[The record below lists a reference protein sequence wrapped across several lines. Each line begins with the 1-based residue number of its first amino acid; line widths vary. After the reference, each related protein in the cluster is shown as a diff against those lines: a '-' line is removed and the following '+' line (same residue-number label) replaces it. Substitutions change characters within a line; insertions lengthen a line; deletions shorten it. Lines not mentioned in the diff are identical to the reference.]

1 MRQNKLF
8 LFLLSVLFSVGAMAQ
23 TATSLPYSTG
33 FEDATDNASWQFAN
47 ATTNQWVIGAAAPK
61 TGAKSLYISDDNGT
75 SNSYNINQ
83 STSSFAYRTFHFDAV
98 DYVVSFDWIGRC
110 ESTWD
115 AMQILVVPASVSLT
129 GKDANSVTIGTLSAV
144 GRGTA
149 DAAIISAGYYRLHC
163 STPHTSS
170 NPWLFSEKTA
180 WQSETQTLSIA
191 EAGDYNV
198 VLLFQND
205 GSGGNAP
212 SITVDNLSI
221 QKKACVDLSGVSV
234 SNIECDAATIAWT
247 AADAATGY
255 EYVVIP
261 STDALDE
268 TQATST
274 TAATATITNLSFYT
288 DYTAYARAVCAD
300 GNGAWAKTTF
310 RTQKACADLSGL
322 TTSAISSDAVTLLWN
337 VTDNAISYDYVV
349 LLATA
354 ALDENTQTQN
364 TTSLTETISGLLPNT
379 DYTAYVRAVCAK
391 GAGEWTTVNFHTD
404 CAPLAIPFSE
414 NFDGTMPSGSN
425 VVPYCWN
432 KITTSPSYIRVED
445 DGYSAHSGDYD
456 LYFWG
461 GSSYSEQI
469 AVLPVLTADVNLLQI
484 SLYYRNY
491 YANNQNSKYPYFIV
505 GAMSDPA
512 DKTTFVASDTLP
524 QKTSWAQA
532 KVYLSDMPDTH
543 KYIAI
548 KYAGGTLNTYGYIDD
563 ITVNYLPA
571 CVPAKNIHIGETTT
585 TSAEIAWKAGKDE
598 TDWIVKYVA
607 VGETDTVTSNVS
619 GTPSLTISGLKHS
632 TSYSYFVTVQSN
644 CGSEKAEVTK
654 ATLSFATEC
663 AVFTAVRDSILLDFE
678 TYRNDQSFL
687 DIPCWNTFVG
697 KGSTTTTWKVQSG
710 TAYKGAMAAYL
721 NNLYDNSRSSVLVTP
736 QLEIPEGSEVSMW
749 VKSGYASASSADD
762 SLIVYI
768 NANPT
773 LEGATRLGKITEL
786 TSGYQFFRFS
796 LETFRG
802 NYYVLIE
809 SYSHGSVLVDNIL
822 ISPEPAC
829 LPPTKLLLG
838 DVAARQATFSWT
850 PGKNETQ
857 WQIVVANNS
866 QSVYREETV
875 DEPSYALDDLEP
887 ATTDTFNI
895 TINSVCDNVPSVEAL
910 KGTLIFTTIC
920 EPADYTAAAPGDTL
934 LFTSFEADD
943 ENEAFSPDESAY
955 WDADKHICWTNERV
969 GGSSGYIWQVQQSSY
984 RAHSGNQYLTIPN
997 SSNDR
1002 PKVLFALPAMT
1013 FSAGQEIGLNFWLK
1027 GDSSDSL
1034 IVYVNSTASL
1044 EGATRVGCTGKL
1056 KSDYVHYEFDPIQ
1069 TLEGV
1074 NYILLYIEHQISGD
1088 TYLDDIVVRMLPN
1101 CRKVKS
1107 AEITGIATTSA
1118 KLAWKKAYEENTWNV
1133 VVKNG
1138 KDTLLNTQ
1146 ATTPSVLLENLTPAT
1161 KYTLD
1166 VTIAAV
1172 CDGAEAAEK
1181 YDGQLSFTTECEVIT
1196 AFPWRE
1202 GFENMPTGSSTSDG
1216 PLCWNILDANQGG
1229 NASVFVAYSYTP
1241 SSYGYN
1247 PPKAY
1252 HTGSQGMVMALT
1264 SGRDAAAYA
1273 LLPDMENAAGKQLVF
1288 WYKLYE
1294 TSKKLEVGYLTD
1306 PADKST
1312 WKTIDSYTP
1321 QKNDTW
1327 EEIKV
1332 TLDVPEDVVNP
1343 HFGFRFAASYSNTA
1357 AYIDDIKVR
1366 EVPVCDMATDLHV
1379 IDSLSTATTATVA
1392 WAGLADAG
1400 YTVIFRGNDTI
1411 TKQVTDTFCVLD
1423 GLTASRI
1430 YNYEV
1435 SVVARCAAGEAVD
1448 TLTANLQWLTDCA
1461 GAVTTFPYNVG
1472 FEEEEG
1478 YKASTSADEIV
1489 MPNCVVSEKLGEN
1502 NYTLVPYNSAISNVR
1517 TGKQCLFINGYNDSG
1532 YTPKR
1537 ISSFA
1542 FPEMIFP
1549 EGEQYEFVIWSR
1561 AQASSYATN
1570 VNKDSVEVFYNTEK
1584 QSLDGAVKIGSF
1596 KPAYNY
1602 TQHCIT
1608 IPQTGKQYIII
1619 KVWAR
1624 NMWFFDDASFRK
1636 IPTCFPVENVRV
1648 SATGLDTA
1656 RIVWDTRNDGA
1667 SYRVT
1672 IKQGENVLYNGLV
1685 NDTVL
1690 VLRNLNPSSMY
1701 NNLQTTIV
1709 TVCTDGEESAD
1720 VYTGTL
1726 SFTTEC
1732 GTITNF
1738 PWIEDFEGYE
1748 SNGTRNGVPFVHP
1761 CWINEHASGSG
1772 TELFGISTMKSNATK
1787 NLVAPDNTA
1796 TTYTRLTLPTMDIPT
1811 AEGYDFSMDIYRENS
1826 GKATEGVYVIAGTDT
1841 LGFVARNYSVA
1852 GLNVPAESSAYVWYT
1867 YSFTLPKAGVQN
1879 IVILGR
1885 SEHGYSIFMDNFAV
1899 KANGKVPTA
1908 LPATGAATDL
1918 AIKFISNGQVYILR
1932 NGIIYNA
1939 LGQRV
1944 EVLK

>member
-47 ATTNQWVIGAAAPK
+47 ATVNQWCIGAAANH
-61 TGAKSLYISDDNGT
+61 GGSNALYISNDGGT
-75 SNSYNINQ
+75 TYTYSATYPNAYQ
-83 STSSFAYRTFHFDAV
+83 TSFAYRAFHFEKG
-98 DYVVSFDWIGRC
+98 DYTISFDWQC
-110 ESTWD
+110 EGEPGYLSSSAPYDFMQVVLTPASITIEGASAESGKLGSIASFGKNTKNTEIEKAGYIRATCANPYSASYPYCFLKQSTWSSGE
-115 AMQILVVPASVSLT
+115 IF
-129 GKDANSVTIGTLSAV
+129 N
-144 GRGTA
+144 
-149 DAAIISAGYYRLHC
+149 ISID
-163 STPHTSS
+163 
-170 NPWLFSEKTA
+170 N
-180 WQSETQTLSIA
+180 
-191 EAGDYNV
+191 AGDYYLV
-198 VLLFQND
+198 FSWHND
-205 GSGGNAP
+205 AGVHIPPAA
-212 SITVDNLSI
+212 VDNISI
-221 QKKACVDLSGVSV
+221 SKKACGDIKAISTAAITSNSATLSW
-234 SNIECDAATIAWT
+234 NAIEGAVGYDYFVGATLNETMAQRITAATIT
-247 AADAATGY
+247 LTG
-255 EYVVIP
+255 
-261 STDALDE
+261 
-268 TQATST
+268 
-274 TAATATITNLSFYT
+274 LS
-288 DYTAYARAVCAD
+288 A
-300 GNGAWAKTTF
+300 N
-310 RTQKACADLSGL
+310 S
-322 TTSAISSDAVTLLWN
+322 
-337 VTDNAISYDYVV
+337 
-349 LLATA
+349 
-354 ALDENTQTQN
+354 
-364 TTSLTETISGLLPNT
+364 
-379 DYTAYVRAVCAK
+379 DYTAYVRSVCAEGNGVWK
-391 GAGEWTTVNFHTD
+391 NVAFHTD
-404 CAPLAIPFSE
+404 CAEQSIPYAEDFE
-414 NFDGTMPSGSN
+414 GTMPAGN
-425 VVPYCWN
+425 DVMPYCWN
-432 KITTSPSYIRVED
+432 SIQYGGYPYVKTD
-445 DGYSAHSGDYD
+445 DGGWSTSAH
-456 LYFWG
+456 G
-461 GSSYSEQI
+461 GKGYLNFFGSNSEQI
-469 AVLPVLTADVNLLQI
+469 AILPTLAVNANQLQV
-484 SLYYRNY
+484 SFYYRNGSKDY
-491 YANNQNSKYPYFIV
+491 TNYGTTYKYPKFVV
-505 GAMSDPA
+505 GVMSDPA
-512 DKTTFVASDTLP
+512 DAKTFVTVDTLP
-524 QKTSWAQA
+524 QETSYTLA
-532 KVYLSDMPDTH
+532 KIYLNNVPATH
-543 KYIAI
+543 NYIAI
-548 KYAGGTLNTYGYIDD
+548 KFVGTTYSSSNGYVDD
-563 ITVNYLPA
+563 ISVDYLPT
-571 CVPAKNIHIGETTT
+571 CLPAKDIHVEAATQ
-585 TSAEIAWKAGKDE
+585 TSATIAWTTGGDE
-598 TDWIVKYVA
+598 TQWSVKYVQS
-607 VGETDTVTSNVS
+607 GETDTVTTQVN
-619 GTPSLTISGLKHS
+619 GTPSLTINGLKHS
-632 TSYSYFVTVQSN
+632 TSYSYKVSVQSD
-644 CGSEKAEVTK
+644 CGNGDKAEVATT
-654 ATLSFATEC
+654 TLSFATEC
-663 AVFTAVRDSILLDFE
+663 ALLTAVRDSILLDFE
-678 TYRNDQSFL
+678 QYSDKQNFADV
-687 DIPCWNTFVG
+687 PCWNTFAG
-697 KGSTTTTWKVQSG
+697 KNSPDNTWAVQSG
-710 TAYKGAMAAYL
+710 SAYKGAMAAYL
-721 NNLYDNSRSSVLVTP
+721 NNLSDNAKSAVLVTP
-736 QLEIPEGSEVSMW
+736 ELEIPEKSELSLY
-749 VKSGYASASSADD
+749 VKSGYSSSSTADD

-786 TSGYQFFRFS
+786 TSDYQFFRFS

-857 WQIVVANNS
+857 WQIVAENKS
-866 QSVYREETV
+866 QTVYVEETV
-875 DEPSYALDDLEP
+875 DDTPSFTLDELEP

-920 EPADYTAAAPGDTL
+920 EPADHTAAAPGDTL

-943 ENEAFSPDESAY
+943 ENEAFSPDEEAY

-969 GGSSGYIWQVQQSSY
+969 GGSSGNIWQVQQSSY

-1056 KSDYVHYEFDPIQ
+1056 RSDYVHYEFDPIQ

-1107 AEITGIATTSA
+1107 AEITDIATTSA
-1118 KLAWKKAYEENTWNV
+1118 KLAWKKAHEENTWNV

-1172 CDGAEAAEK
+1172 CDGVEAAEK
-1181 YDGQLSFTTECEVIT
+1181 YDGQLSFTTECEVIS
-1196 AFPWRE
+1196 ALPWRE
-1202 GFENMPTGSSTSDG
+1202 GFESMPTGSSTSDG

-1229 NASVFVAYSYTP
+1229 YASVFVACSYSPNSWYTK
-1241 SSYGYN
+1241 
-1247 PPKAY
+1247 KAY
-1252 HTGSQGMVMALT
+1252 HTGSQGMVLALT
-1264 SGRDAAAYA
+1264 SGSDAAAYA

-1312 WKTIDSYTP
+1312 WKTIASYTP
-1321 QKNDTW
+1321 ATSDTW

-1357 AYIDDIKVR
+1357 AYIDDITIR

-1379 IDSLSTATTATVA
+1379 IDSLSTATSATVA

-1478 YKASTSADEIV
+1478 YWYESSTV
-1489 MPNCVVSEKLGEN
+1489 YTMPKCVVSELCQGASN
-1502 NYTLVPYNSAISNVR
+1502 TRMIPSNANS
-1517 TGKQCLFINGYNDSG
+1517 TGVHSG
-1532 YTPKR
+1532 SQYLYMYGAR
-1537 ISSFA
+1537 SSSYYYRSLFA
-1542 FPEMIFP
+1542 FPEMVIP
-1549 EGEQYEFVIWSR
+1549 EAEAYELAIWSR
-1561 AQASSYATN
+1561 INT
-1570 VNKDSVEVFYNTEK
+1570 VNNIWYPDSVEVFYNTEK
-1584 QSLDGAVKIGSF
+1584 QSLDGAVKIGAF
-1596 KPAYNY
+1596 LPTTTY
-1602 TQHCIT
+1602 TQYKFT
-1608 IPQTGKQYIII
+1608 LPAAGSQYVIL
-1619 KVWAR
+1619 KAWA
-1624 NMWFFDDASFRK
+1624 NQGQIFFDDASFRK

-1648 SATGLDTA
+1648 SAVGLDTA
-1656 RIVWDTRNDGA
+1656 RIAWDTNNDGA

-1672 IKQGENVLYNGLV
+1672 VLQGTNTLYNGMV

-1690 VLRNLNPSSMY
+1690 VLRNLNASSMY
-1701 NNLQTTIV
+1701 NDLKVTIV

-1720 VYTGTL
+1720 IYMGTL
-1726 SFTTEC
+1726 SFATEC

-1738 PWIEDFEGYE
+1738 PWVEDFEGFE
-1748 SNGTRNGVPFVHP
+1748 KGTFSHP
-1761 CWINEHASGSG
+1761 CWINAHVSGSG
-1772 TELFGISTMKSNATK
+1772 NKLFAIDSNRDGNQTK
-1787 NLVAPDNTA
+1787 CVQLQDQSA
-1796 TTYTRLTLPTMDIPT
+1796 TTYTRLVLPAMDIPE
-1811 AEGYDFSMDIYRENS
+1811 AGAYDFYLDVDRHS
-1826 GKATEGVYVIAGTDT
+1826 GSNKPTEGVYIIAGTDT
-1841 LGFVARNYSVA
+1841 LGFVPRQIGVN
-1852 GLNVPAESSAYVWYT
+1852 GINVPKETEQGWYT
-1867 YSFTLPKAGVQN
+1867 YKFTIPNVGVQN
-1879 IVILGR
+1879 ITILGR
-1885 SEHGYSIFMDNFAV
+1885 SEFGSATNMDNFTV

-1908 LPATGAATDL
+1908 LPATGADTDL

>member
-47 ATTNQWVIGAAAPK
+47 ATTNQWVIGSAANHGGSNA
-61 TGAKSLYISDDNGT
+61 LYISNDGGT
-75 SNSYNINQ
+75 TYTYSATYPNAYQ
-83 STSSFAYRTFHFDAV
+83 TSFAYRAFHFEKG
-98 DYVVSFDWIGRC
+98 DYTISFDWQC
-110 ESTWD
+110 EGEPGYSSSSAPYDFMQVVLTPASITIEGASAESGKLGSIASFGKNTKNTEIEKAGYIRATCANPYSASYPYCFLKQSTWSSGE
-115 AMQILVVPASVSLT
+115 IF
-129 GKDANSVTIGTLSAV
+129 N
-144 GRGTA
+144 
-149 DAAIISAGYYRLHC
+149 ISID
-163 STPHTSS
+163 
-170 NPWLFSEKTA
+170 N
-180 WQSETQTLSIA
+180 
-191 EAGDYNV
+191 AGDYYLV
-198 VLLFQND
+198 FSWHND
-205 GSGGNAP
+205 GGVHIPPAA
-212 SITVDNLSI
+212 VDNISI
-221 QKKACVDLSGVSV
+221 SKKACGDIKAISTAAITSNSATLSWNAIEGAVGYDYFVGATLNETMAQRITAATITLTGLSANSDYTAYVRSVCAEGNGVWKNVAFHTDCAEQSIPYAEDFEGTMPAGNNVMPYCWNSVQYGGYPYVKTDDGGWSTSAHGGKGYLNFYGSNNEQIAILPTLAVNANQLQVSFYYRNGSKDYTNYGTTYKYPKFVVGVMSDPADAKTFVTVDTLPQETSYTLAKIYLNNVPATHNYIAIKFVGTTYSSSNGYVDDISV
-234 SNIECDAATIAWT
+234 DYLPTCLPAKDIHVEATTQTSATIAWT
-247 AADAATGY
+247 AGG
-255 EYVVIP
+255 
-261 STDALDE
+261 DE
-268 TQATST
+268 TQWS
-274 TAATATITNLSFYT
+274 
-288 DYTAYARAVCAD
+288 
-300 GNGAWAKTTF
+300 
-310 RTQKACADLSGL
+310 
-322 TTSAISSDAVTLLWN
+322 
-337 VTDNAISYDYVV
+337 
-349 LLATA
+349 
-354 ALDENTQTQN
+354 
-364 TTSLTETISGLLPNT
+364 
-379 DYTAYVRAVCAK
+379 
-391 GAGEWTTVNFHTD
+391 
-404 CAPLAIPFSE
+404 
-414 NFDGTMPSGSN
+414 
-425 VVPYCWN
+425 
-432 KITTSPSYIRVED
+432 
-445 DGYSAHSGDYD
+445 
-456 LYFWG
+456 
-461 GSSYSEQI
+461 
-469 AVLPVLTADVNLLQI
+469 
-484 SLYYRNY
+484 
-491 YANNQNSKYPYFIV
+491 
-505 GAMSDPA
+505 
-512 DKTTFVASDTLP
+512 
-524 QKTSWAQA
+524 
-532 KVYLSDMPDTH
+532 
-543 KYIAI
+543 
-548 KYAGGTLNTYGYIDD
+548 
-563 ITVNYLPA
+563 
-571 CVPAKNIHIGETTT
+571 
-585 TSAEIAWKAGKDE
+585 
-598 TDWIVKYVA
+598 VKYVQP
-607 VGETDTVTSNVS
+607 GETDTVTTQVN
-619 GTPSLTISGLKHS
+619 GTPSLTINGLKHS
-632 TSYSYFVTVQSN
+632 TSYSYKVSVQSN

-678 TYRNDQSFL
+678 QYSDKQNFADV
-687 DIPCWNTFVG
+687 PCWNTFAG
-697 KGSTTTTWKVQSG
+697 KNSPANTWAVQSG
-710 TAYKGAMAAYL
+710 DAYKGAMAAYL
-721 NNLYDNSRSSVLVTP
+721 NNLSDNAKSAVLVTP
-736 QLEIPEGSEVSMW
+736 ELEIPEKSELSLY
-749 VKSGYASASSADD
+749 VKSGYSSSDTADD

-773 LEGATRLGKITEL
+773 LEGATRLGKITDL

-920 EPADYTAAAPGDTL
+920 EPADHTAAAPGDTL

-943 ENEAFSPDESAY
+943 ENEAFEDGPWND
-955 WDADKHICWTNERV
+955 DAHICWTNIRQ
-969 GGSSGYIWQVQQSSY
+969 GGGNGNDYLRWSIGNSSRYNT
-984 RAHSGNQYLTIPN
+984 HSGDQYLSLSAP
-997 SSNDR
+997 SNNTR
-1002 PKVLFALPAMT
+1002 PGILFALPAMT
-1013 FSAGQEIGLNFWLK
+1013 FNAGQEVGLSFWAKCGSSL
-1027 GDSSDSL
+1027 DS
-1034 IVYVNSTASL
+1034 IVVYLNSTPSV
-1044 EGATRVGCTGKL
+1044 EGATHIGNTGLL
-1056 KSDYVHYEFDPIQ
+1056 KSDMTYYEFDPIL
-1069 TLEGV
+1069 TTAGV
-1074 NYILLYIEHQISGD
+1074 NYVIIYTERSASSD
-1088 TYLDDIVVRMLPN
+1088 MYLDDLTLRMLPN

-1107 AEITGIATTSA
+1107 AEITDIATTSA
-1118 KLAWKKAYEENTWNV
+1118 KLAWKKAHEENTWNV

-1202 GFENMPTGSSTSDG
+1202 GFESMPTGSSTSDG
-1216 PLCWNILDANQGG
+1216 PLCWNILDANQGKG
-1229 NASVFVAYSYTP
+1229 VVYVTT
-1241 SSYGYN
+1241 SS
-1247 PPKAY
+1247 AY
-1252 HTGSQGMVMALT
+1252 HTGSKGLAMSFV
-1264 SGRDAAAYA
+1264 SGSYATDVYA
-1273 LLPDMENAAGKQLVF
+1273 LLPEMENAAGKQLVF
-1288 WYKLYE
+1288 WYKLENNYNA
-1294 TSKKLEVGYLTD
+1294 TMEVGYLTD
-1306 PADKST
+1306 PNDKTT
-1312 WKTIDSYTP
+1312 WTAIASYTP
-1321 QKNDTW
+1321 ASSRSW
-1327 EEIKV
+1327 EEVKAV
-1332 TLDVPEDVVNP
+1332 LEVPEDVTDP
-1343 HFGFRFAASYSNTA
+1343 HFGFHYHLKSGSYTSYS
-1357 AYIDDIKVR
+1357 AYIDDIQVR

-1423 GLTASRI
+1423 GLAASRI

-1478 YKASTSADEIV
+1478 YKYISQYNGT
-1489 MPNCVVSEKLGEN
+1489 MPKCVVSEKFGTTN
-1502 NYTLVPYNSAISNVR
+1502 QRLVPFNTDKTMAH
-1517 TGKQCLFINGYNDSG
+1517 TGAQYLSLFGY
-1532 YTPKR
+1532 YKY
-1537 ISSFA
+1537 SSYSSQDNPGKSWFA
-1542 FPEMIFP
+1542 FPEMIIP
-1549 EGEQYEFVIWSR
+1549 ESNAYEFAIWSR
-1561 AQASSYATN
+1561 IKEVNYSSR
-1570 VNKDSVEVFYNTEK
+1570 VDSVEVYYNTEK
-1584 QSLDGAVKIGSF
+1584 QSLDGAVKIGVF
-1596 KPAYNY
+1596 RPTTTY
-1602 TQHCIT
+1602 TQYKFSL
-1608 IPQTGKQYIII
+1608 PAAGSQYIII
-1619 KVWAR
+1619 KAWALQTQLH
-1624 NMWFFDDASFRK
+1624 FDDASFRK

-1656 RIVWDTRNDGA
+1656 RIAWDTNNDGA

-1672 IKQGENVLYNGLV
+1672 LKQGSNTIYNDVV

-1690 VLRNLNPSSMY
+1690 VLRNLAASSTY
-1701 NNLQTTIV
+1701 NLSATIV
-1709 TVCTDGEESAD
+1709 TICTDGEESAD

-1726 SFTTEC
+1726 SFATKC

-1748 SNGTRNGVPFVHP
+1748 SNNTKNGVPFVHP
-1761 CWINEHASGSG
+1761 CWINEHASGPD

-1787 NLVAPDNTA
+1787 NLVAPDNRA

-1811 AEGYDFSMDIYRENS
+1811 AEGYDFSMDIYRDNS
-1826 GKATEGVYVIAGTDT
+1826 GETTEGVYVIAGTDT

-1885 SEHGYSIFMDNFAV
+1885 AENGYAIYMDNFTV

-1908 LPATGAATDL
+1908 LPTTGADTDL

>member
-33 FEDATDNASWQFAN
+33 FEDATDNTSWQFAN
-47 ATTNQWVIGAAAPK
+47 ATVNQWCIGAAANH
-61 TGAKSLYISDDNGT
+61 GGSNALYISNDGGT
-75 SNSYNINQ
+75 TYAYSADYPNAKQ
-83 STSSFAYRTFHFDAV
+83 TSFAYRAFHFAKG
-98 DYVVSFDWIGRC
+98 DYVISFDWQC
-110 ESTWD
+110 EGE
-115 AMQILVVPASVSLT
+115 PASYSAPYDFMQVVLTPASIAIEGASSET
-129 GKDANSVTIGTLSAV
+129 GKLGSISSF
-144 GRGTA
+144 GRDTKDTEIAG
-149 DAAIISAGYYRLHC
+149 AGYIRANCANPYREKYPYCFHKQP
-163 STPHTSS
+163 T
-170 NPWLFSEKTA
+170 WLSGESFEV
-180 WQSETQTLSIA
+180 SIDT
-191 EAGDYNV
+191 EGDYYLV
-198 VLLFQND
+198 FSWHND
-205 GSGGNAP
+205 GGVHNPPAA
-212 SITVDNLSI
+212 VDNLSI
-221 QKKACVDLSGVSV
+221 SKKACGDVKNIAVSSITSNSAILSWDVV
-234 SNIECDAATIAWT
+234 EEAI
-247 AADAATGY
+247 GY
-255 EYVVIP
+255 DYYVGN
-261 STDALDE
+261 TLDE
-268 TQATST
+268 TKAQRVA
-274 TAATATITNLSFYT
+274 AATATITGLS
-288 DYTAYARAVCAD
+288 
-300 GNGAWAKTTF
+300 
-310 RTQKACADLSGL
+310 S
-322 TTSAISSDAVTLLWN
+322 
-337 VTDNAISYDYVV
+337 
-349 LLATA
+349 
-354 ALDENTQTQN
+354 
-364 TTSLTETISGLLPNT
+364 NT
-379 DYTAYVRAVCAK
+379 DYVAYVRAVCSE
-391 GAGEWTTVNFHTD
+391 GAGSWAQAKFRTD
-404 CAPLAIPFSE
+404 CAAMSVPYTE
-414 NFDGTMPSGSN
+414 KFDGTMPEGDY

-432 KITTSPSYIRVED
+432 KINYGNYPYVYEYTSNA
-445 DGYSAHSGDYD
+445 YSGAYSMI
-456 LYFWG
+456 FSG
-461 GSSYSEQI
+461 GSSSSENY
-469 AVLPVLTADVNLLQI
+469 AVLPSFNVAANQLMV
-484 SLYYRNY
+484 SFYYK
-491 YANNQNSKYPYFIV
+491 NSYVEAGYGHLIV
-505 GAMSDPA
+505 GVMSDPA
-512 DKTTFVASDTLP
+512 DKTTFVAIDTLE
-524 QKTSWAQA
+524 QKSAYTLA
-532 KVYLSDMPDTH
+532 KVYLNDAPATH
-543 KYIAI
+543 NYIAV
-548 KYAGGTLNTYGYIDD
+548 KYGFSSKTYGNAYIDD
-563 ITVNYLPA
+563 ITVDYLPA
-571 CVPAKNIHIGETTT
+571 CVPAKNIHVASATQ
-585 TSAEIAWKAGKDE
+585 TSVTIAWTAGGDE
-598 TDWIVKYVA
+598 TQWSVKYVQS
-607 VGETDTVTSNVS
+607 GETDTVTTQVN
-619 GTPSLTISGLKHS
+619 GTPSLTINGLKHS
-632 TSYSYFVTVQSN
+632 TSYSYKVSVQSD
-644 CGSEKAEVTK
+644 CGNGDKAEVATT
-654 ATLSFATEC
+654 TLSFATEC
-663 AVFTAVRDSILLDFE
+663 ALLTAVRDSILLDFE
-678 TYRNDQSFL
+678 QYSDKQNFADV
-687 DIPCWNTFVG
+687 PCWNTFAG
-697 KGSTTTTWKVQSG
+697 KNNPANTWAVQSG
-710 TAYKGAMAAYL
+710 DAYEGAMAAYL
-721 NNLYDNSRSSVLVTP
+721 NNLSDNAKSAVLVTP
-736 QLEIPEGSEVSMW
+736 ELEIPEKSELSLYVR
-749 VKSGYASASSADD
+749 SGYSSSQTADD

-773 LEGATRLGKITEL
+773 LEGATRLGKITDL

-809 SYSHGSVLVDNIL
+809 SYSYGSVLVDNIL

-829 LPPTKLLLG
+829 LPPTKLVLG

-857 WQIVVANNS
+857 WQIVAVNNS
-866 QSVYREETV
+866 QTVYREETV
-875 DEPSYALDDLEP
+875 DDTPSFTLDDLEP

-895 TINSVCDNVPSVEAL
+895 TIKSVCDNVPSVEAL

-920 EPADYTAAAPGDTL
+920 EPTNHTAAAPGDTL

-943 ENEAFSPDESAY
+943 ENEAFSPDKAAY

-969 GGSSGYIWQVQQSSY
+969 GGSSGNIWQVQQSSY
-984 RAHSGNQYLTIPN
+984 RAHSGDQYLTIPN

-1013 FSAGQEIGLNFWLK
+1013 FSAGQEIGLDFWLK

-1107 AEITGIATTSA
+1107 AEITDIATTSA

-1202 GFENMPTGSSTSDG
+1202 GFESMPTGSSTSDG

-1229 NASVFVAYSYTP
+1229 NASVFVAYSYSP
-1241 SSYGYN
+1241 SSWYTK
-1247 PPKAY
+1247 KAY

-1312 WKTIDSYTP
+1312 WETIASYTP
-1321 QKNDTW
+1321 ATSDTW

-1366 EVPVCDMATDLHV
+1366 EVPVCDIATDLHV

-1392 WAGLADAG
+1392 WSGLADAG

-1478 YKASTSADEIV
+1478 YWYESSTIYT
-1489 MPNCVVSEKLGEN
+1489 MPKCVVSEVCQGASN
-1502 NYTLVPYNSAISNVR
+1502 TRMIPSNANS
-1517 TGKQCLFINGYNDSG
+1517 TGVHSG
-1532 YTPKR
+1532 SQYLYMYGAR
-1537 ISSFA
+1537 SSSYYYRSSFA
-1542 FPEMIFP
+1542 FPEMIIP
-1549 EGEQYEFVIWSR
+1549 EAEAYELAIWSR
-1561 AQASSYATN
+1561 INTVSNQWYP
-1570 VNKDSVEVFYNTEK
+1570 DSVEVFYNTEK
-1584 QSLDGAVKIGSF
+1584 QSLDGAVKIGAF
-1596 KPAYNY
+1596 LPTTTY
-1602 TQHCIT
+1602 TQYKFT
-1608 IPQTGKQYIII
+1608 LPAAGSQYVIL
-1619 KVWAR
+1619 KAWA
-1624 NMWFFDDASFRK
+1624 NQGQIFFDDASFRK

-1648 SATGLDTA
+1648 SAVGLDTA
-1656 RIVWDTRNDGA
+1656 RIAWDTNNDGA

-1672 IKQGENVLYNGLV
+1672 VLQGTNTLYNGMV

-1690 VLRNLNPSSMY
+1690 VLRNLNASSMY
-1701 NNLQTTIV
+1701 NDLKVTIV

-1720 VYTGTL
+1720 IYTGTL
-1726 SFTTEC
+1726 SFATEC

-1738 PWIEDFEGYE
+1738 PWIEDFEGFE
-1748 SNGTRNGVPFVHP
+1748 KGIFSHP
-1761 CWINEHASGSG
+1761 CWINEHVSGSG
-1772 TELFGISTMKSNATK
+1772 NKLFAIDSNKDGNQTK
-1787 NLVAPDNTA
+1787 CVQLQDQSA
-1796 TTYTRLTLPTMDIPT
+1796 TTYTRLVLPAMDIPE
-1811 AEGYDFSMDIYRENS
+1811 AGAYDFYLDVNRHS
-1826 GKATEGVYVIAGTDT
+1826 GSSKPTEGVYIIAGTDT
-1841 LGFVARNYSVA
+1841 LGFVPRQIEGN
-1852 GLNVPAESSAYVWYT
+1852 GINVPKETEQGWYT
-1867 YSFTLPKAGVQN
+1867 YKFTIPNVGVQN
-1879 IVILGR
+1879 ITILGR
-1885 SEHGYSIFMDNFAV
+1885 SEFGSATNMDNFAV

>member
-33 FEDATDNASWQFAN
+33 FEDAADNTSWQFAN
-47 ATTNQWVIGAAAPK
+47 ATVNQWCIGAAANH
-61 TGAKSLYISDDNGT
+61 GGSNALYISNDGGT
-75 SNSYNINQ
+75 TYTYSATYSNAYQ
-83 STSSFAYRTFHFDAV
+83 TSFAYRAFHFEKG
-98 DYVVSFDWIGRC
+98 DYTISFDWQC
-110 ESTWD
+110 EGEPGYSSSSAPYDFMQVVLTPASITIEGASAESGKLGSIASFGKNTKNTEIEKAGYIRATCANPYSASYPYCFLKQSTWSSGE
-115 AMQILVVPASVSLT
+115 IF
-129 GKDANSVTIGTLSAV
+129 N
-144 GRGTA
+144 
-149 DAAIISAGYYRLHC
+149 ISID
-163 STPHTSS
+163 
-170 NPWLFSEKTA
+170 N
-180 WQSETQTLSIA
+180 
-191 EAGDYNV
+191 AGDYYLV
-198 VLLFQND
+198 FSWHND
-205 GSGGNAP
+205 GGVHIPPAA
-212 SITVDNLSI
+212 VDNISI
-221 QKKACVDLSGVSV
+221 SKKACGDIKAISTAAITSNSATLSWNAIEGAVGYDYFVGATLNETMAQRITAATITLTGLSANSDYTAYVRSVCAEGNGVWKNVAFHTDCAEQSIPYAEDFEGTMPAGNDVMPYCWNSVQYGGYPYVKTDDGGWSTSAHGGKGYLNFFGSNSEQIAILPTLAVNANQLQVSFYYRNGSKDYTNYGTTYKYPKFVVGVMSDPADAKTFVTVDTLPQETSYTLAKIYLNNVPATHNYIAIKFVGTTYSSSNGYVDDISV
-234 SNIECDAATIAWT
+234 DYLPTCLPAKDIHVEATTQTSATIAWT
-247 AADAATGY
+247 AGG
-255 EYVVIP
+255 
-261 STDALDE
+261 DE
-268 TQATST
+268 TQWS
-274 TAATATITNLSFYT
+274 
-288 DYTAYARAVCAD
+288 
-300 GNGAWAKTTF
+300 
-310 RTQKACADLSGL
+310 
-322 TTSAISSDAVTLLWN
+322 
-337 VTDNAISYDYVV
+337 
-349 LLATA
+349 
-354 ALDENTQTQN
+354 
-364 TTSLTETISGLLPNT
+364 
-379 DYTAYVRAVCAK
+379 
-391 GAGEWTTVNFHTD
+391 
-404 CAPLAIPFSE
+404 
-414 NFDGTMPSGSN
+414 
-425 VVPYCWN
+425 
-432 KITTSPSYIRVED
+432 
-445 DGYSAHSGDYD
+445 
-456 LYFWG
+456 
-461 GSSYSEQI
+461 
-469 AVLPVLTADVNLLQI
+469 
-484 SLYYRNY
+484 
-491 YANNQNSKYPYFIV
+491 
-505 GAMSDPA
+505 
-512 DKTTFVASDTLP
+512 
-524 QKTSWAQA
+524 
-532 KVYLSDMPDTH
+532 
-543 KYIAI
+543 
-548 KYAGGTLNTYGYIDD
+548 
-563 ITVNYLPA
+563 
-571 CVPAKNIHIGETTT
+571 
-585 TSAEIAWKAGKDE
+585 
-598 TDWIVKYVA
+598 VKYVQS
-607 VGETDTVTSNVS
+607 GETDTVTTQVN
-619 GTPSLTISGLKHS
+619 GTPSLTINGLKHS
-632 TSYSYFVTVQSN
+632 TSYSYKVSVQSD
-644 CGSEKAEVTK
+644 CGNGDKAEVAAT
-654 ATLSFATEC
+654 TLSFATEC
-663 AVFTAVRDSILLDFE
+663 ALLIAVSDSILLDFE
-678 TYRNDQSFL
+678 QYSDKQNFADV
-687 DIPCWNTFVG
+687 PCWNTFAG
-697 KGSTTTTWKVQSG
+697 KNNPANTWAVQSG
-710 TAYKGAMAAYL
+710 DAYEGAMAAYL
-721 NNLYDNSRSSVLVTP
+721 NNLSDNAKSAVLVTP
-736 QLEIPEGSEVSMW
+736 ELEIPEKSELSLYVR
-749 VKSGYASASSADD
+749 SGYSSSQTADD

-773 LEGATRLGKITEL
+773 LEGATRLGKITDL
-786 TSGYQFFRFS
+786 TSDYQFFRFS

-802 NYYVLIE
+802 NHYVLIE
-809 SYSHGSVLVDNIL
+809 SYSYGSVLVDNIL

-857 WQIVVANNS
+857 WQIVAVNNS
-866 QSVYREETV
+866 QTVYREETV
-875 DEPSYALDDLEP
+875 DDTPSFTLDDLEP
-887 ATTDTFNI
+887 STTDTFNI
-895 TINSVCDNVPSVEAL
+895 TIKSVCDNVPSVEAL

-920 EPADYTAAAPGDTL
+920 EPADHTAAAPGDTL

-943 ENEAFSPDESAY
+943 ENEAFSPDEAAY

-969 GGSSGYIWQVQQSSY
+969 GGSSGNIWQVQQSSY
-984 RAHSGNQYLTIPN
+984 RAHSGDQYLTIPN

-1107 AEITGIATTSA
+1107 AEITDIATTSA
-1118 KLAWKKAYEENTWNV
+1118 KLAWKRAHEENTWNV

-1146 ATTPSVLLENLTPAT
+1146 ATTPSVLIENLTPAT

-1172 CDGAEAAEK
+1172 CDGVEAAEK
-1181 YDGQLSFTTECEVIT
+1181 YDGQLSFTTECEVIST
-1196 AFPWRE
+1196 FPWRE
-1202 GFENMPTGSSTSDG
+1202 GFESMPTGSSTSDG

-1229 NASVFVAYSYTP
+1229 NASVFVAYSYSP
-1241 SSYGYN
+1241 SQYITR
-1247 PPKAY
+1247 KAY
-1252 HTGSQGMVMALT
+1252 HTGSKGLVMALA
-1264 SGRDAAAYA
+1264 SGSNAAAYA
-1273 LLPDMENAAGKQLVF
+1273 LLPEMENAAGKQLVF

-1294 TSKKLEVGYLTD
+1294 TKTLEIGYLTD

-1312 WKTIDSYTP
+1312 WETIASYTP
-1321 QKNDTW
+1321 ATTDTW

-1332 TLDVPEDVVNP
+1332 TLDVPEDVMNP

-1392 WAGLADAG
+1392 WSGLADAG

-1435 SVVARCAAGEAVD
+1435 SVVARCVAGEAVD

-1472 FEEEEG
+1472 FEEEDG

-1489 MPNCVVSEKLGEN
+1489 MPNCVVSEKLGES

-1549 EGEQYEFVIWSR
+1549 EGEQYEFVVWSR

-1570 VNKDSVEVFYNTEK
+1570 VNNDSVEVFYNTEK

-1656 RIVWDTRNDGA
+1656 RIAWDTNNDGA

-1720 VYTGTL
+1720 IYTGTI
-1726 SFTTEC
+1726 SFATEC
-1732 GTITNF
+1732 GVVTEF
-1738 PWIEDFEGYE
+1738 PWVEDFEGYE
-1748 SNGTRNGVPFVHP
+1748 SNNTKDGLEFVHP
-1761 CWINEHASGSG
+1761 CWLNEHIEGPG
-1772 TELFGISTMKSNATK
+1772 NKLFAISHKLGATH
-1787 NLVAPDNTA
+1787 NLVAPDNNA
-1796 TTYTRLTLPTMDIPT
+1796 TTYTRLTLPTMDIPE
-1811 AEGYDFSMDIYRENS
+1811 AGGYDFSMDIYRESS
-1826 GKATEGVYVIAGTDT
+1826 GKETEGVFVIVGTDT
-1841 LGFVARNYSVA
+1841 LGFVARKYSVA
-1852 GLNVPAESSAYVWYT
+1852 GLNIPAEDSYNKWFHYT
-1867 YSFTLPKAGVQN
+1867 FTLPKAGVQN

-1885 SEHGYSIFMDNFAV
+1885 AEYGYAIYMDNFTV
-1899 KANGKVPTA
+1899 KANGKTPTA
-1908 LPATGAATDL
+1908 LPTTGADTDL

>member
-33 FEDATDNASWQFAN
+33 FEDATDNVSWQFAN
-47 ATTNQWVIGAAAPK
+47 ATVNQWCIGAAANH
-61 TGAKSLYISDDNGT
+61 GGSNALYISNDGGTTNKYTDNKKT
-75 SNSYNINQ
+75 
-83 STSSFAYRTFHFDAV
+83 TSFAYRTFHFEAY
-98 DYVVSFDWIGRC
+98 DYNLSFDWLGQG
-110 ESTWD
+110 ED
-115 AMQILVVPASVSLT
+115 KYDGMQVLILPSNVSLEGVDNT
-129 GKDANSVTIGTLSAV
+129 TLKLGNISGFTITTTKAQIA
-144 GRGTA
+144 T
-149 DAAIISAGYYRLHC
+149 AGYIRFHAAAPYNTGYPWIYC
-163 STPHTSS
+163 KTSS
-170 NPWLFSEKTA
+170 WIT
-180 WQSETQTLSIA
+180 ETVGFTISQ
-191 EAGDYNV
+191 EGDYNLV
-198 VLLFQND
+198 FIWEND
-205 GSGGNAP
+205 GSGGVATP
-212 SITVDNLSI
+212 AAAVDNIFVS
-221 QKKACVDLSGVSV
+221 KKACVDMAAPVVAKITNNSAKVTWTAATGVLGYDYIVIPASGSLDESKAQRTALTEISATALSANTDYVAYVRAVCEDGAGAWARATFHTDCAEQSVPYTETFEGTMPAGNYVMPYCWNRIAYGDNPHVGVDDGGWSTSAHKGNGYLNFNGSNNEQIAILPALAANANQLQVSFYYRNGSKDYTNYGTTYKYPKFVVGVMSDPADAKTFVTVDTLPQETSYTLAKIYLNNVPATHNYIAIKFVGTTYSSSSGYVDDISV
-234 SNIECDAATIAWT
+234 DYLPTCLPAKDIHVEATTQTSATIAWT
-247 AADAATGY
+247 AGG
-255 EYVVIP
+255 
-261 STDALDE
+261 DE
-268 TQATST
+268 TQWS
-274 TAATATITNLSFYT
+274 
-288 DYTAYARAVCAD
+288 
-300 GNGAWAKTTF
+300 
-310 RTQKACADLSGL
+310 
-322 TTSAISSDAVTLLWN
+322 
-337 VTDNAISYDYVV
+337 
-349 LLATA
+349 
-354 ALDENTQTQN
+354 
-364 TTSLTETISGLLPNT
+364 
-379 DYTAYVRAVCAK
+379 
-391 GAGEWTTVNFHTD
+391 
-404 CAPLAIPFSE
+404 
-414 NFDGTMPSGSN
+414 
-425 VVPYCWN
+425 
-432 KITTSPSYIRVED
+432 
-445 DGYSAHSGDYD
+445 
-456 LYFWG
+456 
-461 GSSYSEQI
+461 
-469 AVLPVLTADVNLLQI
+469 
-484 SLYYRNY
+484 
-491 YANNQNSKYPYFIV
+491 
-505 GAMSDPA
+505 
-512 DKTTFVASDTLP
+512 
-524 QKTSWAQA
+524 
-532 KVYLSDMPDTH
+532 
-543 KYIAI
+543 
-548 KYAGGTLNTYGYIDD
+548 
-563 ITVNYLPA
+563 
-571 CVPAKNIHIGETTT
+571 
-585 TSAEIAWKAGKDE
+585 
-598 TDWIVKYVA
+598 VKYVQS
-607 VGETDTVTSNVS
+607 GETDTVTTQVN
-619 GTPSLTISGLKHS
+619 GTPSLTINGLKHS
-632 TSYSYFVTVQSN
+632 TSYSYKVSVQSD
-644 CGSEKAEVTK
+644 CGNGDKAEVATT
-654 ATLSFATEC
+654 TLSFATEC
-663 AVFTAVRDSILLDFE
+663 ALLTAVRDSILLDFE
-678 TYRNDQSFL
+678 QYSDKQNFADV
-687 DIPCWNTFVG
+687 PCWNTFAG
-697 KGSTTTTWKVQSG
+697 KNSPDNTWAVQSG
-710 TAYKGAMAAYL
+710 SAYKGAMAAYL
-721 NNLYDNSRSSVLVTP
+721 NNLSDNAKSAVLVTP
-736 QLEIPEGSEVSMW
+736 ELEIPEKSELSLYVR
-749 VKSGYASASSADD
+749 SGYSSSSTADD

-773 LEGATRLGKITEL
+773 LEGATRLGKITDL
-786 TSGYQFFRFS
+786 TLGYQFFRFS

-809 SYSHGSVLVDNIL
+809 SYSYGSVLVDNIL

-829 LPPTKLLLG
+829 LPPTKLVLG

-857 WQIVVANNS
+857 WQIVAVNNS
-866 QSVYREETV
+866 QTAYFVETV
-875 DEPSYALDDLEP
+875 DDTPSFTLDELEP

-895 TINSVCDNVPSVEAL
+895 TINSVCDDVPSVEAL

-920 EPADYTAAAPGDTL
+920 EPADHTAAALGDTL

-943 ENEAFSPDESAY
+943 ENEAFSPDEEAY

-969 GGSSGYIWQVQQSSY
+969 GGSSGNIWQVQQSSY
-984 RAHSGNQYLTIPN
+984 SAHSGNQYLTIPN

-1107 AEITGIATTSA
+1107 AEITDIATTSA
-1118 KLAWKKAYEENTWNV
+1118 KLAWKKAHEENTWNV

-1146 ATTPSVLLENLTPAT
+1146 ATTPSVLIENLTPAT

-1172 CDGAEAAEK
+1172 CDGVEAAEK

-1202 GFENMPTGSSTSDG
+1202 GFESMSTGSSTSDG

-1229 NASVFVAYSYTP
+1229 NASVFVAYSYSP
-1241 SSYGYN
+1241 SQYITR
-1247 PPKAY
+1247 KAY
-1252 HTGSQGMVMALT
+1252 HTGSKGLVMALA
-1264 SGRDAAAYA
+1264 SGSNAAAYA

-1312 WKTIDSYTP
+1312 WKTIASYTS

-1332 TLDVPEDVVNP
+1332 TLDVPEEVTAP

-1357 AYIDDIKVR
+1357 AYIDDIQVR

-1423 GLTASRI
+1423 GLTASCI

-1489 MPNCVVSEKLGEN
+1489 MPNCVVSEKLGEYN
-1502 NYTLVPYNSAISNVR
+1502 NTLVPYNSAISNVR

-1549 EGEQYEFVIWSR
+1549 EGEQYEFVVWSR

-1570 VNKDSVEVFYNTEK
+1570 VNNDSVEVFYNTEK

-1596 KPAYNY
+1596 KPTYNY

-1656 RIVWDTRNDGA
+1656 RIAWDTNNDGA

-1672 IKQGENVLYNGLV
+1672 LKQGSNTIYNDVV

-1690 VLRNLNPSSMY
+1690 VLRNLAASSTY
-1701 NNLQTTIV
+1701 NLSATIV
-1709 TVCTDGEESAD
+1709 TICTDGEESAD
-1720 VYTGTL
+1720 VYMGTL
-1726 SFTTEC
+1726 SFATKC

-1748 SNGTRNGVPFVHP
+1748 SNNKKNGVPFVHP

-1841 LGFVARNYSVA
+1841 LGFVARNYAVA

-1885 SEHGYSIFMDNFAV
+1885 AEYGNAIYMDNFTV

-1918 AIKFISNGQVYILR
+1918 AIKFIRNGQVYILR

>member
-33 FEDATDNASWQFAN
+33 FEDATDNTSWQFAN
-47 ATTNQWVIGAAAPK
+47 ATVNQWCIGAATNHGGSNA
-61 TGAKSLYISDDNGT
+61 LYISNDGGT
-75 SNSYNINQ
+75 TYAYNV
-83 STSSFAYRTFHFDAV
+83 SERTTSLAYRTFHFDAW
-98 DYVVSFDWIGRC
+98 DYNIAFDWSGEC

-115 AMQILVVPASVSLT
+115 GMQILLVPSSVSLGSLGADNNNIT
-129 GKDANSVTIGTLSAV
+129 FGSISGFTIKTIDADIAK
-144 GRGTA
+144 
-149 DAAIISAGYYRLHC
+149 AGYVRLNC
-163 STPHTSS
+163 S
-170 NPWLFSEKTA
+170 NPFSTA
-180 WQSETQTLSIA
+180 YKWIFTGSSSWKSESQEISIPS
-191 EAGDYNV
+191 AGDYNLV
-198 VLLFQND
+198 FIFQCDN
-205 GSGGNAP
+205 GGGKSAP
-212 SITVDNLSI
+212 AIDNIFVS
-221 QKKACVDLSGVSV
+221 KKACVDM
-234 SNIECDAATIAWT
+234 AAPVVTEITNNSAKVTWT
-247 AADAATGY
+247 AATGVLGY
-255 EYVVIP
+255 DYIVIP
-261 STDALDE
+261 ASGSLDE
-268 TQATST
+268 SKAQR
-274 TAATATITNLSFYT
+274 TALTEISA
-288 DYTAYARAVCAD
+288 
-300 GNGAWAKTTF
+300 
-310 RTQKACADLSGL
+310 SGL
-322 TTSAISSDAVTLLWN
+322 SA
-337 VTDNAISYDYVV
+337 
-349 LLATA
+349 
-354 ALDENTQTQN
+354 
-364 TTSLTETISGLLPNT
+364 NT
-379 DYTAYVRAVCAK
+379 DYVAYVRAVCED
-391 GAGEWTTVNFHTD
+391 GAGAWARATFHTD

-414 NFDGTMPSGSN
+414 NFDGTMPEGDY

-432 KITTSPSYIRVED
+432 KINYGNYPYVYEYTSNA
-445 DGYSAHSGDYD
+445 YSGAYSMI
-456 LYFWG
+456 FSG
-461 GSSYSEQI
+461 GSSSSENY
-469 AVLPVLTADVNLLQI
+469 AVLPSFNVAANQLMV
-484 SLYYRNY
+484 SFYYK
-491 YANNQNSKYPYFIV
+491 NSYVEAGYGHLIV
-505 GAMSDPA
+505 GVMSDPA
-512 DKTTFVASDTLP
+512 DKTTFVAIDTLE
-524 QKTSWAQA
+524 QKSAYTLA
-532 KVYLSDMPDTH
+532 KVYLNDAPATH
-543 KYIAI
+543 NYIAV
-548 KYAGGTLNTYGYIDD
+548 KYGFSSKTYGNAYIDD
-563 ITVNYLPA
+563 ITVDYLPA
-571 CVPAKNIHIGETTT
+571 CVPAKNIHVASATQ
-585 TSAEIAWKAGKDE
+585 TSATIAWKAGKDE
-598 TDWIVKYVA
+598 TQWSVKYVQS
-607 VGETDTVTSNVS
+607 GETDTVTTQVN
-619 GTPSLTISGLKHS
+619 GTPSLTINGLKHS
-632 TSYSYFVTVQSN
+632 TSYLYKVSVQSD
-644 CGSEKAEVTK
+644 CGNGDKAEVATT
-654 ATLSFATEC
+654 TLSFATEC
-663 AVFTAVRDSILLDFE
+663 ALLTAVSDSILLDFE
-678 TYRNDQSFL
+678 QYSDKQNFADV
-687 DIPCWNTFVG
+687 PCWNTFAG
-697 KGSTTTTWKVQSG
+697 KNSPANTWAVQSG
-710 TAYKGAMAAYL
+710 SAYKGAMAAYL
-721 NNLYDNSRSSVLVTP
+721 NNLSDNAKSAVLVTP
-736 QLEIPEGSEVSMW
+736 ELEIPEKSELSLYVR
-749 VKSGYASASSADD
+749 SGYSSSSTADD

-786 TSGYQFFRFS
+786 TLDYQFFRFS

-809 SYSHGSVLVDNIL
+809 SYSYGSVLVDNIL

-857 WQIVVANNS
+857 WQIVAVNNS
-866 QSVYREETV
+866 QTVYFEETV
-875 DEPSYALDDLEP
+875 DDTPSFTLEGLEP

-920 EPADYTAAAPGDTL
+920 EPADHTAAAPGDTL

-943 ENEAFSPDESAY
+943 ENEAFEDGPWND
-955 WDADKHICWTNERV
+955 DAHICWTNIRQ
-969 GGSSGYIWQVQQSSY
+969 GGGNGNDYLRWSIGNSSRYNT
-984 RAHSGNQYLTIPN
+984 HSGDQYLSLSAP
-997 SSNDR
+997 SNNTR
-1002 PKVLFALPAMT
+1002 PGVLFALPAMT
-1013 FSAGQEIGLNFWLK
+1013 FNAGQEVGLSFWAKCGSSL
-1027 GDSSDSL
+1027 DS
-1034 IVYVNSTASL
+1034 IVVYLNSTPSV
-1044 EGATRVGCTGKL
+1044 EGATHIGNTGLL
-1056 KSDYVHYEFDPIQ
+1056 KSDMTYYEFDPIL
-1069 TLEGV
+1069 TTAGV
-1074 NYILLYIEHQISGD
+1074 NYVIIYTERSASSD
-1088 TYLDDIVVRMLPN
+1088 MCLDDLTLRMLPN

-1107 AEITGIATTSA
+1107 AEITDIATTSA

-1202 GFENMPTGSSTSDG
+1202 GFESMPTGSSTSDG

-1229 NASVFVAYSYTP
+1229 NASVFVAYSYSP
-1241 SSYGYN
+1241 SSWYTK
-1247 PPKAY
+1247 KAY

-1264 SGRDAAAYA
+1264 SGSDAAAYA

-1312 WKTIDSYTP
+1312 WKTIASYTP
-1321 QKNDTW
+1321 ATSDTW

-1357 AYIDDIKVR
+1357 AYIDDITIR

-1435 SVVARCAAGEAVD
+1435 SVVARCVAGEAVD

-1461 GAVTTFPYNVG
+1461 GAVTTFPYNIG

-1478 YKASTSADEIV
+1478 YWYESSTV
-1489 MPNCVVSEKLGEN
+1489 YTMPKCVVSEVCQGASN
-1502 NYTLVPYNSAISNVR
+1502 TRMIPSNANSIGVH
-1517 TGKQCLFINGYNDSG
+1517 SG
-1532 YTPKR
+1532 SQYLYMYGAR
-1537 ISSFA
+1537 SSSYYYRSSFA
-1542 FPEMIFP
+1542 FPEMIIP
-1549 EGEQYEFVIWSR
+1549 EAEAYELAIWSR
-1561 AQASSYATN
+1561 INTVS
-1570 VNKDSVEVFYNTEK
+1570 NKWYPDSVEVFYNTEK
-1584 QSLDGAVKIGSF
+1584 QSLDGAVKIGAF
-1596 KPAYNY
+1596 LPTTTY
-1602 TQHCIT
+1602 TQYKFT
-1608 IPQTGKQYIII
+1608 LPAAGSQYVIL
-1619 KVWAR
+1619 KAWA
-1624 NMWFFDDASFRK
+1624 NQGQIFFDDASFRK

-1648 SATGLDTA
+1648 SAVGLDTA
-1656 RIVWDTRNDGA
+1656 RIAWDTNNDGA

-1672 IKQGENVLYNGLV
+1672 VLQGTNTLYNGMV

-1690 VLRNLNPSSMY
+1690 VLRNLNASSMY
-1701 NNLQTTIV
+1701 NDLKVTIV

-1720 VYTGTL
+1720 IYTGTI
-1726 SFTTEC
+1726 SFATEC

-1738 PWIEDFEGYE
+1738 SWVEDFEGFE
-1748 SNGTRNGVPFVHP
+1748 KGTFSHP
-1761 CWINEHASGSG
+1761 CWINEHVLGSG
-1772 TELFGISTMKSNATK
+1772 NKLFAIDSNKDGNQTK
-1787 NLVAPDNTA
+1787 CVQLQDQSA
-1796 TTYTRLTLPTMDIPT
+1796 TTYTRLVLPAMDIPE
-1811 AEGYDFSMDIYRENS
+1811 AGAYDFYLDVDRQS
-1826 GKATEGVYVIAGTDT
+1826 GSSKPTEGVYIIAGTDT
-1841 LGFVARNYSVA
+1841 LGFVPRQIGVN
-1852 GLNVPAESSAYVWYT
+1852 GINVPKETEQGWYT
-1867 YSFTLPKAGVQN
+1867 YKFTIPNVGVQN
-1879 IVILGR
+1879 ITILGR
-1885 SEHGYSIFMDNFAV
+1885 SEFGSATNMDNFAV

>member
-33 FEDATDNASWQFAN
+33 FEDATDNASWRFAN
-47 ATTNQWVIGAAAPK
+47 ATVNQWCVGAAANH
-61 TGAKSLYISDDNGT
+61 GGSNALYISNDGGTTNKYTDNKQT
-75 SNSYNINQ
+75 
-83 STSSFAYRTFHFDAV
+83 TSFAYRTFHFEAY
-98 DYVVSFDWIGRC
+98 DYNLSFDWLGQG
-110 ESTWD
+110 ED
-115 AMQILVVPASVSLT
+115 KYDGMQVLILPSNVSLEGADNT
-129 GKDANSVTIGTLSAV
+129 TVNLGNIRGFTIKTTKSQIE
-144 GRGTA
+144 T
-149 DAAIISAGYYRLHC
+149 AGYIRFHAAAPYNTGYPWIYC
-163 STPHTSS
+163 KTSS
-170 NPWLFSEKTA
+170 WIT
-180 WQSETQTLSIA
+180 ETVGFTISQ
-191 EAGDYNV
+191 EGDYNLV
-198 VLLFQND
+198 FIWEND
-205 GSGGNAP
+205 GSGGVATP
-212 SITVDNLSI
+212 SASVDNIFVS
-221 QKKACVDLSGVSV
+221 KKACVDMAAPVVTEITNNSAKVTWTAATGVLGYDYLVLPASASIDESQAQRTALTEISATALSANTDYVAYVRAVCSDGAGAWARATFHTDCAEQSVPYTETFEGTMPAGNYVMPYCWNRIAYGDNPHVGVDDGGWSTSAHKGNGYLNFYGSNSEQIAILPTLAVNANQLQVSFYYRNGSKDYTNYGTTYKYPKFVVGVMSDPADAKTFVTVDTLPQETSYTLAKVYLNGVPATHNYIAIKFVGTTYSSSSNGYVDDISV
-234 SNIECDAATIAWT
+234 DYLPTCLPAKDIHVEATTQTSATIAWT
-247 AADAATGY
+247 AGG
-255 EYVVIP
+255 
-261 STDALDE
+261 DE
-268 TQATST
+268 TQWS
-274 TAATATITNLSFYT
+274 
-288 DYTAYARAVCAD
+288 
-300 GNGAWAKTTF
+300 
-310 RTQKACADLSGL
+310 
-322 TTSAISSDAVTLLWN
+322 
-337 VTDNAISYDYVV
+337 
-349 LLATA
+349 
-354 ALDENTQTQN
+354 
-364 TTSLTETISGLLPNT
+364 
-379 DYTAYVRAVCAK
+379 
-391 GAGEWTTVNFHTD
+391 
-404 CAPLAIPFSE
+404 
-414 NFDGTMPSGSN
+414 
-425 VVPYCWN
+425 
-432 KITTSPSYIRVED
+432 
-445 DGYSAHSGDYD
+445 
-456 LYFWG
+456 
-461 GSSYSEQI
+461 
-469 AVLPVLTADVNLLQI
+469 
-484 SLYYRNY
+484 
-491 YANNQNSKYPYFIV
+491 
-505 GAMSDPA
+505 
-512 DKTTFVASDTLP
+512 
-524 QKTSWAQA
+524 
-532 KVYLSDMPDTH
+532 
-543 KYIAI
+543 
-548 KYAGGTLNTYGYIDD
+548 
-563 ITVNYLPA
+563 
-571 CVPAKNIHIGETTT
+571 
-585 TSAEIAWKAGKDE
+585 
-598 TDWIVKYVA
+598 VKYVQS
-607 VGETDTVTSNVS
+607 GETDTVTTQVN
-619 GTPSLTISGLKHS
+619 GTPSLTINGLKHS
-632 TSYSYFVTVQSN
+632 TSYSYKVSVQSD
-644 CGSEKAEVTK
+644 CGNGDKAEVAAT
-654 ATLSFATEC
+654 TLSFATEC
-663 AVFTAVRDSILLDFE
+663 ALLIAVRDSILLDFE
-678 TYRNDQSFL
+678 QYSDKQNFADV
-687 DIPCWNTFVG
+687 PCWNTFAG
-697 KGSTTTTWKVQSG
+697 KNNPANTWAVQSG
-710 TAYKGAMAAYL
+710 DAYEGAMAAYL
-721 NNLYDNSRSSVLVTP
+721 NNLSDNAKSAVLVTP
-736 QLEIPEGSEVSMW
+736 ELEIPEKSELSLYVR
-749 VKSGYASASSADD
+749 SGYSSSQTADD

-773 LEGATRLGKITEL
+773 LEGATRVGKITEL

-809 SYSHGSVLVDNIL
+809 SYSYGSVLVDNIL

-857 WQIVVANNS
+857 WQIVAVNNS
-866 QSVYREETV
+866 QTHYFEETV
-875 DEPSYALDDLEP
+875 DDTPSFTLDNLEP

-895 TINSVCDNVPSVEAL
+895 TINSVCDDVPSVETL

-920 EPADYTAAAPGDTL
+920 EPADHTAAAPGDTL

-943 ENEAFSPDESAY
+943 ENEAFSPDEAAY

-969 GGSSGYIWQVQQSSY
+969 GGSSGNIWQVQQSSY
-984 RAHSGNQYLTIPN
+984 RAHSGDQYLTIPN

-1107 AEITGIATTSA
+1107 AEITDIATTSA
-1118 KLAWKKAYEENTWNV
+1118 KLAWKRAHEENTWNV

-1146 ATTPSVLLENLTPAT
+1146 ATTPSVLIENLTPAT

-1172 CDGAEAAEK
+1172 CDGVEAAEK
-1181 YDGQLSFTTECEVIT
+1181 YDGQLSFTTECEVIST
-1196 AFPWRE
+1196 FPWRE
-1202 GFENMPTGSSTSDG
+1202 GFESMPTGSSTSDG

-1392 WAGLADAG
+1392 WSGLADAG

-1435 SVVARCAAGEAVD
+1435 SVVARCVAGEAVD

-1478 YKASTSADEIV
+1478 YWYESSTV
-1489 MPNCVVSEKLGEN
+1489 YTMPKCVVSEVCQGASD
-1502 NYTLVPYNSAISNVR
+1502 TRMIPSNANL
-1517 TGKQCLFINGYNDSG
+1517 TGVHSG
-1532 YTPKR
+1532 SQYLYMYGAYSSSYYYR
-1537 ISSFA
+1537 SSFA
-1542 FPEMIFP
+1542 FPEMIIP
-1549 EGEQYEFVIWSR
+1549 EAEAYELAIWSR
-1561 AQASSYATN
+1561 INRNNKPSYP
-1570 VNKDSVEVFYNTEK
+1570 DSVEVFYNAEK
-1584 QSLDGAVKIGSF
+1584 QSLDGAMKIGAF
-1596 KPAYNY
+1596 KPTTTY
-1602 TQHCIT
+1602 TQYKFT
-1608 IPQTGKQYIII
+1608 LPAAGSQYVIL
-1619 KVWAR
+1619 KAWA
-1624 NMWFFDDASFRK
+1624 NQGQIFFDDASFRK

-1648 SATGLDTA
+1648 SAVGLDTA
-1656 RIVWDTRNDGA
+1656 RIAWDTNNDGA

-1672 IKQGENVLYNGLV
+1672 VLQGTNTLYNGMV

-1690 VLRNLNPSSMY
+1690 VLRNLNASSMY

-1720 VYTGTL
+1720 IYTGTI
-1726 SFTTEC
+1726 SFATEC
-1732 GTITNF
+1732 GVVTEF
-1738 PWIEDFEGYE
+1738 PWVEDFEGYE
-1748 SNGTRNGVPFVHP
+1748 SNNTKDGLEFVHP
-1761 CWINEHASGSG
+1761 CWLNEHIEGPG
-1772 TELFGISTMKSNATK
+1772 NKLFAISHKLGATH
-1787 NLVAPDNTA
+1787 NLVAPDNNA
-1796 TTYTRLTLPTMDIPT
+1796 TTYTRLTLPTMDIPE
-1811 AEGYDFSMDIYRENS
+1811 AGGYDFSMDIYRESS
-1826 GKATEGVYVIAGTDT
+1826 GKETEGVFVIVGTDT
-1841 LGFVARNYSVA
+1841 LGFVARKYSVA
-1852 GLNVPAESSAYVWYT
+1852 GLNIPAEDSYNKWFHYT
-1867 YSFTLPKAGVQN
+1867 FTLPKAGVQN

-1885 SEHGYSIFMDNFAV
+1885 AEYGYAIYMDNFTV
-1899 KANGKVPTA
+1899 KANGKTPTA
-1908 LPATGAATDL
+1908 LPTTGADTDL
-1918 AIKFISNGQVYILR
+1918 AIKFIRNGQVYILR

>member
-47 ATTNQWVIGAAAPK
+47 ATVNKWCVGAAANH
-61 TGAKSLYISDDNGT
+61 GGSNALYISNDGGTTNKYTDNKKT
-75 SNSYNINQ
+75 
-83 STSSFAYRTFHFDAV
+83 TSFAYRTFHFEAY
-98 DYVVSFDWIGRC
+98 DYNLSFDWLGQG
-110 ESTWD
+110 ED
-115 AMQILVVPASVSLT
+115 KYDGMQVLILPSNVSLEGVDNT
-129 GKDANSVTIGTLSAV
+129 TVKLGNISGFTIT
-144 GRGTA
+144 TTKPQ
-149 DAAIISAGYYRLHC
+149 IETAGYIRFHAAAPYNTSYPWIYC
-163 STPHTSS
+163 KTSS
-170 NPWLFSEKTA
+170 WIT
-180 WQSETQTLSIA
+180 ETVGFTISQ
-191 EAGDYNV
+191 EGDYNLV
-198 VLLFQND
+198 FIWEND
-205 GSGGNAP
+205 GSGGVATP
-212 SITVDNLSI
+212 SASVDNIFVS
-221 QKKACVDLSGVSV
+221 KKACVDMAAPVVTEITNNSAKVTWTAATGVLGYDYIVIPASGSLDESKAQRTALTEISATALSANTDYVAYVRAVCSDGAGAWARATFHTDCAEQSVPYTETFEGAMPAGNYVMPYCWNRIAYGDNPHVGVDDGGWSTSAHKGNGYLNFYGSNNEQIAILPTLAVNANQLQVSFYYRNGSKDYTNYGTTYKYPKFVVGVMSDPADAKTFVTVDTLPQETSYTLAKIYLNNVPATHNYIAIKFVGTTYSSSNGYVDDISV
-234 SNIECDAATIAWT
+234 DYLPTCLPVKDIHVEATTQTSATIAWT
-247 AADAATGY
+247 AGG
-255 EYVVIP
+255 
-261 STDALDE
+261 DE
-268 TQATST
+268 TQWS
-274 TAATATITNLSFYT
+274 
-288 DYTAYARAVCAD
+288 
-300 GNGAWAKTTF
+300 
-310 RTQKACADLSGL
+310 
-322 TTSAISSDAVTLLWN
+322 
-337 VTDNAISYDYVV
+337 
-349 LLATA
+349 
-354 ALDENTQTQN
+354 
-364 TTSLTETISGLLPNT
+364 
-379 DYTAYVRAVCAK
+379 
-391 GAGEWTTVNFHTD
+391 
-404 CAPLAIPFSE
+404 
-414 NFDGTMPSGSN
+414 
-425 VVPYCWN
+425 
-432 KITTSPSYIRVED
+432 
-445 DGYSAHSGDYD
+445 
-456 LYFWG
+456 
-461 GSSYSEQI
+461 
-469 AVLPVLTADVNLLQI
+469 
-484 SLYYRNY
+484 
-491 YANNQNSKYPYFIV
+491 
-505 GAMSDPA
+505 
-512 DKTTFVASDTLP
+512 
-524 QKTSWAQA
+524 
-532 KVYLSDMPDTH
+532 
-543 KYIAI
+543 
-548 KYAGGTLNTYGYIDD
+548 
-563 ITVNYLPA
+563 
-571 CVPAKNIHIGETTT
+571 
-585 TSAEIAWKAGKDE
+585 
-598 TDWIVKYVA
+598 VKYVQS
-607 VGETDTVTSNVS
+607 GETDTVTTQVN
-619 GTPSLTISGLKHS
+619 GTPSLTINGLKHS
-632 TSYSYFVTVQSN
+632 TSYSYKVSVQSD
-644 CGSEKAEVTK
+644 CGNGDKAEVATT
-654 ATLSFATEC
+654 TLSFATEC
-663 AVFTAVRDSILLDFE
+663 ALLTAVSDSILLDFE
-678 TYRNDQSFL
+678 QYSDKQNFADV
-687 DIPCWNTFVG
+687 PCWNTFAG
-697 KGSTTTTWKVQSG
+697 KNNPANTWAVQSG
-710 TAYKGAMAAYL
+710 DAYEGAMAAYL
-721 NNLYDNSRSSVLVTP
+721 NNLSDNAKSAVLVTP
-736 QLEIPEGSEVSMW
+736 ELEIPEKSELSLYVR
-749 VKSGYASASSADD
+749 SGYSSSQTADD

-773 LEGATRLGKITEL
+773 LEGATRVGKITEL

-809 SYSHGSVLVDNIL
+809 SYSYGSVLVDNIL

-829 LPPTKLLLG
+829 LPPTKLVLG
-838 DVAARQATFSWT
+838 DVVARQATFSWT

-857 WQIVVANNS
+857 WQIVAVNNS
-866 QSVYREETV
+866 QTVYREETV
-875 DEPSYALDDLEP
+875 DDTPSFTLDDLEP

-895 TINSVCDNVPSVEAL
+895 TIKSVCDNVPSVEAL

-920 EPADYTAAAPGDTL
+920 EPADHTAAAPGDTL

-943 ENEAFSPDESAY
+943 ENEAFSPDEAAY

-969 GGSSGYIWQVQQSSY
+969 GGSSGNIWQVQQSSY
-984 RAHSGNQYLTIPN
+984 RAHSGDQYLTIPN

-1107 AEITGIATTSA
+1107 AEITDIATTSA
-1118 KLAWKKAYEENTWNV
+1118 KLAWKRAHEENTWNV

-1146 ATTPSVLLENLTPAT
+1146 ATTPSVLIENLTPAT

-1172 CDGAEAAEK
+1172 CDGVEAAEK
-1181 YDGQLSFTTECEVIT
+1181 YDGQLSFTTECEVIS

-1202 GFENMPTGSSTSDG
+1202 GFESMPTGSSTSDG

-1312 WKTIDSYTP
+1312 WETIASYTP
-1321 QKNDTW
+1321 ATSDTW

-1332 TLDVPEDVVNP
+1332 TLDVPEDVMNP

-1392 WAGLADAG
+1392 WSGLADAG

-1411 TKQVTDTFCVLD
+1411 TKQATDTFCVLD

-1472 FEEEEG
+1472 FEEEDG

-1489 MPNCVVSEKLGEN
+1489 MPNCVVSEKLGES

-1537 ISSFA
+1537 ISLFA

-1549 EGEQYEFVIWSR
+1549 EGEQYEFVVWSR

-1570 VNKDSVEVFYNTEK
+1570 VNNDSVEVFYNTEK

-1720 VYTGTL
+1720 IYTGTI
-1726 SFTTEC
+1726 SFATEC
-1732 GTITNF
+1732 GVVTEF
-1738 PWIEDFEGYE
+1738 PWVEDFEGYE
-1748 SNGTRNGVPFVHP
+1748 SNNTKDGLEFVHP
-1761 CWINEHASGSG
+1761 CWLNEHIEGPG
-1772 TELFGISTMKSNATK
+1772 NKLFAISHKLGATH
-1787 NLVAPDNTA
+1787 NLVAPDNKA
-1796 TTYTRLTLPTMDIPT
+1796 TTYTRLTLPTMDIPE
-1811 AEGYDFSMDIYRENS
+1811 AGGYDFSMDIYRESS
-1826 GKATEGVYVIAGTDT
+1826 GAETEGVFVIVGTDT
-1841 LGFVARNYSVA
+1841 LGFVARKYSVA
-1852 GLNVPAESSAYVWYT
+1852 GLNIPAEDSYNKWFHYT
-1867 YSFTLPKAGVQN
+1867 FTLPHAGVQN

-1885 SEHGYSIFMDNFAV
+1885 AEYGYAIYMDNFTV
-1899 KANGKVPTA
+1899 KANGKTPTA
-1908 LPATGAATDL
+1908 LPTTGADADL
-1918 AIKFISNGQVYILR
+1918 VIKFISNGQVYILR

>member
-33 FEDATDNASWQFAN
+33 FEDATDNDSWQFAN
-47 ATTNQWVIGAAAPK
+47 ATVNKWCVGAAANH
-61 TGAKSLYISDDNGT
+61 GGSNALYISNDGGTTNKYTDNKKT
-75 SNSYNINQ
+75 
-83 STSSFAYRTFHFDAV
+83 TSFAYRTFHFEAY
-98 DYVVSFDWIGRC
+98 DYNLSFDWLGQG
-110 ESTWD
+110 ED
-115 AMQILVVPASVSLT
+115 KYDGMQVLILPSNVSLEGADNT
-129 GKDANSVTIGTLSAV
+129 TVNLGNIKGFTIKTTKSQIE
-144 GRGTA
+144 T
-149 DAAIISAGYYRLHC
+149 AGYIRFHAADPYNTSYPWIYC
-163 STPHTSS
+163 KTSS
-170 NPWLFSEKTA
+170 WIT
-180 WQSETQTLSIA
+180 ETVGFTISQ
-191 EAGDYNV
+191 EGDYNLV
-198 VLLFQND
+198 FIWEND
-205 GSGGNAP
+205 GSGGVATP
-212 SITVDNLSI
+212 SASVDNIFVS
-221 QKKACVDLSGVSV
+221 KKACVDMAAPVVAEITNNSAKVTWTAATGVLGYDYIVIPASGSLDESKAQRTALTEISASGLSANTDYVAYVRAVCEDGAGAWARATFHTDCAEQSVPYTETFEGAMPAGNYVMPYCWNRIAYGDNPHVGVDDGGWSTSAHKGNGYLNFYGSNNEQIAILPTLAVNANQLQVSFYYRNGSKDYTNYGTTYKYPKFVVGVMSDPADAKTFVTVDTLPQETSYTLAKIYLNNVPATHNYIAIKFVGTTYSSSNGYVDDISV
-234 SNIECDAATIAWT
+234 DYLPTCLPVKDIHVEATTQTSATIAWT
-247 AADAATGY
+247 AGG
-255 EYVVIP
+255 
-261 STDALDE
+261 DE
-268 TQATST
+268 TQWS
-274 TAATATITNLSFYT
+274 
-288 DYTAYARAVCAD
+288 
-300 GNGAWAKTTF
+300 
-310 RTQKACADLSGL
+310 
-322 TTSAISSDAVTLLWN
+322 
-337 VTDNAISYDYVV
+337 
-349 LLATA
+349 
-354 ALDENTQTQN
+354 
-364 TTSLTETISGLLPNT
+364 
-379 DYTAYVRAVCAK
+379 
-391 GAGEWTTVNFHTD
+391 
-404 CAPLAIPFSE
+404 
-414 NFDGTMPSGSN
+414 
-425 VVPYCWN
+425 
-432 KITTSPSYIRVED
+432 
-445 DGYSAHSGDYD
+445 
-456 LYFWG
+456 
-461 GSSYSEQI
+461 
-469 AVLPVLTADVNLLQI
+469 
-484 SLYYRNY
+484 
-491 YANNQNSKYPYFIV
+491 
-505 GAMSDPA
+505 
-512 DKTTFVASDTLP
+512 
-524 QKTSWAQA
+524 
-532 KVYLSDMPDTH
+532 
-543 KYIAI
+543 
-548 KYAGGTLNTYGYIDD
+548 
-563 ITVNYLPA
+563 
-571 CVPAKNIHIGETTT
+571 
-585 TSAEIAWKAGKDE
+585 
-598 TDWIVKYVA
+598 VKYVQS
-607 VGETDTVTSNVS
+607 GETDTVTTQVN
-619 GTPSLTISGLKHS
+619 GTPSLTINGLKHS
-632 TSYSYFVTVQSN
+632 TSYSYKVSVQSD
-644 CGSEKAEVTK
+644 CGNGDKAEVATT
-654 ATLSFATEC
+654 TLSFATEC
-663 AVFTAVRDSILLDFE
+663 ALLTAVSDSILLDFE
-678 TYRNDQSFL
+678 QYSDKQNFADV
-687 DIPCWNTFVG
+687 PCWNTFAG
-697 KGSTTTTWKVQSG
+697 KNNPANTWAVQSG
-710 TAYKGAMAAYL
+710 DAYEGAMAAYL
-721 NNLYDNSRSSVLVTP
+721 NNLSDNAKSAVLVTP
-736 QLEIPEGSEVSMW
+736 ELEIPEKSELSLYVR
-749 VKSGYASASSADD
+749 SGYSSSQTADD

-773 LEGATRLGKITEL
+773 LEGATRVGKITEL

-809 SYSHGSVLVDNIL
+809 SYSYGSVLVDNIL

-829 LPPTKLLLG
+829 LPPTKLVLG
-838 DVAARQATFSWT
+838 DVVARQATFSWT

-857 WQIVVANNS
+857 WQIVAVNNS
-866 QSVYREETV
+866 QTVYREETV
-875 DEPSYALDDLEP
+875 DDTPSFTLDDLEP

-895 TINSVCDNVPSVEAL
+895 TIKSVCDNVPSVEAL

-920 EPADYTAAAPGDTL
+920 EPTNHTAAAPGDTL

-943 ENEAFSPDESAY
+943 ENEAFSPDEAAY

-969 GGSSGYIWQVQQSSY
+969 GGSSGNIWQVQQSSY
-984 RAHSGNQYLTIPN
+984 RAHSGDQYLTIPN

-1107 AEITGIATTSA
+1107 AEITDIATTSA
-1118 KLAWKKAYEENTWNV
+1118 KLAWKRAHEENTWNV

-1146 ATTPSVLLENLTPAT
+1146 ATTPSVLIENLTPAT

-1172 CDGAEAAEK
+1172 CDGVEAAEK
-1181 YDGQLSFTTECEVIT
+1181 YDGQLSFTTECEVIST
-1196 AFPWRE
+1196 FPWRE
-1202 GFENMPTGSSTSDG
+1202 GFESMPTGSSTSDG

-1229 NASVFVAYSYTP
+1229 NASVFVAYSYSP
-1241 SSYGYN
+1241 SQYITR
-1247 PPKAY
+1247 KAY
-1252 HTGSQGMVMALT
+1252 HTGSKGLVMALA
-1264 SGRDAAAYA
+1264 SGSNAAAYA
-1273 LLPDMENAAGKQLVF
+1273 LLPEMENAAGKQLVF

-1294 TSKKLEVGYLTD
+1294 TKTLEIGYLTD

-1312 WKTIDSYTP
+1312 WETIASYTP
-1321 QKNDTW
+1321 ATTDTW

-1332 TLDVPEDVVNP
+1332 TLDVPEDVMNP

-1392 WAGLADAG
+1392 WSGLADAG

-1435 SVVARCAAGEAVD
+1435 SVVARCVAGEAVD

-1549 EGEQYEFVIWSR
+1549 EGEQYEFVVWSR

-1656 RIVWDTRNDGA
+1656 RIAWDTNNDGA

-1672 IKQGENVLYNGLV
+1672 LKQGSNTIYNDVV

-1690 VLRNLNPSSMY
+1690 VLRNLNASSMY
-1701 NNLQTTIV
+1701 NLSATIV
-1709 TVCTDGEESAD
+1709 TICTDGEESAD

-1726 SFTTEC
+1726 SFATKC

-1748 SNGTRNGVPFVHP
+1748 SNNKKNGVPFVHP

-1787 NLVAPDNTA
+1787 NLVAPDNSA
-1796 TTYTRLTLPTMDIPT
+1796 TTYTRLTLPMMDIPT
-1811 AEGYDFSMDIYRENS
+1811 AEGYDFSMDIYRDNS
-1826 GKATEGVYVIAGTDT
+1826 GKTTEGVYVIAGTDT

-1885 SEHGYSIFMDNFAV
+1885 AENGFAIYMDNFAV

-1908 LPATGAATDL
+1908 LPATGADTDL
-1918 AIKFISNGQVYILR
+1918 AIKFIRNGQVYILR

>member
-47 ATTNQWVIGAAAPK
+47 ATVNQWCVGAAANH
-61 TGAKSLYISDDNGT
+61 GGSNALYISNDGGNTYAYNVSEYTT
-75 SNSYNINQ
+75 SL
-83 STSSFAYRTFHFDAV
+83 AYRTFHFDAW
-98 DYVVSFDWIGRC
+98 DYNIAFDWSGEC
-110 ESTWD
+110 ENTWD
-115 AMQILVVPASVSLT
+115 GMQILLVPSSVSLGSLGADNNNIT
-129 GKDANSVTIGTLSAV
+129 FGSINGFTIKATDADIAK
-144 GRGTA
+144 
-149 DAAIISAGYYRLHC
+149 AGYVRLNC
-163 STPHTSS
+163 SDPFSTAYKWIFTGSS
-170 NPWLFSEKTA
+170 SWKSES
-180 WQSETQTLSIA
+180 QEISIPS
-191 EAGDYNV
+191 AGDYNLV
-198 VLLFQND
+198 FIFQCDN
-205 GSGGNAP
+205 GGGKSAP
-212 SITVDNLSI
+212 AIDNIFIS
-221 QKKACVDLSGVSV
+221 KKACVDMAAPVVAKITNNSAKVTWTAATGVLGYDYIVIPASGSLDESKAQRTALTEISASGLSANTDYVAYVRAVCEDGAGAWARATFHTDCAEQSVPYTETFEGAMPAGNYVMPYCWNRIAYGDNPHVGVDDGGWSTSAHKGNGYLNFYGSNNEQIAILPTLAVNANQLQVSFYYRNGSKDNTSYGTTNKYPKFVVGVMSDPADAKTFVTVDTLAQETSYTLAKVYLNGVPATHNYIAIKFVGTTYSPSNGYVDDISV
-234 SNIECDAATIAWT
+234 DYLPTCLPAKDVHVEATTQTSATIAWT
-247 AADAATGY
+247 AGG
-255 EYVVIP
+255 
-261 STDALDE
+261 DE
-268 TQATST
+268 TQWS
-274 TAATATITNLSFYT
+274 
-288 DYTAYARAVCAD
+288 
-300 GNGAWAKTTF
+300 
-310 RTQKACADLSGL
+310 
-322 TTSAISSDAVTLLWN
+322 
-337 VTDNAISYDYVV
+337 
-349 LLATA
+349 
-354 ALDENTQTQN
+354 
-364 TTSLTETISGLLPNT
+364 
-379 DYTAYVRAVCAK
+379 
-391 GAGEWTTVNFHTD
+391 
-404 CAPLAIPFSE
+404 
-414 NFDGTMPSGSN
+414 
-425 VVPYCWN
+425 
-432 KITTSPSYIRVED
+432 
-445 DGYSAHSGDYD
+445 
-456 LYFWG
+456 
-461 GSSYSEQI
+461 
-469 AVLPVLTADVNLLQI
+469 
-484 SLYYRNY
+484 
-491 YANNQNSKYPYFIV
+491 
-505 GAMSDPA
+505 
-512 DKTTFVASDTLP
+512 
-524 QKTSWAQA
+524 
-532 KVYLSDMPDTH
+532 
-543 KYIAI
+543 
-548 KYAGGTLNTYGYIDD
+548 
-563 ITVNYLPA
+563 
-571 CVPAKNIHIGETTT
+571 
-585 TSAEIAWKAGKDE
+585 
-598 TDWIVKYVA
+598 VKYVQS
-607 VGETDTVTSNVS
+607 GETDTVTTQVN
-619 GTPSLTISGLKHS
+619 GTPSLTINGLKHS
-632 TSYSYFVTVQSN
+632 TSYSYKVSVQSD
-644 CGSEKAEVTK
+644 CGNGDKAEVATT
-654 ATLSFATEC
+654 TLSFATEC
-663 AVFTAVRDSILLDFE
+663 ALLTAVRDSILLDFE
-678 TYRNDQSFL
+678 QYSDKQNFADV
-687 DIPCWNTFVG
+687 PCWNTFVG
-697 KGSTTTTWKVQSG
+697 KGSPANTWAVQSG
-710 TAYKGAMAAYL
+710 DAYEGAMAAYL
-721 NNLYDNSRSSVLVTP
+721 NNLSDNAKSAVLVTP
-736 QLEIPEGSEVSMW
+736 ELEIPETSELSLY
-749 VKSGYASASSADD
+749 VKSGYSSSSSTND

-768 NANPT
+768 NANPS
-773 LEGATRLGKITEL
+773 LEGATRVGKITEL
-786 TSGYQFFRFS
+786 TSDYQFFRFS

-809 SYSHGSVLVDNIL
+809 SYNYNSVLVDNIL
-822 ISPEPAC
+822 ISSEPAC
-829 LPPTKLLLG
+829 LPPTKLVLG
-838 DVAARQATFSWT
+838 DVTARQATFSWT

-857 WQIVVANNS
+857 WQIVAVNNS
-866 QSVYREETV
+866 QTHYFDPTV
-875 DEPSYALDDLEP
+875 DDTPSFTLDGLEP

-895 TINSVCDNVPSVEAL
+895 TINSVCDDVPSVEAL

-920 EPADYTAAAPGDTL
+920 EPADHTAAAPGDTL

-943 ENEAFSPDESAY
+943 ENEAFEDGPWND
-955 WDADKHICWTNERV
+955 DAHICWTNIRQ
-969 GGSSGYIWQVQQSSY
+969 GGGNGNDYLRWSIGNSSRYNT
-984 RAHSGNQYLTIPN
+984 HSGDQYLSLSAP
-997 SSNDR
+997 SNNTR
-1002 PKVLFALPAMT
+1002 PGVLFALPAMT
-1013 FSAGQEIGLNFWLK
+1013 FNAGQEVGLSFWAKCGSSL
-1027 GDSSDSL
+1027 DS
-1034 IVYVNSTASL
+1034 IVVYLNSTPSV
-1044 EGATRVGCTGKL
+1044 EGATHIGNTGLL
-1056 KSDYVHYEFDPIQ
+1056 KSDMTYYEFDPIL
-1069 TLEGV
+1069 TTAGV
-1074 NYILLYIEHQISGD
+1074 NYVIIYTERSASSD
-1088 TYLDDIVVRMLPN
+1088 MCLDDLTLRMLPN

-1107 AEITGIATTSA
+1107 AEITDIATTSA

-1196 AFPWRE
+1196 AFPWCE
-1202 GFENMPTGSSTSDG
+1202 GFESMPTGSSTSDG

-1379 IDSLSTATTATVA
+1379 VDSLSTATTATVA

-1672 IKQGENVLYNGLV
+1672 LKQGSNTIYNDVV

-1690 VLRNLNPSSMY
+1690 VLRNLNASSMY
-1701 NNLQTTIV
+1701 NLSATIV
-1709 TVCTDGEESAD
+1709 TICTDGEESAD

-1726 SFTTEC
+1726 SFATKC

-1748 SNGTRNGVPFVHP
+1748 SNNKRNGVPFVHP

-1787 NLVAPDNTA
+1787 NLVAPDNSA
-1796 TTYTRLTLPTMDIPT
+1796 TTYTRLTLPMMDIPT
-1811 AEGYDFSMDIYRENS
+1811 AEGYDFSMDIYRDNS
-1826 GKATEGVYVIAGTDT
+1826 GKTTEGVYVIAGTDT

-1885 SEHGYSIFMDNFAV
+1885 AENGFAIYMDNFTV

>member
-23 TATSLPYSTG
+23 TATSLPYFTG
-33 FEDATDNASWQFAN
+33 FEDATDNTSWQFAN
-47 ATTNQWVIGAAAPK
+47 ATVNKWCIGAAANH
-61 TGAKSLYISDDNGT
+61 GGSNALYISNDGGNTYAYNVSERTT
-75 SNSYNINQ
+75 SL
-83 STSSFAYRTFHFDAV
+83 AYRTFHFDAW
-98 DYVVSFDWIGRC
+98 DYNIAFDWSGEC

-115 AMQILVVPASVSLT
+115 GMQILLVPSSVSLGSLGADNNNITFGSIT
-129 GKDANSVTIGTLSAV
+129 GFTIKAEDKDVT
-144 GRGTA
+144 
-149 DAAIISAGYYRLHC
+149 DAGYIRLNC
-163 STPHTSS
+163 TDAFETRYKWIFTGNSGWKSESTMV
-170 NPWLFSEKTA
+170 
-180 WQSETQTLSIA
+180 SIPT
-191 EAGDYNV
+191 AGDYNLV
-198 VLLFQND
+198 FIFQCDN
-205 GSGGNAP
+205 GGGKSAP
-212 SITVDNLSI
+212 AIDNIFVS
-221 QKKACVDLSGVSV
+221 KKACVDM
-234 SNIECDAATIAWT
+234 AAPVVAEITNNSAKVTWT
-247 AADAATGY
+247 AATGVLGY
-255 EYVVIP
+255 DYIVIP
-261 STDALDE
+261 ASGSLDE
-268 TQATST
+268 SKVQR
-274 TAATATITNLSFYT
+274 TALTEISATALS
-288 DYTAYARAVCAD
+288 A
-300 GNGAWAKTTF
+300 
-310 RTQKACADLSGL
+310 
-322 TTSAISSDAVTLLWN
+322 
-337 VTDNAISYDYVV
+337 
-349 LLATA
+349 
-354 ALDENTQTQN
+354 
-364 TTSLTETISGLLPNT
+364 NT
-379 DYTAYVRAVCAK
+379 DYVAYVRAVCED
-391 GAGEWTTVNFHTD
+391 GAGAWARATFHTD
-404 CAPLAIPFSE
+404 CAAMSVPYTE
-414 NFDGTMPSGSN
+414 KFDGTMPEGDY

-432 KITTSPSYIRVED
+432 KINYGNYPYVYKYTSNA
-445 DGYSAHSGDYD
+445 YSGAYSMI
-456 LYFWG
+456 FSG
-461 GSSYSEQI
+461 GSSSSENY
-469 AVLPVLTADVNLLQI
+469 AVLPSFNVAANQLMV
-484 SLYYRNY
+484 SFYYK
-491 YANNQNSKYPYFIV
+491 NSYVEAGYGHLIV
-505 GAMSDPA
+505 GVMSDPA
-512 DKTTFVASDTLP
+512 DKTTFVAIDTLE
-524 QKTSWAQA
+524 QKSAYTLA
-532 KVYLSDMPDTH
+532 KVYLNDAPATH
-543 KYIAI
+543 NYIAV
-548 KYAGGTLNTYGYIDD
+548 KYGFSSKAYGNAYIDD
-563 ITVNYLPA
+563 ITVDYLPA
-571 CVPAKNIHIGETTT
+571 CVPAKNIHVASATQ
-585 TSAEIAWKAGKDE
+585 TSATIAWKAGKDE
-598 TDWIVKYVA
+598 TQWSVKYVQS
-607 VGETDTVTSNVS
+607 GETDTVTTQVN
-619 GTPSLTISGLKHS
+619 GTPSLTINGLKHS
-632 TSYSYFVTVQSN
+632 TSYSYKVSVQSD
-644 CGSEKAEVTK
+644 CGNGDKAEVATT
-654 ATLSFATEC
+654 TLSFATEC
-663 AVFTAVRDSILLDFE
+663 ALLTAVRDSILLDFE
-678 TYRNDQSFL
+678 QYSDKQNFADV
-687 DIPCWNTFVG
+687 PCWNTFAS
-697 KGSTTTTWKVQSG
+697 KNNPANTWAVQSG
-710 TAYKGAMAAYL
+710 DAYEGAMAAYL
-721 NNLYDNSRSSVLVTP
+721 NNLSDNAKSAVLVTP
-736 QLEIPEGSEVSMW
+736 ELEIPEKSELSLYVR
-749 VKSGYASASSADD
+749 SGYSSSQTADD

-773 LEGATRLGKITEL
+773 LEGATRVGKITEL

-809 SYSHGSVLVDNIL
+809 SYSYGSVLVDNIL
-822 ISPEPAC
+822 ISQEPAC
-829 LPPTKLLLG
+829 LPPTKLVLG

-857 WQIVVANNS
+857 WQIVAVNNS
-866 QSVYREETV
+866 QTHYFEETV
-875 DEPSYALDDLEP
+875 DDTPSFTLDNLEP

-920 EPADYTAAAPGDTL
+920 EPADHTAAAPGDTL

-943 ENEAFSPDESAY
+943 ENEAFSPDEAAY

-969 GGSSGYIWQVQQSSY
+969 GGSSGNIWQVQQSSY
-984 RAHSGNQYLTIPN
+984 RAHSGDQYLTIPN

-1013 FSAGQEIGLNFWLK
+1013 FSAGQEIGLDFWLK

-1107 AEITGIATTSA
+1107 AEITDIATTSA

-1181 YDGQLSFTTECEVIT
+1181 YDGQLSFTTECEVIS

-1202 GFENMPTGSSTSDG
+1202 GFESMPTGSSTSDG

-1229 NASVFVAYSYTP
+1229 NASVFVAYSYSP
-1241 SSYGYN
+1241 SSWYTK
-1247 PPKAY
+1247 KAY

-1312 WKTIDSYTP
+1312 WETIASYTP
-1321 QKNDTW
+1321 ATSDTW

-1332 TLDVPEDVVNP
+1332 TLDVPEDVMNP

-1392 WAGLADAG
+1392 WSGLADAG

-1411 TKQVTDTFCVLD
+1411 TKQATDTFCVLD

-1472 FEEEEG
+1472 FEEEDG

-1489 MPNCVVSEKLGEN
+1489 MPNCVVSEKLGES

-1537 ISSFA
+1537 ISLFA

-1549 EGEQYEFVIWSR
+1549 EGEQYEFVVWSR

-1570 VNKDSVEVFYNTEK
+1570 VNNDSVEVFYNTEK

-1656 RIVWDTRNDGA
+1656 RIAWDTNNDGA

-1672 IKQGENVLYNGLV
+1672 LKQGSNTIYNDVV

-1690 VLRNLNPSSMY
+1690 VLRNLNASSMY
-1701 NNLQTTIV
+1701 NLSATIV
-1709 TVCTDGEESAD
+1709 TICTDGEESAD

-1726 SFTTEC
+1726 SFATKC

-1748 SNGTRNGVPFVHP
+1748 SNNKKNGVPFVHP

-1787 NLVAPDNTA
+1787 NLVAPDNSA
-1796 TTYTRLTLPTMDIPT
+1796 TTYTRLTLPMMDIPT
-1811 AEGYDFSMDIYRENS
+1811 AEGYDFSMDIYRDNS
-1826 GKATEGVYVIAGTDT
+1826 GKTTEGVYVIAGTDT

-1885 SEHGYSIFMDNFAV
+1885 AENGFAIYMDNFTV

-1908 LPATGAATDL
+1908 LPATSAATDL
-1918 AIKFISNGQVYILR
+1918 AIKFVRNGQVYILR

>member
-47 ATTNQWVIGAAAPK
+47 ATVNKWCIGAAANH
-61 TGAKSLYISDDNGT
+61 GGSNALYISNDGGT
-75 SNSYNINQ
+75 TYAYSAKSPNAYQ
-83 STSSFAYRTFHFDAV
+83 TSFAYRAFHFAKG
-98 DYVVSFDWIGRC
+98 DYVISFDWQC
-110 ESTWD
+110 EGETASSYAPYD
-115 AMQILVVPASVSLT
+115 FMQVVLTPASITIEGASSET
-129 GKDANSVTIGTLSAV
+129 GKLGS
-144 GRGTA
+144 
-149 DAAIISAGYYRLHC
+149 ISSFGKNTKDTEIAGAGYIRANCANPYRAKYPYCFHKQP
-163 STPHTSS
+163 T
-170 NPWLFSEKTA
+170 WLSGESFEV
-180 WQSETQTLSIA
+180 SIDT
-191 EAGDYNV
+191 EGDYYLV
-198 VLLFQND
+198 FSWHND
-205 GSGGNAP
+205 GGVHNPPAA
-212 SITVDNLSI
+212 VDNLSI
-221 QKKACVDLSGVSV
+221 SKKACGDVKNIAVSSITSNSAILSWNVV
-234 SNIECDAATIAWT
+234 EEAI
-247 AADAATGY
+247 GY
-255 EYVVIP
+255 DYYVGN
-261 STDALDE
+261 TLDE
-268 TQATST
+268 TKAQRV
-274 TAATATITNLSFYT
+274 TAATATITGLS
-288 DYTAYARAVCAD
+288 
-300 GNGAWAKTTF
+300 
-310 RTQKACADLSGL
+310 S
-322 TTSAISSDAVTLLWN
+322 
-337 VTDNAISYDYVV
+337 
-349 LLATA
+349 
-354 ALDENTQTQN
+354 
-364 TTSLTETISGLLPNT
+364 NT
-379 DYTAYVRAVCAK
+379 DYVAYVRAVCSE
-391 GAGEWTTVNFHTD
+391 GAGSWARATFRTD
-404 CAPLAIPFSE
+404 CAAMSVPYTE
-414 NFDGTMPSGSN
+414 KFDGTMPEGDYA
-425 VVPYCWN
+425 VPYCWN
-432 KITTSPSYIRVED
+432 QIKNGYYPYVYESYSDV
-445 DGYSAHSGDYD
+445 YSGKKS
-456 LYFWG
+456 LIFSG
-461 GSSYSEQI
+461 GSSSSENYAI
-469 AVLPVLTADVNLLQI
+469 LPSFNVAANQLMV
-484 SLYYRNY
+484 SFYYK
-491 YANNQNSKYPYFIV
+491 NSYVEAGYGHLIV
-505 GAMSDPA
+505 GVMSDPA
-512 DKTTFVASDTLP
+512 DKTTFVAIDTLE
-524 QKTSWAQA
+524 QKSAYTLA
-532 KVYLSDMPDTH
+532 KVYLNDAPATH
-543 KYIAI
+543 NYIAV
-548 KYAGGTLNTYGYIDD
+548 KYGFSSKTYGNAYIDD
-563 ITVNYLPA
+563 ITVDYLPA
-571 CVPAKNIHIGETTT
+571 CVPAKNIHVASATQ
-585 TSAEIAWKAGKDE
+585 TSATIAWKAGKDE
-598 TDWIVKYVA
+598 TDWAVKYVL
-607 VGETDTVTSNVS
+607 VGETDTVTTQVN
-619 GTPSLTISGLKHS
+619 GTPSLTINGLKHS
-632 TSYSYFVTVQSN
+632 TSYSYKVSVQSD
-644 CGSEKAEVTK
+644 CGNGDKAEVATT
-654 ATLSFATEC
+654 TLSFATEC
-663 AVFTAVRDSILLDFE
+663 ALLTAVSDSILLDFE
-678 TYRNDQSFL
+678 QYSDKQNFADV
-687 DIPCWNTFVG
+687 PCWNTFAG
-697 KGSTTTTWKVQSG
+697 KNSPANTWAVQSG
-710 TAYKGAMAAYL
+710 SAYKGAMAAYL
-721 NNLYDNSRSSVLVTP
+721 NNLSDNAKSAVLVTP
-736 QLEIPEGSEVSMW
+736 ELEIPEKSELSLYVR
-749 VKSGYASASSADD
+749 SGYSSSSTADD

-773 LEGATRLGKITEL
+773 LEGATRLGKITDL
-786 TSGYQFFRFS
+786 TLGYQFFRFS

-809 SYSHGSVLVDNIL
+809 SYSYGSVLVDNIL

-829 LPPTKLLLG
+829 LPPTKLVLG

-857 WQIVVANNS
+857 WQIVAVNNS
-866 QSVYREETV
+866 QTVYFVEIV
-875 DEPSYALDDLEP
+875 DDTPSFTLDELEP

-895 TINSVCDNVPSVEAL
+895 TINSVCDDVPSVEAL

-920 EPADYTAAAPGDTL
+920 EPADHTAAAPGDTL

-943 ENEAFSPDESAY
+943 ENEAFSPDEEAY

-969 GGSSGYIWQVQQSSY
+969 GGSSGNIWQVQQSSY
-984 RAHSGNQYLTIPN
+984 SAHSGNQYLTIPN

-1107 AEITGIATTSA
+1107 AEITDIATTSA
-1118 KLAWKKAYEENTWNV
+1118 KLVWKKAHEENTWNV

-1181 YDGQLSFTTECEVIT
+1181 YDGQLSFTTECEVIS

-1202 GFENMPTGSSTSDG
+1202 GFESMPTGSSTSDG

-1229 NASVFVAYSYTP
+1229 NASVFVAYSYSP
-1241 SSYGYN
+1241 SSWYTK
-1247 PPKAY
+1247 KAY

-1264 SGRDAAAYA
+1264 SGSDAAAYA

-1312 WKTIDSYTP
+1312 WKTIASYTP
-1321 QKNDTW
+1321 ATSDTW

-1357 AYIDDIKVR
+1357 AYIDDITIR

-1435 SVVARCAAGEAVD
+1435 SVVARCVAGEAVD

-1461 GAVTTFPYNVG
+1461 GAVTTFPYNIG

-1478 YKASTSADEIV
+1478 YWYESSTVYA
-1489 MPNCVVSEKLGEN
+1489 MPKCVVSEVCQGASN
-1502 NYTLVPYNSAISNVR
+1502 TRMIPSNANS
-1517 TGKQCLFINGYNDSG
+1517 TGVHSG
-1532 YTPKR
+1532 SQYLYMYGAR
-1537 ISSFA
+1537 SSSYYYRSSFA
-1542 FPEMIFP
+1542 FPEMVIP
-1549 EGEQYEFVIWSR
+1549 EAEAYELAIWSR
-1561 AQASSYATN
+1561 INTVS
-1570 VNKDSVEVFYNTEK
+1570 NKWYPDSVEVFYNTEK
-1584 QSLDGAVKIGSF
+1584 QSLDGAVKIGAF
-1596 KPAYNY
+1596 LPTTTY
-1602 TQHCIT
+1602 TQYKFT
-1608 IPQTGKQYIII
+1608 LPAAGSQYVIL
-1619 KVWAR
+1619 KAWA
-1624 NMWFFDDASFRK
+1624 NQGQIFFDDASFRK

-1656 RIVWDTRNDGA
+1656 RIAWDTNNDGA

-1672 IKQGENVLYNGLV
+1672 VLQGTNTLYNGMV

-1690 VLRNLNPSSMY
+1690 VLRNLNASSMY
-1701 NNLQTTIV
+1701 NDLKVTIV

-1720 VYTGTL
+1720 IYTGTI
-1726 SFTTEC
+1726 SFATEC

-1738 PWIEDFEGYE
+1738 PWVEDFEGFE
-1748 SNGTRNGVPFVHP
+1748 KGTFSHP
-1761 CWINEHASGSG
+1761 CWINEHVLGSG
-1772 TELFGISTMKSNATK
+1772 NKLFAIDSNKDGNQTK
-1787 NLVAPDNTA
+1787 CVQLQDQSA
-1796 TTYTRLTLPTMDIPT
+1796 TTYTRLVLPAMDIPE
-1811 AEGYDFSMDIYRENS
+1811 AGAYDFYLDVDRQS
-1826 GKATEGVYVIAGTDT
+1826 GSSKPTEGVYIIAGTDT
-1841 LGFVARNYSVA
+1841 LGFVPRQIGVN
-1852 GLNVPAESSAYVWYT
+1852 GINVPKETEQGWYT
-1867 YSFTLPKAGVQN
+1867 YKFTIPNVGVQN
-1879 IVILGR
+1879 ITILGR
-1885 SEHGYSIFMDNFAV
+1885 SEFGSATNMDNFAV

-1908 LPATGAATDL
+1908 LPTTGAATDL

>member
-47 ATTNQWVIGAAAPK
+47 ATVNQWCIGAAANH
-61 TGAKSLYISDDNGT
+61 GGSNALYISNDGGT
-75 SNSYNINQ
+75 TYTYSATYPNAYQ
-83 STSSFAYRTFHFDAV
+83 TSFAYRAFHFEKG
-98 DYVVSFDWIGRC
+98 DYTISFDWQC
-110 ESTWD
+110 EGEPGYSSSSAPYDFMQVVLTPASITIEGASAESGKLGSIASFGKNTKNTEIEKAGYIRATCANPYSVSYPYCFLKQSTWSSGE
-115 AMQILVVPASVSLT
+115 IF
-129 GKDANSVTIGTLSAV
+129 N
-144 GRGTA
+144 
-149 DAAIISAGYYRLHC
+149 ISID
-163 STPHTSS
+163 
-170 NPWLFSEKTA
+170 N
-180 WQSETQTLSIA
+180 
-191 EAGDYNV
+191 AGDYYLV
-198 VLLFQND
+198 FSWHND
-205 GSGGNAP
+205 GGVHIPPAA
-212 SITVDNLSI
+212 VDNISI
-221 QKKACVDLSGVSV
+221 SKKACGDIKAISTAAITSNSATLSWNAIEGAVGYDYFVGATLNETMAQRITAATITLTGLSANSDYTAYVRSVCAEGNGVWKNVAFHTDCAEQSIPYAEDFEGTMPAGNDVMPYCWNSVQYGGYPYVKTDDGGWSTSAHGGKGYLNFFGSNSEQIAILPTLAVNANQLQVSFYYRNGSKDYTNYGTTYKYPKFVVGVMSDPADAKTFVTVDTLPQETSYTLAKIYLNNVPATHNYIAIKFVGTTYSSSNGYVDDISV
-234 SNIECDAATIAWT
+234 DYLPTCLPAKDIHVEATTQTSATIAWT
-247 AADAATGY
+247 AGG
-255 EYVVIP
+255 
-261 STDALDE
+261 DE
-268 TQATST
+268 TQWS
-274 TAATATITNLSFYT
+274 
-288 DYTAYARAVCAD
+288 
-300 GNGAWAKTTF
+300 
-310 RTQKACADLSGL
+310 
-322 TTSAISSDAVTLLWN
+322 
-337 VTDNAISYDYVV
+337 
-349 LLATA
+349 
-354 ALDENTQTQN
+354 
-364 TTSLTETISGLLPNT
+364 
-379 DYTAYVRAVCAK
+379 
-391 GAGEWTTVNFHTD
+391 
-404 CAPLAIPFSE
+404 
-414 NFDGTMPSGSN
+414 
-425 VVPYCWN
+425 
-432 KITTSPSYIRVED
+432 
-445 DGYSAHSGDYD
+445 
-456 LYFWG
+456 
-461 GSSYSEQI
+461 
-469 AVLPVLTADVNLLQI
+469 
-484 SLYYRNY
+484 
-491 YANNQNSKYPYFIV
+491 
-505 GAMSDPA
+505 
-512 DKTTFVASDTLP
+512 
-524 QKTSWAQA
+524 
-532 KVYLSDMPDTH
+532 
-543 KYIAI
+543 
-548 KYAGGTLNTYGYIDD
+548 
-563 ITVNYLPA
+563 
-571 CVPAKNIHIGETTT
+571 
-585 TSAEIAWKAGKDE
+585 
-598 TDWIVKYVA
+598 VKYVQS
-607 VGETDTVTSNVS
+607 GETDTVTTQVN
-619 GTPSLTISGLKHS
+619 GTPSLTINGLKHS
-632 TSYSYFVTVQSN
+632 TSYSYKVSVQSD
-644 CGSEKAEVTK
+644 CGNGDKAEVATT
-654 ATLSFATEC
+654 TLSFATEC
-663 AVFTAVRDSILLDFE
+663 APLTAVSDSILLDFE
-678 TYRNDQSFL
+678 QYSDKQNFADV
-687 DIPCWNTFVG
+687 PCWNTFAG
-697 KGSTTTTWKVQSG
+697 KNNPANTWAVQSG
-710 TAYKGAMAAYL
+710 DAYEGAMAAYL
-721 NNLYDNSRSSVLVTP
+721 NNLSDNAKSAVLVTP
-736 QLEIPEGSEVSMW
+736 ELEIPEKSELSLYVR
-749 VKSGYASASSADD
+749 SGYSSSQTADD

-773 LEGATRLGKITEL
+773 LEGATRVGKITDL
-786 TSGYQFFRFS
+786 TSDYQFFRFS

-809 SYSHGSVLVDNIL
+809 SYNYGSVLVDNIL
-822 ISPEPAC
+822 ISQEPAC
-829 LPPTKLLLG
+829 LPPTKLVLG

-857 WQIVVANNS
+857 WQIVAVNNS
-866 QSVYREETV
+866 QTVYREETV
-875 DEPSYALDDLEP
+875 DDTPSFTLDDLEP

-895 TINSVCDNVPSVEAL
+895 TIKSVCDNVPSVEAL

-920 EPADYTAAAPGDTL
+920 EPTNHTAAAPGDTL

-943 ENEAFSPDESAY
+943 ENEAFSPDEAAY

-969 GGSSGYIWQVQQSSY
+969 GGSSGNIWQVQQSSY
-984 RAHSGNQYLTIPN
+984 RAHSGDQYLTIPN

-1013 FSAGQEIGLNFWLK
+1013 FSAGQEIGLDFWLK

-1107 AEITGIATTSA
+1107 AEITDIATTSA

-1172 CDGAEAAEK
+1172 CDGVEAAEK
-1181 YDGQLSFTTECEVIT
+1181 YDGQLSFTTECEVIS

-1202 GFENMPTGSSTSDG
+1202 GFESMPTGSSTSDG

-1472 FEEEEG
+1472 FEEEDG

-1489 MPNCVVSEKLGEN
+1489 MPNCVVSEKLGES

-1549 EGEQYEFVIWSR
+1549 EGEQYEFVVWSR

-1570 VNKDSVEVFYNTEK
+1570 VNNDSVEVFYNTEK

-1656 RIVWDTRNDGA
+1656 RIAWDTNNDGA

-1672 IKQGENVLYNGLV
+1672 LKQGSNTIYNDVV

-1690 VLRNLNPSSMY
+1690 VLRNLNASSMY
-1701 NNLQTTIV
+1701 NLSATIV
-1709 TVCTDGEESAD
+1709 TICTDGEESAD

-1726 SFTTEC
+1726 SFATKC

-1748 SNGTRNGVPFVHP
+1748 SNNKKNGVPFVHP

-1787 NLVAPDNTA
+1787 NLVAPDNSA
-1796 TTYTRLTLPTMDIPT
+1796 TTYTRLTLPMMDIPT
-1811 AEGYDFSMDIYRENS
+1811 AEGYDFSMDIYRDNS
-1826 GKATEGVYVIAGTDT
+1826 GKTTEGVYVIAGTDT

-1885 SEHGYSIFMDNFAV
+1885 AENGFAIYMDNFTV

>member
-33 FEDATDNASWQFAN
+33 FEDATDNDSWQFAN
-47 ATTNQWVIGAAAPK
+47 ATVNQWCVGAAANH
-61 TGAKSLYISDDNGT
+61 GGSNALYISNDGGT
-75 SNSYNINQ
+75 TYAYSADYPNAKQ
-83 STSSFAYRTFHFDAV
+83 TSFAYRAFHFAKG
-98 DYVVSFDWIGRC
+98 DYVISFDWQC
-110 ESTWD
+110 EGETASYSAPYD
-115 AMQILVVPASVSLT
+115 FMQVVLTPASIAIEGASSET
-129 GKDANSVTIGTLSAV
+129 GKLGSISSF
-144 GRGTA
+144 GRDTKDTEIAG
-149 DAAIISAGYYRLHC
+149 AGYIRANCANPYREKYPYCFHKQP
-163 STPHTSS
+163 T
-170 NPWLFSEKTA
+170 WLSGESFEV
-180 WQSETQTLSIA
+180 SIDT
-191 EAGDYNV
+191 EGDYYLV
-198 VLLFQND
+198 FSWHND
-205 GSGGNAP
+205 GGVHNPPAA
-212 SITVDNLSI
+212 VDNLSI
-221 QKKACVDLSGVSV
+221 SKKACGDVKNIAVSSITSNSAILSWDVV
-234 SNIECDAATIAWT
+234 EEAI
-247 AADAATGY
+247 GY
-255 EYVVIP
+255 DYYVGN
-261 STDALDE
+261 TLDE
-268 TQATST
+268 TKAQRVA
-274 TAATATITNLSFYT
+274 AATATITGLS
-288 DYTAYARAVCAD
+288 
-300 GNGAWAKTTF
+300 
-310 RTQKACADLSGL
+310 S
-322 TTSAISSDAVTLLWN
+322 
-337 VTDNAISYDYVV
+337 
-349 LLATA
+349 
-354 ALDENTQTQN
+354 
-364 TTSLTETISGLLPNT
+364 NT
-379 DYTAYVRAVCAK
+379 DYVAYVRAVCSE
-391 GAGEWTTVNFHTD
+391 GAGSWAQATFRTD
-404 CAPLAIPFSE
+404 CAAMSVPYTE
-414 NFDGTMPSGSN
+414 KFDGTMPEGDY

-432 KITTSPSYIRVED
+432 KINYGNYPYVYKYTSNA
-445 DGYSAHSGDYD
+445 YSGAYSMI
-456 LYFWG
+456 FSG
-461 GSSYSEQI
+461 GSSSSENY
-469 AVLPVLTADVNLLQI
+469 AVLPSFNVAANQLMV
-484 SLYYRNY
+484 SFYYK
-491 YANNQNSKYPYFIV
+491 NSYVEAGYGHLIV
-505 GAMSDPA
+505 GVMSDPA
-512 DKTTFVASDTLP
+512 DKTTFVAIDTLE
-524 QKTSWAQA
+524 QKSAYTLA
-532 KVYLSDMPDTH
+532 KVYLNDAPATH
-543 KYIAI
+543 NYIAV
-548 KYAGGTLNTYGYIDD
+548 KYGFSSKTYGNAYIDD
-563 ITVNYLPA
+563 ITVDYLPA
-571 CVPAKNIHIGETTT
+571 CVPAKNIHVASATQ
-585 TSAEIAWKAGKDE
+585 TSVTIAWKAGKDE
-598 TDWIVKYVA
+598 TQWSVKYVQS
-607 VGETDTVTSNVS
+607 GETDTVTTQVN
-619 GTPSLTISGLKHS
+619 GTPSLTINGLKHS
-632 TSYSYFVTVQSN
+632 TSYSYKVSVQSD
-644 CGSEKAEVTK
+644 CGNGDKAEVAAT
-654 ATLSFATEC
+654 TLSFATEC
-663 AVFTAVRDSILLDFE
+663 ALLIAVRDSILLDFE
-678 TYRNDQSFL
+678 QYSDKQNFADV
-687 DIPCWNTFVG
+687 PCWNTFAG
-697 KGSTTTTWKVQSG
+697 KNNPANTWAVQSG
-710 TAYKGAMAAYL
+710 DAYEGAMAAYL
-721 NNLYDNSRSSVLVTP
+721 NNLSDNAKSAVLVTP
-736 QLEIPEGSEVSMW
+736 ELEIPEKSELSLYVR
-749 VKSGYASASSADD
+749 SGYSSSQTADD

-809 SYSHGSVLVDNIL
+809 SYNYGSVLVDNIL

-829 LPPTKLLLG
+829 LPPTKLVLG

-857 WQIVVANNS
+857 WQIVAVNNS
-866 QSVYREETV
+866 QTHYFEETV
-875 DEPSYALDDLEP
+875 DDTPSFTLEGLEP

-920 EPADYTAAAPGDTL
+920 EPADHTAAALGDTL

-943 ENEAFSPDESAY
+943 ENEAFSPDEAAY

-969 GGSSGYIWQVQQSSY
+969 GGSSGNIWQVQQSSY
-984 RAHSGNQYLTIPN
+984 SAHSGNQYLTIPN

-1013 FSAGQEIGLNFWLK
+1013 FSAGQEIGLDFWLK

-1107 AEITGIATTSA
+1107 AEITDIATTSA

-1172 CDGAEAAEK
+1172 CDDAEAAEK

-1202 GFENMPTGSSTSDG
+1202 GFENMPIGSSTSDG

-1392 WAGLADAG
+1392 WSGLADAG

-1478 YKASTSADEIV
+1478 YWYESSTIYT
-1489 MPNCVVSEKLGEN
+1489 MPKCVVSEVCQGASN
-1502 NYTLVPYNSAISNVR
+1502 TRMIPSNANS
-1517 TGKQCLFINGYNDSG
+1517 TGVHSG
-1532 YTPKR
+1532 SQYLYMYGAR
-1537 ISSFA
+1537 SSSYYYRSSFA
-1542 FPEMIFP
+1542 FPEMIIP
-1549 EGEQYEFVIWSR
+1549 EAEAYELAIWSR
-1561 AQASSYATN
+1561 INTVSNQWYP
-1570 VNKDSVEVFYNTEK
+1570 DSVEVFYNTEK
-1584 QSLDGAVKIGSF
+1584 QSLDGAVKIGAF
-1596 KPAYNY
+1596 LPTTTY
-1602 TQHCIT
+1602 TQYKFT
-1608 IPQTGKQYIII
+1608 LPAAGSQYVIL
-1619 KVWAR
+1619 KAWA
-1624 NMWFFDDASFRK
+1624 NQGQIFFDDASFRK

-1648 SATGLDTA
+1648 SAVGLDTA
-1656 RIVWDTRNDGA
+1656 RIAWDTNNDGA

-1672 IKQGENVLYNGLV
+1672 VLQGTNTLYNGMV

-1690 VLRNLNPSSMY
+1690 VLRNLNASSMY
-1701 NNLQTTIV
+1701 NDLKVTIV

-1720 VYTGTL
+1720 IYTGTL
-1726 SFTTEC
+1726 SFATEC

-1738 PWIEDFEGYE
+1738 PWIEDFEGFE
-1748 SNGTRNGVPFVHP
+1748 KGIFSHP
-1761 CWINEHASGSG
+1761 CWINEHVSGSG
-1772 TELFGISTMKSNATK
+1772 NKLFAIDSNKDGNQTK
-1787 NLVAPDNTA
+1787 CVQLQDQSA
-1796 TTYTRLTLPTMDIPT
+1796 TTYTRLVLPAMDIPE
-1811 AEGYDFSMDIYRENS
+1811 AGAYDFYLDVNRHS
-1826 GKATEGVYVIAGTDT
+1826 GSSKPTEGVYIIAGTDT
-1841 LGFVARNYSVA
+1841 LGFVPRQIEEN
-1852 GLNVPAESSAYVWYT
+1852 GINVPKETEQGWYT
-1867 YSFTLPKAGVQN
+1867 YKFTIPNVGVQN
-1879 IVILGR
+1879 ITILGR
-1885 SEHGYSIFMDNFAV
+1885 SEFGSATNMDNFAV

>member
-33 FEDATDNASWQFAN
+33 FEDATDNVSWQFAN
-47 ATTNQWVIGAAAPK
+47 ATVNQWCIGAAANH
-61 TGAKSLYISDDNGT
+61 GGSNALYISNDGGTTNKYTDNKQT
-75 SNSYNINQ
+75 
-83 STSSFAYRTFHFDAV
+83 TSFAYRTFHFEAY
-98 DYVVSFDWIGRC
+98 DYNLSFDWLGQG
-110 ESTWD
+110 EDKWD
-115 AMQILVVPASVSLT
+115 GMQVLILPSNVSLEGADNT
-129 GKDANSVTIGTLSAV
+129 TVNLGNIRGFTIKTTKSQIE
-144 GRGTA
+144 T
-149 DAAIISAGYYRLHC
+149 AGYIRFHAAAPYNTSYPWIYC
-163 STPHTSS
+163 KTSS
-170 NPWLFSEKTA
+170 WIT
-180 WQSETQTLSIA
+180 ETVGFTISQ
-191 EAGDYNV
+191 EGDYNLV
-198 VLLFQND
+198 FIWEND
-205 GSGGNAP
+205 GSGGVATP
-212 SITVDNLSI
+212 SASVDNIFVS
-221 QKKACVDLSGVSV
+221 KKACVDMAAPVVAKITNNSAKVTWTAATGVLGYDYIVISASGSLDESKAQRTALTEISATALSANTDYVAYVRAVCEDGAGAWARATFHTDCAEQSVPYTETFEGTMPAGNYVMPYCWNRIAYGDNPHVGVDDGGWSTSAHKGNGYLNFNGSNNEQIAILPALAVNANQLQVSFYYRNGSKDYTNYGTTYKYPKFVVGVMSDPADAKTFVTVDTLPQETSYTLAKIYLNNVPATHNYIAIKFVGTTYSSSNGYVDDISV
-234 SNIECDAATIAWT
+234 DYLPTCLPAKDIHVEAATQTSATIAWT
-247 AADAATGY
+247 AGG
-255 EYVVIP
+255 
-261 STDALDE
+261 DE
-268 TQATST
+268 TQWS
-274 TAATATITNLSFYT
+274 
-288 DYTAYARAVCAD
+288 
-300 GNGAWAKTTF
+300 
-310 RTQKACADLSGL
+310 
-322 TTSAISSDAVTLLWN
+322 
-337 VTDNAISYDYVV
+337 
-349 LLATA
+349 
-354 ALDENTQTQN
+354 
-364 TTSLTETISGLLPNT
+364 
-379 DYTAYVRAVCAK
+379 
-391 GAGEWTTVNFHTD
+391 
-404 CAPLAIPFSE
+404 
-414 NFDGTMPSGSN
+414 
-425 VVPYCWN
+425 
-432 KITTSPSYIRVED
+432 
-445 DGYSAHSGDYD
+445 
-456 LYFWG
+456 
-461 GSSYSEQI
+461 
-469 AVLPVLTADVNLLQI
+469 
-484 SLYYRNY
+484 
-491 YANNQNSKYPYFIV
+491 
-505 GAMSDPA
+505 
-512 DKTTFVASDTLP
+512 
-524 QKTSWAQA
+524 
-532 KVYLSDMPDTH
+532 
-543 KYIAI
+543 
-548 KYAGGTLNTYGYIDD
+548 
-563 ITVNYLPA
+563 
-571 CVPAKNIHIGETTT
+571 
-585 TSAEIAWKAGKDE
+585 
-598 TDWIVKYVA
+598 VKYVQS
-607 VGETDTVTSNVS
+607 GETDTVTTQVN
-619 GTPSLTISGLKHS
+619 GTPSLTINGLKHS
-632 TSYSYFVTVQSN
+632 TSYSYKVSVQSD
-644 CGSEKAEVTK
+644 CGNGDKAEVATT
-654 ATLSFATEC
+654 TLSFATEC
-663 AVFTAVRDSILLDFE
+663 VLLTAVRDSILLDFE
-678 TYRNDQSFL
+678 QYSDKQNFADV
-687 DIPCWNTFVG
+687 PCWNTFAG
-697 KGSTTTTWKVQSG
+697 KNSPANTWAVQSG
-710 TAYKGAMAAYL
+710 SAYKGAMAAYL
-721 NNLYDNSRSSVLVTP
+721 NNLSDNAKSAVLVTP
-736 QLEIPEGSEVSMW
+736 ELEIPEKSELSLYVR
-749 VKSGYASASSADD
+749 SGYSSSSTADD

-773 LEGATRLGKITEL
+773 LEGATRLGKITDL
-786 TSGYQFFRFS
+786 TLGYQFFRFS

-809 SYSHGSVLVDNIL
+809 SYSYGSVLVDNIL

-857 WQIVVANNS
+857 WQIVAVNNS
-866 QSVYREETV
+866 QNVYFEETV
-875 DEPSYALDDLEP
+875 DDTPSFTLEGLEP

-895 TINSVCDNVPSVEAL
+895 TINSVCDDVPSVEAL

-920 EPADYTAAAPGDTL
+920 EPADHTAAAPGDTL

-943 ENEAFSPDESAY
+943 ENEAFSPDEEAY

-969 GGSSGYIWQVQQSSY
+969 GGSSGNIWQVQQSSY

-1107 AEITGIATTSA
+1107 AEITDIATTSA
-1118 KLAWKKAYEENTWNV
+1118 KLAWKKAHEENTWNV

-1146 ATTPSVLLENLTPAT
+1146 ATTPSVLIENLTPAT

-1172 CDGAEAAEK
+1172 CDGVEAAEK
-1181 YDGQLSFTTECEVIT
+1181 YDGRLSFTTECEVIS

-1202 GFENMPTGSSTSDG
+1202 GFESMPTGSSTSDG

-1229 NASVFVAYSYTP
+1229 NASVFVAYSYSP
-1241 SSYGYN
+1241 SSWYTK
-1247 PPKAY
+1247 KAY

-1264 SGRDAAAYA
+1264 SGSDAAAYA

-1312 WKTIDSYTP
+1312 WKTIASYTP
-1321 QKNDTW
+1321 ATSDTW

-1357 AYIDDIKVR
+1357 AYIDDITIR

-1435 SVVARCAAGEAVD
+1435 SVVARCVAGEAVD

-1461 GAVTTFPYNVG
+1461 GAVTTFPYNIG

-1478 YKASTSADEIV
+1478 YWYESSTV
-1489 MPNCVVSEKLGEN
+1489 YTMPKCVVSEVCQGASN
-1502 NYTLVPYNSAISNVR
+1502 TRMIPSNANS
-1517 TGKQCLFINGYNDSG
+1517 TGVHSG
-1532 YTPKR
+1532 SQYLYMYGAR
-1537 ISSFA
+1537 SSSYYYRSSFA
-1542 FPEMIFP
+1542 FPEMVIP
-1549 EGEQYEFVIWSR
+1549 EAEAYELAIWSR
-1561 AQASSYATN
+1561 INTVS
-1570 VNKDSVEVFYNTEK
+1570 NKWYPDSVEVFYNTEK
-1584 QSLDGAVKIGSF
+1584 QSLDGAVKIGAF
-1596 KPAYNY
+1596 LPTTTY
-1602 TQHCIT
+1602 TQYKFT
-1608 IPQTGKQYIII
+1608 LPAAGSQYVIL
-1619 KVWAR
+1619 KAWA
-1624 NMWFFDDASFRK
+1624 NQGQIFFDDASFRK

-1656 RIVWDTRNDGA
+1656 RIAWDTNNDGA

-1672 IKQGENVLYNGLV
+1672 VLQGTNTLYNGMV

-1690 VLRNLNPSSMY
+1690 VLRNLNASSMY
-1701 NNLQTTIV
+1701 NDLKVTIV

-1720 VYTGTL
+1720 IYTGTI
-1726 SFTTEC
+1726 SFATEC

-1738 PWIEDFEGYE
+1738 PWVEDFEGFE
-1748 SNGTRNGVPFVHP
+1748 KGTFSHP
-1761 CWINEHASGSG
+1761 CWINEHVSGSG
-1772 TELFGISTMKSNATK
+1772 NKLFAIDSNRDGNQTK
-1787 NLVAPDNTA
+1787 CVQLQDQSA
-1796 TTYTRLTLPTMDIPT
+1796 TTYTRLVLPAMDIPE
-1811 AEGYDFSMDIYRENS
+1811 AGAYDFYLDVDRQS
-1826 GKATEGVYVIAGTDT
+1826 GSSKPTEGVYIIAGTDT
-1841 LGFVARNYSVA
+1841 LGFVPRQIGVN
-1852 GLNVPAESSAYVWYT
+1852 GINVPKETEQGWYT
-1867 YSFTLPKAGVQN
+1867 YKFTIPNAGVQN
-1879 IVILGR
+1879 ITILGR
-1885 SEHGYSIFMDNFAV
+1885 SEYGSATNMDNFAV

-1908 LPATGAATDL
+1908 LPTTGAATDL

>member
-47 ATTNQWVIGAAAPK
+47 ATVNQWCIGAAANH
-61 TGAKSLYISDDNGT
+61 GGSNALYISNDGGITYTYSATYPNAKQT
-75 SNSYNINQ
+75 
-83 STSSFAYRTFHFDAV
+83 SFAYRAFHFAKG
-98 DYVVSFDWIGRC
+98 DYVISFDWQC
-110 ESTWD
+110 EGE
-115 AMQILVVPASVSLT
+115 PASYSAPYDFMQVVLTPASIAIEGASSET
-129 GKDANSVTIGTLSAV
+129 GKLGSISSF
-144 GRGTA
+144 GRDTKDTEIAG
-149 DAAIISAGYYRLHC
+149 AGYIRANC
-163 STPHTSS
+163 T
-170 NPWLFSEKTA
+170 NPYQEKYPYCFHKQPTWLSGESFEV
-180 WQSETQTLSIA
+180 SIDT
-191 EAGDYNV
+191 EGDYYLV
-198 VLLFQND
+198 FSWHND
-205 GSGGNAP
+205 GGVHNPPAA
-212 SITVDNLSI
+212 VDNLSI
-221 QKKACVDLSGVSV
+221 SKKACGDVKNIAVSSITSNSAILSWDVV
-234 SNIECDAATIAWT
+234 EEAI
-247 AADAATGY
+247 GY
-255 EYVVIP
+255 DYYVGN
-261 STDALDE
+261 TLDE
-268 TQATST
+268 TKAQRVA
-274 TAATATITNLSFYT
+274 AATATITGLS
-288 DYTAYARAVCAD
+288 
-300 GNGAWAKTTF
+300 
-310 RTQKACADLSGL
+310 S
-322 TTSAISSDAVTLLWN
+322 
-337 VTDNAISYDYVV
+337 
-349 LLATA
+349 
-354 ALDENTQTQN
+354 
-364 TTSLTETISGLLPNT
+364 NT
-379 DYTAYVRAVCAK
+379 DYVAYVRAVCSE
-391 GAGEWTTVNFHTD
+391 GAGSWAQATFRTD
-404 CAPLAIPFSE
+404 CAAMSVPYTE
-414 NFDGTMPSGSN
+414 KFDGTMPEGDYA
-425 VVPYCWN
+425 VPYCWN
-432 KITTSPSYIRVED
+432 QIKNGYYPYVYESYSDV
-445 DGYSAHSGDYD
+445 YSGKKS
-456 LYFWG
+456 LIFSG
-461 GSSYSEQI
+461 GSSSSENY
-469 AVLPVLTADVNLLQI
+469 AVLPSFNVAANQLMV
-484 SLYYRNY
+484 SFYYK
-491 YANNQNSKYPYFIV
+491 NSYVEAGYGHLIV
-505 GAMSDPA
+505 GVMSDPA
-512 DKTTFVASDTLP
+512 DKTTFVAIDTLE
-524 QKTSWAQA
+524 QKSAYTLA
-532 KVYLSDMPDTH
+532 KVYLNDAPATH
-543 KYIAI
+543 NYIAV
-548 KYAGGTLNTYGYIDD
+548 KYGFSSKTYGNAYIDD
-563 ITVNYLPA
+563 ITVDYLPA
-571 CVPAKNIHIGETTT
+571 CVPAKNIHVASATQ
-585 TSAEIAWKAGKDE
+585 TSVTIAWTAGGDE
-598 TDWIVKYVA
+598 TQWSVKYVQS
-607 VGETDTVTSNVS
+607 GETDMVTTQVN
-619 GTPSLTISGLKHS
+619 GTPSLTINGLKHS
-632 TSYSYFVTVQSN
+632 TSYSYKVSVQSD
-644 CGSEKAEVTK
+644 CGNGDKAEVATT
-654 ATLSFATEC
+654 TLSFATEC
-663 AVFTAVRDSILLDFE
+663 ALLTAVSDSILLDFE
-678 TYRNDQSFL
+678 QYSDKQNFADV
-687 DIPCWNTFVG
+687 PCWNTFVG
-697 KGSTTTTWKVQSG
+697 KNNPANTWAVQSG
-710 TAYKGAMAAYL
+710 DAYEGAMAAYL
-721 NNLYDNSRSSVLVTP
+721 NNLSDNAKSAVLVTP
-736 QLEIPEGSEVSMW
+736 ELEIPEKSELSLYVR
-749 VKSGYASASSADD
+749 SGYSSSQTADD

-773 LEGATRLGKITEL
+773 LEGATRVGKITDL

-829 LPPTKLLLG
+829 LPPTKLVLG

-857 WQIVVANNS
+857 WQIVAVNNS
-866 QSVYREETV
+866 QTVYFEETV
-875 DEPSYALDDLEP
+875 DDTPSFTLEGLEP

-895 TINSVCDNVPSVEAL
+895 TINSVCDDVPSVEAL

-920 EPADYTAAAPGDTL
+920 EPADHIAAAPGDTL

-943 ENEAFSPDESAY
+943 ENEAFSPDEAAY

-969 GGSSGYIWQVQQSSY
+969 GGSSGNIWQVQQSSY
-984 RAHSGNQYLTIPN
+984 RAHSGDQYLTIPN

-1013 FSAGQEIGLNFWLK
+1013 FSAGQEIGLDFWLK

-1107 AEITGIATTSA
+1107 AEITDIATTSA
-1118 KLAWKKAYEENTWNV
+1118 KLAWKRAHEENTWNV

-1146 ATTPSVLLENLTPAT
+1146 ATTPSVLIENLTPAT

-1172 CDGAEAAEK
+1172 CDGVEAAEK
-1181 YDGQLSFTTECEVIT
+1181 YDGQLSFTTECEVIST
-1196 AFPWRE
+1196 FPWRE
-1202 GFENMPTGSSTSDG
+1202 GFESMPTGSSTSDG

-1229 NASVFVAYSYTP
+1229 NASVFVAYSYSP
-1241 SSYGYN
+1241 SQYITR
-1247 PPKAY
+1247 KAY
-1252 HTGSQGMVMALT
+1252 HTGSKGLVMALA
-1264 SGRDAAAYA
+1264 SGSNAAAYA
-1273 LLPDMENAAGKQLVF
+1273 LLPEMENAAGKQLVF

-1294 TSKKLEVGYLTD
+1294 TKTLEIGYLTD

-1312 WKTIDSYTP
+1312 WETIASYTP
-1321 QKNDTW
+1321 ATTDTW

-1332 TLDVPEDVVNP
+1332 TLDVPEDVMNP

-1392 WAGLADAG
+1392 WSGLADAG

-1435 SVVARCAAGEAVD
+1435 SVVARCVAGEAVD

-1478 YKASTSADEIV
+1478 YWYESSTV
-1489 MPNCVVSEKLGEN
+1489 YTMPKCVVSEVCQGASDTRMIPSN
-1502 NYTLVPYNSAISNVR
+1502 ANS
-1517 TGKQCLFINGYNDSG
+1517 TGVHSG
-1532 YTPKR
+1532 SQYLYMYGAYSSSYYYR
-1537 ISSFA
+1537 SSFA
-1542 FPEMIFP
+1542 FPEMIIP
-1549 EGEQYEFVIWSR
+1549 EAEAYELAIWSR
-1561 AQASSYATN
+1561 INRNNKPSYP
-1570 VNKDSVEVFYNTEK
+1570 DSVEVFYNAEK
-1584 QSLDGAVKIGSF
+1584 QSLDGATKIGAF
-1596 KPAYNY
+1596 KPTTTY
-1602 TQHCIT
+1602 TQYKFT
-1608 IPQTGKQYIII
+1608 LPAAGSQYVIL
-1619 KVWAR
+1619 KAWA
-1624 NMWFFDDASFRK
+1624 NQGQIFFDDASFRK

-1648 SATGLDTA
+1648 SAVGLDTA
-1656 RIVWDTRNDGA
+1656 RIAWDTNNDGA

-1672 IKQGENVLYNGLV
+1672 VLQGTNTLYNGMV

-1690 VLRNLNPSSMY
+1690 VLRNLNASSMY

-1720 VYTGTL
+1720 IYTGTL
-1726 SFTTEC
+1726 SFATEC

-1738 PWIEDFEGYE
+1738 PWVEDFEGFE
-1748 SNGTRNGVPFVHP
+1748 KGTFSHP
-1761 CWINEHASGSG
+1761 CWVNKHVSGVG
-1772 TELFGISTMKSNATK
+1772 DKLFAIDSNRDGNMTK
-1787 NLVAPDNTA
+1787 CIQLPDMRG
-1796 TTYTRLTLPTMDIPT
+1796 TTYTRLVLPAMDIPE
-1811 AEGYDFSMDIYRENS
+1811 AGAYDFYLDVNRHS
-1826 GKATEGVYVIAGTDT
+1826 GLSKPTEGVYIIAGTDT
-1841 LGFVARNYSVA
+1841 LGFVPRQIEVN
-1852 GLNVPAESSAYVWYT
+1852 GINVPKETEQGWYT
-1867 YSFTLPKAGVQN
+1867 YKFTIPNVGVQN
-1879 IVILGR
+1879 ITILGR
-1885 SEHGYSIFMDNFAV
+1885 SEFGSATNMDNFTV

>member
-33 FEDATDNASWQFAN
+33 FEDAIDNASWQFAN
-47 ATTNQWVIGAAAPK
+47 ATVNKWCIGAAANH
-61 TGAKSLYISDDNGT
+61 GGSNALYISNDGGTTNKYTDNKQT
-75 SNSYNINQ
+75 
-83 STSSFAYRTFHFDAV
+83 TSFAYRTFHFEAY
-98 DYVVSFDWIGRC
+98 DYNLSFDWLGQG
-110 ESTWD
+110 EDKWD
-115 AMQILVVPASVSLT
+115 GMQVLILPSNVSLEGADNT
-129 GKDANSVTIGTLSAV
+129 TVNLGNIKGFTIKTTKSQIE
-144 GRGTA
+144 T
-149 DAAIISAGYYRLHC
+149 AGYIRFHAADPYNTSYPWIYC
-163 STPHTSS
+163 KTSS
-170 NPWLFSEKTA
+170 WIT
-180 WQSETQTLSIA
+180 ETVGFTISQ
-191 EAGDYNV
+191 EGDYNLV
-198 VLLFQND
+198 FIWEND
-205 GSGGNAP
+205 GSGGVATP
-212 SITVDNLSI
+212 SASVDNIFVS
-221 QKKACVDLSGVSV
+221 KKACVDMAAPVVAEITNNSAKVTWTAATGVLGYDYIVIPASGSLDESKAQRTALTEISASGLSANTDYVAYVRAVCEDGAGAWARATFHTDCAEQSVPYMETFEGTMPAGDYVMPYCWNRIAYGNNPHVGVDDGGWSTSAHKGNGYLNFYGSNNEQIAILPTLAVNANQLQVSFYYRNGSKDNTNYGTTYKYPKFVVGVMSDPADAKTFVTVDTLAQETSYTLAKVYLNGVPATHNYIAIKFVGTTYSSSSNGYVDDISV
-234 SNIECDAATIAWT
+234 DYLPTCLPAKDIHVEATTQTSATIAWT
-247 AADAATGY
+247 AGG
-255 EYVVIP
+255 
-261 STDALDE
+261 DE
-268 TQATST
+268 TQWS
-274 TAATATITNLSFYT
+274 
-288 DYTAYARAVCAD
+288 
-300 GNGAWAKTTF
+300 
-310 RTQKACADLSGL
+310 
-322 TTSAISSDAVTLLWN
+322 
-337 VTDNAISYDYVV
+337 
-349 LLATA
+349 
-354 ALDENTQTQN
+354 
-364 TTSLTETISGLLPNT
+364 
-379 DYTAYVRAVCAK
+379 
-391 GAGEWTTVNFHTD
+391 
-404 CAPLAIPFSE
+404 
-414 NFDGTMPSGSN
+414 
-425 VVPYCWN
+425 
-432 KITTSPSYIRVED
+432 
-445 DGYSAHSGDYD
+445 
-456 LYFWG
+456 
-461 GSSYSEQI
+461 
-469 AVLPVLTADVNLLQI
+469 
-484 SLYYRNY
+484 
-491 YANNQNSKYPYFIV
+491 
-505 GAMSDPA
+505 
-512 DKTTFVASDTLP
+512 
-524 QKTSWAQA
+524 
-532 KVYLSDMPDTH
+532 
-543 KYIAI
+543 
-548 KYAGGTLNTYGYIDD
+548 
-563 ITVNYLPA
+563 
-571 CVPAKNIHIGETTT
+571 
-585 TSAEIAWKAGKDE
+585 
-598 TDWIVKYVA
+598 VKYVQS
-607 VGETDTVTSNVS
+607 GETDTVTTQVN
-619 GTPSLTISGLKHS
+619 GTPSLTINGLKHS
-632 TSYSYFVTVQSN
+632 TSYSYKVSVQSD
-644 CGSEKAEVTK
+644 CGNGDKAEVAAT
-654 ATLSFATEC
+654 TLSFATEC
-663 AVFTAVRDSILLDFE
+663 ALLTAVRDSILLDFE
-678 TYRNDQSFL
+678 QYSDKQNFADV
-687 DIPCWNTFVG
+687 PCWNTFAG
-697 KGSTTTTWKVQSG
+697 KNNPANTWAVQSG
-710 TAYKGAMAAYL
+710 DAYEGAMAAYL
-721 NNLYDNSRSSVLVTP
+721 NNLSDNAKSAVLVTP
-736 QLEIPEGSEVSMW
+736 ELEIPEKSELSLYVR
-749 VKSGYASASSADD
+749 SGYSSSQTADD

-773 LEGATRLGKITEL
+773 LEGATRVGKITDL

-802 NYYVLIE
+802 NHYVLIE
-809 SYSHGSVLVDNIL
+809 SYSYGSVLVDNIL

-829 LPPTKLLLG
+829 LPPTKLVLG

-857 WQIVVANNS
+857 WQIVAVNNS
-866 QSVYREETV
+866 QTVYFEETV
-875 DEPSYALDDLEP
+875 DDTPSFTLDDLEP

-895 TINSVCDNVPSVEAL
+895 TIKSVCDNVPSVEAL

-920 EPADYTAAAPGDTL
+920 EPTNHTAAAPGDTL

-943 ENEAFSPDESAY
+943 ENEAFSPDEAAY

-969 GGSSGYIWQVQQSSY
+969 GGSSGNIWQVQQSSY
-984 RAHSGNQYLTIPN
+984 RAHSGDQYLTIPN

-1013 FSAGQEIGLNFWLK
+1013 FSAGQEIGLDFWLK

-1056 KSDYVHYEFDPIQ
+1056 KSDYVHYEFDLIQ

-1107 AEITGIATTSA
+1107 AEITDIATTSA

-1172 CDGAEAAEK
+1172 CDGVEAAEK

-1202 GFENMPTGSSTSDG
+1202 GFESMPTGSSTSDG

-1472 FEEEEG
+1472 FEEEDG

-1489 MPNCVVSEKLGEN
+1489 MPNCVVSEKLGES

-1549 EGEQYEFVIWSR
+1549 EGEQYEFVVWSR

-1570 VNKDSVEVFYNTEK
+1570 VNNDSVEVFYNTEK

-1656 RIVWDTRNDGA
+1656 RIAWDTNNDGA

-1672 IKQGENVLYNGLV
+1672 LKQGSNTIYNDVV

-1690 VLRNLNPSSMY
+1690 VLRNLNASSMY
-1701 NNLQTTIV
+1701 NLSATIV
-1709 TVCTDGEESAD
+1709 TICTDGEESAD

-1726 SFTTEC
+1726 SFATKC

-1748 SNGTRNGVPFVHP
+1748 SNNKKNGVPFVHP

-1787 NLVAPDNTA
+1787 NLVAPDNSA
-1796 TTYTRLTLPTMDIPT
+1796 TTYTRLTLPMMDIPT
-1811 AEGYDFSMDIYRENS
+1811 AEGYDFSMDIYRDNS
-1826 GKATEGVYVIAGTDT
+1826 GKTTEGVYVIAGTDT

-1885 SEHGYSIFMDNFAV
+1885 AENGFAIYMDNFTV

>member
-47 ATTNQWVIGAAAPK
+47 ATVNKWCVGAAANH
-61 TGAKSLYISDDNGT
+61 GGSNALYISNDGGTTNKYTDNKKNT
-75 SNSYNINQ
+75 
-83 STSSFAYRTFHFDAV
+83 SFAYRTFHFEAY
-98 DYVVSFDWIGRC
+98 DYNLSFDWLGQG
-110 ESTWD
+110 ED
-115 AMQILVVPASVSLT
+115 KYDGMQVLILPSNVSLEGVDNT
-129 GKDANSVTIGTLSAV
+129 TVKLGNISGFTIT
-144 GRGTA
+144 TTKPQ
-149 DAAIISAGYYRLHC
+149 IETAGYIRFHAAAPYNTSYPWIYC
-163 STPHTSS
+163 KTSS
-170 NPWLFSEKTA
+170 WIT
-180 WQSETQTLSIA
+180 ETVGFTISQ
-191 EAGDYNV
+191 EGDYNLV
-198 VLLFQND
+198 FIWEND
-205 GSGGNAP
+205 GSGGVATP
-212 SITVDNLSI
+212 SASVDNIFVS
-221 QKKACVDLSGVSV
+221 KKACVDM
-234 SNIECDAATIAWT
+234 AAPVVTEITNNSAKVTWT
-247 AADAATGY
+247 AATGVLGY
-255 EYVVIP
+255 DYIVIP
-261 STDALDE
+261 ASGSLDE
-268 TQATST
+268 SKAQR
-274 TAATATITNLSFYT
+274 TALTEISATALS
-288 DYTAYARAVCAD
+288 A
-300 GNGAWAKTTF
+300 
-310 RTQKACADLSGL
+310 
-322 TTSAISSDAVTLLWN
+322 
-337 VTDNAISYDYVV
+337 
-349 LLATA
+349 
-354 ALDENTQTQN
+354 
-364 TTSLTETISGLLPNT
+364 NT
-379 DYTAYVRAVCAK
+379 DYVAYVRAVCSD
-391 GAGEWTTVNFHTD
+391 GAGAWARATFHTD
-404 CAPLAIPFSE
+404 CAAMSVPYTE
-414 NFDGTMPSGSN
+414 KFDGTMPEGDY

-432 KITTSPSYIRVED
+432 KINYGNYPYVYEYTSNA
-445 DGYSAHSGDYD
+445 YSGAYSMI
-456 LYFWG
+456 FSG
-461 GSSYSEQI
+461 GSSSSENY
-469 AVLPVLTADVNLLQI
+469 AVLPSFNVAANQLMV
-484 SLYYRNY
+484 SFYYK
-491 YANNQNSKYPYFIV
+491 NSYVEAGYGHLIV
-505 GAMSDPA
+505 GVMSDPA
-512 DKTTFVASDTLP
+512 DKTTFVAIDTLE
-524 QKTSWAQA
+524 QKSAYTLA
-532 KVYLSDMPDTH
+532 KVYLNDAPATH
-543 KYIAI
+543 NYIAV
-548 KYAGGTLNTYGYIDD
+548 KYGFSSKTYGNAYIDD
-563 ITVNYLPA
+563 ITVDYLPA
-571 CVPAKNIHIGETTT
+571 CVPAKNIHVASATQ
-585 TSAEIAWKAGKDE
+585 TSATIAWTAGGDE
-598 TDWIVKYVA
+598 TQWSVKYVQS
-607 VGETDTVTSNVS
+607 GETDTVTTQVN
-619 GTPSLTISGLKHS
+619 GTPSLTINGLKHS
-632 TSYSYFVTVQSN
+632 TSYSYKVSVQSD
-644 CGSEKAEVTK
+644 CGNGDKAEVAAT
-654 ATLSFATEC
+654 TLSFATEC
-663 AVFTAVRDSILLDFE
+663 APLTAVCDSILLDFE
-678 TYRNDQSFL
+678 QYSDKQNFADV
-687 DIPCWNTFVG
+687 PCWNTFAG
-697 KGSTTTTWKVQSG
+697 KNNPANTWAVQSG
-710 TAYKGAMAAYL
+710 DAYEGAMAAYL
-721 NNLYDNSRSSVLVTP
+721 NNLSDNAKSAVLVTP
-736 QLEIPEGSEVSMW
+736 ELEIPEKSELSLYVR
-749 VKSGYASASSADD
+749 SGYSSSSTADD

-773 LEGATRLGKITEL
+773 LEGATRLGKITDL

-809 SYSHGSVLVDNIL
+809 SYSYGSVLVDNIL

-857 WQIVVANNS
+857 WQIVAVNNS
-866 QSVYREETV
+866 QTVYFEETV
-875 DEPSYALDDLEP
+875 DDTPSFTLDGLEP

-920 EPADYTAAAPGDTL
+920 EPADHTAAAPGDTL

-943 ENEAFSPDESAY
+943 ENEAFEDGPWND
-955 WDADKHICWTNERV
+955 DAHICWTNIRQ
-969 GGSSGYIWQVQQSSY
+969 GGGNGNDYLRWSIGNSSRYNT
-984 RAHSGNQYLTIPN
+984 HSGDQYLSLSAP
-997 SSNDR
+997 SNNTR
-1002 PKVLFALPAMT
+1002 PGVLFALPAMT
-1013 FSAGQEIGLNFWLK
+1013 FNAGQEVGLSFWAKCGSSL
-1027 GDSSDSL
+1027 DS
-1034 IVYVNSTASL
+1034 IVVYLNSTPSV
-1044 EGATRVGCTGKL
+1044 EGATHIGNTGLL
-1056 KSDYVHYEFDPIQ
+1056 KSDMTYYEFDPIL
-1069 TLEGV
+1069 TTAGV
-1074 NYILLYIEHQISGD
+1074 NYVIIYTERSASSD
-1088 TYLDDIVVRMLPN
+1088 MCLDDLTLRMLPN

-1107 AEITGIATTSA
+1107 AEITDIATTSA
-1118 KLAWKKAYEENTWNV
+1118 KLAWKKAHEENTWNV

-1172 CDGAEAAEK
+1172 CDGVEAAEK

-1216 PLCWNILDANQGG
+1216 PLCWNILDANQGKG
-1229 NASVFVAYSYTP
+1229 VVYVTT
-1241 SSYGYN
+1241 SS
-1247 PPKAY
+1247 AY
-1252 HTGSQGMVMALT
+1252 HTGSKGLAMSVV
-1264 SGRDAAAYA
+1264 SGSYATDVYA
-1273 LLPDMENAAGKQLVF
+1273 LLPEMENAAGKQLVF
-1288 WYKLYE
+1288 WYKLENNYNA
-1294 TSKKLEVGYLTD
+1294 TMEVGYLTD
-1306 PADKST
+1306 PNDKTT
-1312 WKTIDSYTP
+1312 WTAIASYTP
-1321 QKNDTW
+1321 ASSRGW
-1327 EEIKV
+1327 EEVKAV
-1332 TLDVPEDVVNP
+1332 LEVPEDVTDP
-1343 HFGFRFAASYSNTA
+1343 HFGFHYHLKSASYTSYS

-1392 WAGLADAG
+1392 WSGLADAG

-1478 YKASTSADEIV
+1478 YKYISQYNGT
-1489 MPNCVVSEKLGEN
+1489 MPKCVVSEKFGTTN
-1502 NYTLVPYNSAISNVR
+1502 QRLVPFNTDKTMAH
-1517 TGKQCLFINGYNDSG
+1517 TGAQYLSLFGY
-1532 YTPKR
+1532 YKY
-1537 ISSFA
+1537 SSYSSQDNPGKSWFA
-1542 FPEMIFP
+1542 FPEMIIP
-1549 EGEQYEFVIWSR
+1549 ESNAYEFAIWSR
-1561 AQASSYATN
+1561 IKEVNYSSR
-1570 VNKDSVEVFYNTEK
+1570 VDSVEVYYNTEK
-1584 QSLDGAVKIGSF
+1584 QSLDGAVKIGVF
-1596 KPAYNY
+1596 RPTTTY
-1602 TQHCIT
+1602 TQYKFSL
-1608 IPQTGKQYIII
+1608 PAVGSQYIII
-1619 KVWAR
+1619 KAWALQTQLH
-1624 NMWFFDDASFRK
+1624 FDDASFRK

-1656 RIVWDTRNDGA
+1656 RIAWDTNNDGA

-1672 IKQGENVLYNGLV
+1672 LKQGSNTIYNDVV

-1690 VLRNLNPSSMY
+1690 VLRNLNASSMY
-1701 NNLQTTIV
+1701 NLSATIV
-1709 TVCTDGEESAD
+1709 TICTDGEESAD

-1726 SFTTEC
+1726 SFATKC

-1748 SNGTRNGVPFVHP
+1748 SNNKKNGVPFVHP

-1787 NLVAPDNTA
+1787 NLVAPDNSA

-1811 AEGYDFSMDIYRENS
+1811 AEGYDFSMDIYRDNS
-1826 GKATEGVYVIAGTDT
+1826 GKTTEGVYVIAGTDT

-1885 SEHGYSIFMDNFAV
+1885 AENGYAIYMDNFAV

-1918 AIKFISNGQVYILR
+1918 AIKFIRNGQVYILR

>member
-47 ATTNQWVIGAAAPK
+47 ATVNQWCIGAAANH
-61 TGAKSLYISDDNGT
+61 GGSNALYISNDGGT
-75 SNSYNINQ
+75 TYAYSADYPNAKQ
-83 STSSFAYRTFHFDAV
+83 TSFAYRAFHFAKG
-98 DYVVSFDWIGRC
+98 DYVISFDWQC
-110 ESTWD
+110 EGETANYSAPYD
-115 AMQILVVPASVSLT
+115 FMQVVLTPASIAIEGASSET
-129 GKDANSVTIGTLSAV
+129 GKLGS
-144 GRGTA
+144 
-149 DAAIISAGYYRLHC
+149 ISSFGKNTKDTEIAGAGYIRANC
-163 STPHTSS
+163 T
-170 NPWLFSEKTA
+170 NPYQAKYPYCFHKQPTWLSGESFEV
-180 WQSETQTLSIA
+180 SIDT
-191 EAGDYNV
+191 EGDYYLV
-198 VLLFQND
+198 FSWHND
-205 GSGGNAP
+205 GGVHNPPAA
-212 SITVDNLSI
+212 VDNLSI
-221 QKKACVDLSGVSV
+221 SKKACGDVKNIAVSSITSNSAILSWNVV
-234 SNIECDAATIAWT
+234 EEAI
-247 AADAATGY
+247 GY
-255 EYVVIP
+255 DYYVGN
-261 STDALDE
+261 TLDE
-268 TQATST
+268 TKAQRV
-274 TAATATITNLSFYT
+274 TAATATITGLS
-288 DYTAYARAVCAD
+288 
-300 GNGAWAKTTF
+300 
-310 RTQKACADLSGL
+310 S
-322 TTSAISSDAVTLLWN
+322 
-337 VTDNAISYDYVV
+337 
-349 LLATA
+349 
-354 ALDENTQTQN
+354 
-364 TTSLTETISGLLPNT
+364 NT
-379 DYTAYVRAVCAK
+379 DYVAYVRAVCSE
-391 GAGEWTTVNFHTD
+391 GAGSWAQATFRTD
-404 CAPLAIPFSE
+404 CAAMSVPYTE
-414 NFDGTMPSGSN
+414 KFDGTMPEGDYA
-425 VVPYCWN
+425 VPYCWN
-432 KITTSPSYIRVED
+432 QIKNGYYPYVYESYSDV
-445 DGYSAHSGDYD
+445 YSGKKS
-456 LYFWG
+456 LIFSG
-461 GSSYSEQI
+461 GSSSSENY
-469 AVLPVLTADVNLLQI
+469 AVLPSFNVAANQLMV
-484 SLYYRNY
+484 SFYYK
-491 YANNQNSKYPYFIV
+491 NSYVEAGYGHLIV
-505 GAMSDPA
+505 GVMSDPA
-512 DKTTFVASDTLP
+512 DKTTFVAIDTLE
-524 QKTSWAQA
+524 QKSAYTLA
-532 KVYLSDMPDTH
+532 KVYLNDAPATH
-543 KYIAI
+543 NYIAV
-548 KYAGGTLNTYGYIDD
+548 KYGFSSKTYGNAYIDD
-563 ITVNYLPA
+563 ITVDYLPA
-571 CVPAKNIHIGETTT
+571 CVPAKNIHVASATQ
-585 TSAEIAWKAGKDE
+585 TSATIAWKAGKDE
-598 TDWIVKYVA
+598 TQWSVKYVQS
-607 VGETDTVTSNVS
+607 GETDTVTTQVN
-619 GTPSLTISGLKHS
+619 GTPSLTINGLKHS
-632 TSYSYFVTVQSN
+632 TSYLYKVSVQSDYGN
-644 CGSEKAEVTK
+644 GDKAEVATT
-654 ATLSFATEC
+654 TLSFATEC
-663 AVFTAVRDSILLDFE
+663 ALLTAVRDSILLDFE
-678 TYRNDQSFL
+678 QYSDKQNFADV
-687 DIPCWNTFVG
+687 PCWNTFAG
-697 KGSTTTTWKVQSG
+697 KNSPANTWAVQSG
-710 TAYKGAMAAYL
+710 SAYKGAMAAYL
-721 NNLYDNSRSSVLVTP
+721 NNLSDNAKSAVLVTP
-736 QLEIPEGSEVSMW
+736 ELEIPEKSELSLYVR
-749 VKSGYASASSADD
+749 SGYSSSSTADD

-773 LEGATRLGKITEL
+773 LEGATRLGKITDL
-786 TSGYQFFRFS
+786 TLGYQFFRFS

-809 SYSHGSVLVDNIL
+809 SYSYGSVLVDNIL

-829 LPPTKLLLG
+829 LPPTKLVLV

-857 WQIVVANNS
+857 WQIVAVNNS
-866 QSVYREETV
+866 QTVYFEETV
-875 DEPSYALDDLEP
+875 DDTPSFTLEGLEP

-920 EPADYTAAAPGDTL
+920 EPADHTAAAPGDTL

-943 ENEAFSPDESAY
+943 ENEAFSPDEEAY

-969 GGSSGYIWQVQQSSY
+969 GGSSGNIWQVQQSSY
-984 RAHSGNQYLTIPN
+984 SAHSGNQYLTIPN

-1107 AEITGIATTSA
+1107 AEITDIATTSA
-1118 KLAWKKAYEENTWNV
+1118 KLAWKKAYEENAWNV

-1181 YDGQLSFTTECEVIT
+1181 YDGQLSFTTECEVVT

-1202 GFENMPTGSSTSDG
+1202 GFESMPTGSSTSDG

-1229 NASVFVAYSYTP
+1229 NASVFVAYSYSP
-1241 SSYGYN
+1241 SSWYTK
-1247 PPKAY
+1247 KAY

-1264 SGRDAAAYA
+1264 SGSDAAAYA

-1312 WKTIDSYTP
+1312 WKTIASYTP
-1321 QKNDTW
+1321 ATSDTW

-1357 AYIDDIKVR
+1357 AYIDDITIR

-1379 IDSLSTATTATVA
+1379 IDSLSTATSATVA

-1461 GAVTTFPYNVG
+1461 GAVTTFPYNIG

-1478 YKASTSADEIV
+1478 YWYESSTV
-1489 MPNCVVSEKLGEN
+1489 YTMPKCVVSEVCQGASN
-1502 NYTLVPYNSAISNVR
+1502 TRMIPSNANS
-1517 TGKQCLFINGYNDSG
+1517 TGVHSG
-1532 YTPKR
+1532 SQYLYMYGAR
-1537 ISSFA
+1537 SSSYYYRSSFA
-1542 FPEMIFP
+1542 FPEMVIP
-1549 EGEQYEFVIWSR
+1549 EAEAYELAIWSR
-1561 AQASSYATN
+1561 INTVS
-1570 VNKDSVEVFYNTEK
+1570 NKWYPDSVEVFYNTEK
-1584 QSLDGAVKIGSF
+1584 QSLDGAVKIGAF
-1596 KPAYNY
+1596 LPTTTY
-1602 TQHCIT
+1602 TQYKFT
-1608 IPQTGKQYIII
+1608 LPAAGSQYVIL
-1619 KVWAR
+1619 KAWA
-1624 NMWFFDDASFRK
+1624 NQGQIFFDDASFRK

-1648 SATGLDTA
+1648 SAVGLDTA
-1656 RIVWDTRNDGA
+1656 RIAWDTNNDGA

-1672 IKQGENVLYNGLV
+1672 VLQGTNTLYNGMV

-1690 VLRNLNPSSMY
+1690 VLRNLNASSMY
-1701 NNLQTTIV
+1701 NDLKVSIV

-1720 VYTGTL
+1720 IYMGTL
-1726 SFTTEC
+1726 SFATEC

-1738 PWIEDFEGYE
+1738 PWVEDFEGFE
-1748 SNGTRNGVPFVHP
+1748 KGTFRHP
-1761 CWINEHASGSG
+1761 CWINEHVSGSG
-1772 TELFGISTMKSNATK
+1772 NKLFAIDSNRDGNQTK
-1787 NLVAPDNTA
+1787 CVQLQDQSA
-1796 TTYTRLTLPTMDIPT
+1796 TTYTRLVLPAMDIPE
-1811 AEGYDFSMDIYRENS
+1811 AGAYDFYLDVDRQS
-1826 GKATEGVYVIAGTDT
+1826 GSSKPTEGVYIIAGTDT
-1841 LGFVARNYSVA
+1841 LGFVPRQIGVN
-1852 GLNVPAESSAYVWYT
+1852 GINVPKETEQGWYT
-1867 YSFTLPKAGVQN
+1867 YKFTIPNAGVQN
-1879 IVILGR
+1879 ITILGR
-1885 SEHGYSIFMDNFAV
+1885 SEYGSATNMDNFAV

-1908 LPATGAATDL
+1908 LPATGADTDL

>member
-47 ATTNQWVIGAAAPK
+47 ATVNKWCIGVAANHGGSNA
-61 TGAKSLYISDDNGT
+61 LYISNDGGT
-75 SNSYNINQ
+75 TNKYTNNKR
-83 STSSFAYRTFHFDAV
+83 TTSFAYRTFHFEAY
-98 DYVVSFDWIGRC
+98 DYNLSFDWLGQG
-110 ESTWD
+110 ED
-115 AMQILVVPASVSLT
+115 EYDGMQVLILPSNVSLEGADNT
-129 GKDANSVTIGTLSAV
+129 TVKLGNISGFTIKT
-144 GRGTA
+144 TKPQ
-149 DAAIISAGYYRLHC
+149 IETAGYIRFYAAAPYNTSYPWIYC
-163 STPHTSS
+163 KTSS
-170 NPWLFSEKTA
+170 WIT
-180 WQSETQTLSIA
+180 ETVGFTISQ
-191 EAGDYNV
+191 EGDYNLV
-198 VLLFQND
+198 FIWEND
-205 GSGGNAP
+205 GSGGVATP
-212 SITVDNLSI
+212 SASVDNIFIS
-221 QKKACVDLSGVSV
+221 KKACVDMAAPVVTEITNNSAKVTWTAATGVLGYDYLVLPASASIDESQAQRTALTEISATALSANTDYVAYVRAVCSDGAGAWARATFHTDCAEQSVPYTETFEGTMPAGNYVMPYCWNRIAYGDNPHVGVDDGGWSTSAHKGNGYLNFNGSNNEQIAILPTLAVNANQLQVSFYYRNGSKDYTNYGTTYKYPKFVVGVMSDPADAKTFVTVDTLPQETSYTLAKIYLNNVPATHNYIAIKFVGTTYFSSNGYVDDISV
-234 SNIECDAATIAWT
+234 DYLPTCLPAKDIHVEATTQTSATIAWT
-247 AADAATGY
+247 AGG
-255 EYVVIP
+255 
-261 STDALDE
+261 DE
-268 TQATST
+268 TQWS
-274 TAATATITNLSFYT
+274 
-288 DYTAYARAVCAD
+288 
-300 GNGAWAKTTF
+300 
-310 RTQKACADLSGL
+310 
-322 TTSAISSDAVTLLWN
+322 
-337 VTDNAISYDYVV
+337 
-349 LLATA
+349 
-354 ALDENTQTQN
+354 
-364 TTSLTETISGLLPNT
+364 
-379 DYTAYVRAVCAK
+379 
-391 GAGEWTTVNFHTD
+391 
-404 CAPLAIPFSE
+404 
-414 NFDGTMPSGSN
+414 
-425 VVPYCWN
+425 
-432 KITTSPSYIRVED
+432 
-445 DGYSAHSGDYD
+445 
-456 LYFWG
+456 
-461 GSSYSEQI
+461 
-469 AVLPVLTADVNLLQI
+469 
-484 SLYYRNY
+484 
-491 YANNQNSKYPYFIV
+491 
-505 GAMSDPA
+505 
-512 DKTTFVASDTLP
+512 
-524 QKTSWAQA
+524 
-532 KVYLSDMPDTH
+532 
-543 KYIAI
+543 
-548 KYAGGTLNTYGYIDD
+548 
-563 ITVNYLPA
+563 
-571 CVPAKNIHIGETTT
+571 
-585 TSAEIAWKAGKDE
+585 
-598 TDWIVKYVA
+598 VKYVQS
-607 VGETDTVTSNVS
+607 GETDTVTTQVN
-619 GTPSLTISGLKHS
+619 GTPSLTINGLKHS
-632 TSYSYFVTVQSN
+632 TSYLYKVSVQSD
-644 CGSEKAEVTK
+644 CGNGDKAEVATT
-654 ATLSFATEC
+654 TLSFATEC
-663 AVFTAVRDSILLDFE
+663 ALLTAVRDSILLDFE
-678 TYRNDQSFL
+678 QYSDKQNFADV
-687 DIPCWNTFVG
+687 PCWNTFAG
-697 KGSTTTTWKVQSG
+697 KNSPANTWAVQSG
-710 TAYKGAMAAYL
+710 SAYKGAMAAYL
-721 NNLYDNSRSSVLVTP
+721 NNLSDNAKSAVLVTP
-736 QLEIPEGSEVSMW
+736 ELEIPEKSELSLYVR
-749 VKSGYASASSADD
+749 SGYSSSSTADD

-773 LEGATRLGKITEL
+773 LEGATRLGKITDL
-786 TSGYQFFRFS
+786 TLGYQFFRFS

-809 SYSHGSVLVDNIL
+809 SYNYGSVLVDNIL

-857 WQIVVANNS
+857 WQIVAVNNS
-866 QSVYREETV
+866 QTVYREETV
-875 DEPSYALDDLEP
+875 DDTPSFTLDDLEP

-895 TINSVCDNVPSVEAL
+895 TIKSVCDNVPSVEAL

-920 EPADYTAAAPGDTL
+920 EPTNHTAAAPGDTL

-943 ENEAFSPDESAY
+943 ENEAFSPDEAAY

-969 GGSSGYIWQVQQSSY
+969 GGSSGNIWQVQQSSY
-984 RAHSGNQYLTIPN
+984 RAHSGDQYLTIPN

-1013 FSAGQEIGLNFWLK
+1013 FSAGQEIGLDFWLK

-1107 AEITGIATTSA
+1107 AEITDIATTSA
-1118 KLAWKKAYEENTWNV
+1118 KLAWKKAYEENTWDV

-1172 CDGAEAAEK
+1172 CDGVEAAEK

-1202 GFENMPTGSSTSDG
+1202 GFESMPTGSSTSDG
-1216 PLCWNILDANQGG
+1216 PLCWNILDANRGKE
-1229 NASVFVAYSYTP
+1229 AVYVTT
-1241 SSYGYN
+1241 SS
-1247 PPKAY
+1247 AY
-1252 HTGSQGMVMALT
+1252 HTGSKGLVMAT
-1264 SGRDAAAYA
+1264 PQYA
-1273 LLPDMENAAGKQLVF
+1273 TDVYAMLPEMENAAGKQMVF
-1288 WYKLYE
+1288 WYKVENY
-1294 TSKKLEVGYLTD
+1294 SGAQMEVGYLTD
-1306 PADKST
+1306 SGDKTT
-1312 WKTIDSYTP
+1312 WTAVATYTP
-1321 QKNDTW
+1321 ATSRVW
-1327 EEIKV
+1327 EEVKV
-1332 TLDVPEDVVNP
+1332 VLDAPEDVANP
-1343 HFGFRFAASYSNTA
+1343 HFGFHYHLNYGSYSGYS
-1357 AYIDDIKVR
+1357 AYIDDITVR

-1472 FEEEEG
+1472 FEEEDG
-1478 YKASTSADEIV
+1478 YQYISQYNGT
-1489 MPNCVVSEKLGEN
+1489 MPKCVVSEKFG
-1502 NYTLVPYNSAISNVR
+1502 TTSQRLVPFNTDKTMAH
-1517 TGKQCLFINGYNDSG
+1517 TGAQYLSLFGY
-1532 YTPKR
+1532 YKY
-1537 ISSFA
+1537 SSYSSQDNPGKSWFA
-1542 FPEMIFP
+1542 FPEMIIP
-1549 EGEQYEFVIWSR
+1549 ESNAYEFAIWSR
-1561 AQASSYATN
+1561 IKEVNYSSR
-1570 VNKDSVEVFYNTEK
+1570 VDSVEVYYNTEK
-1584 QSLDGAVKIGSF
+1584 QSLDGAVKIGVFRPTTTYAQYKCSL
-1596 KPAYNY
+1596 PAA
-1602 TQHCIT
+1602 
-1608 IPQTGKQYIII
+1608 GSQYIII
-1619 KVWAR
+1619 KAWALQTQLY
-1624 NMWFFDDASFRK
+1624 FDDASFRK

-1656 RIVWDTRNDGA
+1656 RIAWDTNNDGA

-1672 IKQGENVLYNGLV
+1672 LKQGSNTIYNDVV

-1690 VLRNLNPSSMY
+1690 VLRNLAASSTY
-1701 NNLQTTIV
+1701 NLSATIV
-1709 TVCTDGEESAD
+1709 TICTDGEESAD

-1885 SEHGYSIFMDNFAV
+1885 SEHGYSIFMDNFTV

-1918 AIKFISNGQVYILR
+1918 AIKFIRNGQVYILR

>member
-47 ATTNQWVIGAAAPK
+47 ATVNQWCVGAAANH
-61 TGAKSLYISDDNGT
+61 GGSNALYISNDGGNTYAYNVSEYTT
-75 SNSYNINQ
+75 SL
-83 STSSFAYRTFHFDAV
+83 AYRTFHFDAW
-98 DYVVSFDWIGRC
+98 DYNIAFDWSGEC

-115 AMQILVVPASVSLT
+115 GMQILLVPSSVSLGSLGADNNNIT
-129 GKDANSVTIGTLSAV
+129 FGSMSGFTIKTTDADIAK
-144 GRGTA
+144 
-149 DAAIISAGYYRLHC
+149 AGYVRLNC
-163 STPHTSS
+163 SDPFSTAYKWIFTGSS
-170 NPWLFSEKTA
+170 SWKSES
-180 WQSETQTLSIA
+180 QEISIPS
-191 EAGDYNV
+191 AGDYNLV
-198 VLLFQND
+198 FIFQCDN
-205 GSGGNAP
+205 GGGKSAP
-212 SITVDNLSI
+212 AIDNIFIS
-221 QKKACVDLSGVSV
+221 KKACVDMAAPVVAKITNNSAKVTWTAATGVLGYDYIVIPASGSLDESKAQRTALTEILASGLSANTDYVAYVRAVCSEGAGMWARMAFHTDCAEQSVPYTETFEGTMPAGDYVMPYCWNRIAYGNNPHVGVDDGGWSTSAHKGNGYLNFSGSNNEQIAILPTLAVNANQLQVSFYYRNGSKDYTNYGTTYKYPKFVVGVMSDPADAKTFVAVDTLAQETSYTLAKVYLNGVPATHNYIAIKFVGTTYSSSNGYVDDISV
-234 SNIECDAATIAWT
+234 DYLPTCLPVKDIHVEATTQTSATIAWT
-247 AADAATGY
+247 AGG
-255 EYVVIP
+255 
-261 STDALDE
+261 DE
-268 TQATST
+268 TQWS
-274 TAATATITNLSFYT
+274 
-288 DYTAYARAVCAD
+288 
-300 GNGAWAKTTF
+300 
-310 RTQKACADLSGL
+310 
-322 TTSAISSDAVTLLWN
+322 
-337 VTDNAISYDYVV
+337 
-349 LLATA
+349 
-354 ALDENTQTQN
+354 
-364 TTSLTETISGLLPNT
+364 
-379 DYTAYVRAVCAK
+379 
-391 GAGEWTTVNFHTD
+391 
-404 CAPLAIPFSE
+404 
-414 NFDGTMPSGSN
+414 
-425 VVPYCWN
+425 
-432 KITTSPSYIRVED
+432 
-445 DGYSAHSGDYD
+445 
-456 LYFWG
+456 
-461 GSSYSEQI
+461 
-469 AVLPVLTADVNLLQI
+469 
-484 SLYYRNY
+484 
-491 YANNQNSKYPYFIV
+491 
-505 GAMSDPA
+505 
-512 DKTTFVASDTLP
+512 
-524 QKTSWAQA
+524 
-532 KVYLSDMPDTH
+532 
-543 KYIAI
+543 
-548 KYAGGTLNTYGYIDD
+548 
-563 ITVNYLPA
+563 
-571 CVPAKNIHIGETTT
+571 
-585 TSAEIAWKAGKDE
+585 
-598 TDWIVKYVA
+598 VKYVQS
-607 VGETDTVTSNVS
+607 GETDTVTTQVN
-619 GTPSLTISGLKHS
+619 GTPSLTINGLKHS
-632 TSYSYFVTVQSN
+632 TSYSYKVSVQSD
-644 CGSEKAEVTK
+644 CGNGDKAEVATT
-654 ATLSFATEC
+654 TLSFATEC
-663 AVFTAVRDSILLDFE
+663 ALLTAVSDSILLDFE
-678 TYRNDQSFL
+678 QYSDKQNFADV
-687 DIPCWNTFVG
+687 PCWNTFAG
-697 KGSTTTTWKVQSG
+697 KNNPANTWAVQSG
-710 TAYKGAMAAYL
+710 DAYEGAMAAYL
-721 NNLYDNSRSSVLVTP
+721 NNLSDNAKSAVLVTP
-736 QLEIPEGSEVSMW
+736 ELEIPEKSELSLYVR
-749 VKSGYASASSADD
+749 SGYSSSSSAND

-768 NANPT
+768 NANPS
-773 LEGATRLGKITEL
+773 LEGAARVGKITDL
-786 TSGYQFFRFS
+786 TSDYQFFRFS

-809 SYSHGSVLVDNIL
+809 SYNYNSVLVDNIL

-829 LPPTKLLLG
+829 LPPTKLVLG
-838 DVAARQATFSWT
+838 DVAARQATFNWT

-857 WQIVVANNS
+857 WQIVAVNNS
-866 QSVYREETV
+866 QTVYREETV
-875 DEPSYALDDLEP
+875 DDTPSFTLDDLEP

-920 EPADYTAAAPGDTL
+920 EPADHTAAAPGDTL

-943 ENEAFSPDESAY
+943 ENEAFSPDEAAY

-969 GGSSGYIWQVQQSSY
+969 GGSSGNIWQVQQSSY
-984 RAHSGNQYLTIPN
+984 SAHSGNQYLTIPN

-1013 FSAGQEIGLNFWLK
+1013 FSAGQEIGLDFWLK

-1044 EGATRVGCTGKL
+1044 EGATRIGCTGKL
-1056 KSDYVHYEFDPIQ
+1056 KSNYVHYEFDPIQ

-1107 AEITGIATTSA
+1107 AEITDIATTSA
-1118 KLAWKKAYEENTWNV
+1118 KLTWKRAHEENTWNV

-1146 ATTPSVLLENLTPAT
+1146 ATTPSVLIENLTPAT

-1181 YDGQLSFTTECEVIT
+1181 YDGQLSFTTECEVIS

-1392 WAGLADAG
+1392 WSGLADVG
-1400 YTVIFRGNDTI
+1400 YTIIFRGNDTI

-1478 YKASTSADEIV
+1478 YKASTNADEIV
-1489 MPNCVVSEKLGEN
+1489 MPNCVVSEKLGEYN
-1502 NYTLVPYNSAISNVR
+1502 FTLVPYNSAISNVR

-1549 EGEQYEFVIWSR
+1549 EGEQYEFVVWSR

-1570 VNKDSVEVFYNTEK
+1570 VNNDSVEVFYNTEK

-1596 KPAYNY
+1596 KPTYNY

-1656 RIVWDTRNDGA
+1656 RIAWDTNNDGA

-1720 VYTGTL
+1720 IYTGTI
-1726 SFTTEC
+1726 SFATEC
-1732 GTITNF
+1732 GVVTEF
-1738 PWIEDFEGYE
+1738 PWVEDFEGYE
-1748 SNGTRNGVPFVHP
+1748 SNNSKDGLEFVHP
-1761 CWINEHASGSG
+1761 CWLNEHIEGPG
-1772 TELFGISTMKSNATK
+1772 NKLFAISHKLGATH
-1787 NLVAPDNTA
+1787 NLVAPDNNA
-1796 TTYTRLTLPTMDIPT
+1796 TTYTRLTLPTMDIPE
-1811 AEGYDFSMDIYRENS
+1811 AGGYDFSMDIYRESS
-1826 GKATEGVYVIAGTDT
+1826 GKETEGVFVIVGTDT
-1841 LGFVARNYSVA
+1841 LGFVARKYSVA
-1852 GLNVPAESSAYVWYT
+1852 GLNIPAEDSYNKWFHYT
-1867 YSFTLPKAGVQN
+1867 FTLPRAGVQN

-1885 SEHGYSIFMDNFAV
+1885 AEYGYAIYMDNFTV
-1899 KANGKVPTA
+1899 KANGKTPTA
-1908 LPATGAATDL
+1908 LPTTGADTDL
-1918 AIKFISNGQVYILR
+1918 AIKFIRNGQVYILR

>member
-23 TATSLPYSTG
+23 TATLLPYSTG
-33 FEDATDNASWQFAN
+33 FEDATDNTSWQFAN
-47 ATTNQWVIGAAAPK
+47 ATVNQWCVGAAANH
-61 TGAKSLYISDDNGT
+61 GGSNALYISNDGGTTNKYTDNKKT
-75 SNSYNINQ
+75 
-83 STSSFAYRTFHFDAV
+83 TSFAYRTFHFEAY
-98 DYVVSFDWIGRC
+98 DYNLSFDWLGQG
-110 ESTWD
+110 ED
-115 AMQILVVPASVSLT
+115 KYDGMQVLILPSDVSLEGVDNT
-129 GKDANSVTIGTLSAV
+129 TLKLGNISGFTITTTKSQIE
-144 GRGTA
+144 T
-149 DAAIISAGYYRLHC
+149 AGYIRFHAADPYNTDYPWIYC
-163 STPHTSS
+163 KTSS
-170 NPWLFSEKTA
+170 WIT
-180 WQSETQTLSIA
+180 ETVGFTISQ
-191 EAGDYNV
+191 EGDYNLV
-198 VLLFQND
+198 FIWEND
-205 GSGGNAP
+205 GSGGVATP
-212 SITVDNLSI
+212 SASVDNIFVS
-221 QKKACVDLSGVSV
+221 KKACVDMAAPVVTEITNNSAKVTWTAATGVLGYDYIVIPASGSLDESKAQRTALTEISATALSANTDYVAYVRAVCSEGAGTWARATFHTDCAEQSVPYTETFEGAMPAGNYVMPYCWNRIAYGDNPHVGVDNGGWSTSAHKGNGYLNFNGSNNEQIAILPALAANANQLQVSFYYRNGSKDYTNYGTTYKYPKFVVGVMSDPADAKTFVTVDTLPQETSYTLAKIYLNNVPATHNYIAIKFVGTTYSSSNGYVDDISV
-234 SNIECDAATIAWT
+234 DYLPTCLPAKDIHVEATTQTSATIAWT
-247 AADAATGY
+247 AGG
-255 EYVVIP
+255 
-261 STDALDE
+261 DE
-268 TQATST
+268 TQWS
-274 TAATATITNLSFYT
+274 
-288 DYTAYARAVCAD
+288 
-300 GNGAWAKTTF
+300 
-310 RTQKACADLSGL
+310 
-322 TTSAISSDAVTLLWN
+322 
-337 VTDNAISYDYVV
+337 
-349 LLATA
+349 
-354 ALDENTQTQN
+354 
-364 TTSLTETISGLLPNT
+364 
-379 DYTAYVRAVCAK
+379 
-391 GAGEWTTVNFHTD
+391 
-404 CAPLAIPFSE
+404 
-414 NFDGTMPSGSN
+414 
-425 VVPYCWN
+425 
-432 KITTSPSYIRVED
+432 
-445 DGYSAHSGDYD
+445 
-456 LYFWG
+456 
-461 GSSYSEQI
+461 
-469 AVLPVLTADVNLLQI
+469 
-484 SLYYRNY
+484 
-491 YANNQNSKYPYFIV
+491 
-505 GAMSDPA
+505 
-512 DKTTFVASDTLP
+512 
-524 QKTSWAQA
+524 
-532 KVYLSDMPDTH
+532 
-543 KYIAI
+543 
-548 KYAGGTLNTYGYIDD
+548 
-563 ITVNYLPA
+563 
-571 CVPAKNIHIGETTT
+571 
-585 TSAEIAWKAGKDE
+585 
-598 TDWIVKYVA
+598 VKYVQS
-607 VGETDTVTSNVS
+607 GETDTVTTQVN
-619 GTPSLTISGLKHS
+619 GTPSLTINGLKHS
-632 TSYSYFVTVQSN
+632 TSYSYKVSVQSD
-644 CGSEKAEVTK
+644 CGNGDKAEVATT
-654 ATLSFATEC
+654 TLSFATEC
-663 AVFTAVRDSILLDFE
+663 ALLTAVSDSILLDFE
-678 TYRNDQSFL
+678 QYSDKQNFADV
-687 DIPCWNTFVG
+687 PCWNTFAG
-697 KGSTTTTWKVQSG
+697 KNNPANTWAVQSG
-710 TAYKGAMAAYL
+710 DAYEGAMAAYL
-721 NNLYDNSRSSVLVTP
+721 NNLSDNAKSAVLVTP
-736 QLEIPEGSEVSMW
+736 ELEIPEKSELSLYVR
-749 VKSGYASASSADD
+749 SGYSSSQTADD

-773 LEGATRLGKITEL
+773 LEGATRVGKITEL

-809 SYSHGSVLVDNIL
+809 SYSYGSVLVDNIL

-829 LPPTKLLLG
+829 LPPTKLVLG

-857 WQIVVANNS
+857 WQIVAVNNS
-866 QSVYREETV
+866 QTVYREETV
-875 DEPSYALDDLEP
+875 DDTPSFTLDDLEP

-895 TINSVCDNVPSVEAL
+895 TIKSVCDNVPSVEAL

-920 EPADYTAAAPGDTL
+920 EPTNHTAAAPGDTL

-943 ENEAFSPDESAY
+943 ENEAFSPDEAAY

-969 GGSSGYIWQVQQSSY
+969 GGSSGNIWQVQQSSY

-1013 FSAGQEIGLNFWLK
+1013 FSAGQEIGLDFWLK

-1056 KSDYVHYEFDPIQ
+1056 KSNYVHYEFDPIQ

-1107 AEITGIATTSA
+1107 AEITDIATTSA
-1118 KLAWKKAYEENTWNV
+1118 KLAWKQAHEENTWNV

-1202 GFENMPTGSSTSDG
+1202 GFESMPTGSSTSDG
-1216 PLCWNILDANQGG
+1216 PLCWNILDANQGKG
-1229 NASVFVAYSYTP
+1229 VVYVTT
-1241 SSYGYN
+1241 SS
-1247 PPKAY
+1247 AY
-1252 HTGSQGMVMALT
+1252 HTGSKGLAMSVV
-1264 SGRDAAAYA
+1264 SGSYATDVYA
-1273 LLPDMENAAGKQLVF
+1273 LLPEMENAAGKQLVF
-1288 WYKLYE
+1288 WYKLENHYNA
-1294 TSKKLEVGYLTD
+1294 TMEVGYLTD
-1306 PADKST
+1306 PNDKTT
-1312 WKTIDSYTP
+1312 WTAIASYTP
-1321 QKNDTW
+1321 ASSRSW
-1327 EEIKV
+1327 EEVKV
-1332 TLDVPEDVVNP
+1332 VLEVPEDVTDP
-1343 HFGFRFAASYSNTA
+1343 HFSFHYHLESGSYTSYS

-1379 IDSLSTATTATVA
+1379 IDSLSTATSATVA

-1472 FEEEEG
+1472 FEEEDG
-1478 YKASTSADEIV
+1478 YQYISQYNGT
-1489 MPNCVVSEKLGEN
+1489 MPKCVVSEKFG
-1502 NYTLVPYNSAISNVR
+1502 TTSQRLVPFNTDKTMAH
-1517 TGKQCLFINGYNDSG
+1517 TGAQYLSLFGY
-1532 YTPKR
+1532 YKY
-1537 ISSFA
+1537 SSYYSQDNPGKSWFA
-1542 FPEMIFP
+1542 FPEMIIP
-1549 EGEQYEFVIWSR
+1549 ESNAYEFAIWSR
-1561 AQASSYATN
+1561 IKEVNYSSR
-1570 VNKDSVEVFYNTEK
+1570 VDSVEVYYNTEK
-1584 QSLDGAVKIGSF
+1584 QSLDGAVKIGVF
-1596 KPAYNY
+1596 RPTTTY
-1602 TQHCIT
+1602 TQYKFSL
-1608 IPQTGKQYIII
+1608 PAAGSQYIII
-1619 KVWAR
+1619 KAWALQTQLH
-1624 NMWFFDDASFRK
+1624 FDDASFRK

-1656 RIVWDTRNDGA
+1656 RIAWDTNNDGA

-1672 IKQGENVLYNGLV
+1672 LKQGSNTIYNDVV

-1690 VLRNLNPSSMY
+1690 VLRNLNASSMY
-1701 NNLQTTIV
+1701 NLSATIV
-1709 TVCTDGEESAD
+1709 TICTDGEESAD
-1720 VYTGTL
+1720 VYMGTL
-1726 SFTTEC
+1726 SFATKC

-1748 SNGTRNGVPFVHP
+1748 SNNKKNGVPFVHP

-1787 NLVAPDNTA
+1787 NLVAPDNSA

-1811 AEGYDFSMDIYRENS
+1811 AEGYDFSMDIYRDNS
-1826 GKATEGVYVIAGTDT
+1826 GETTEGVYVIAGTDT

-1885 SEHGYSIFMDNFAV
+1885 AEYGYAIYMDNFTV

>member
-33 FEDATDNASWQFAN
+33 FEDATDNASWRFAN
-47 ATTNQWVIGAAAPK
+47 ATVNQWCVGAAANH
-61 TGAKSLYISDDNGT
+61 GGSNALYISNDGGT
-75 SNSYNINQ
+75 TNKYTNNKR
-83 STSSFAYRTFHFDAV
+83 TTSFAYRTFHFEAY
-98 DYVVSFDWIGRC
+98 DYNLSFDWLGQG
-110 ESTWD
+110 ED
-115 AMQILVVPASVSLT
+115 EYDGMQVLILPSNVSLEGADNT
-129 GKDANSVTIGTLSAV
+129 TVNLGNIRGFTIKTTKSQIE
-144 GRGTA
+144 T
-149 DAAIISAGYYRLHC
+149 AGYIRFHAAAPYNTGYPWIYC
-163 STPHTSS
+163 KTSS
-170 NPWLFSEKTA
+170 WIT
-180 WQSETQTLSIA
+180 ETVGFTISQ
-191 EAGDYNV
+191 EGDYNLV
-198 VLLFQND
+198 FIWEND
-205 GSGGNAP
+205 GSGGVATP
-212 SITVDNLSI
+212 SASVDNIFIS
-221 QKKACVDLSGVSV
+221 KKACVDMAAPVVTEITNNSAKVTWTAATGVLGYDYLVLPASASIDESQAQRTALTEISATALSANTDYVAYVRAVCEDGAGAWARATFHTDCAEQSVPYTETFEGTMPAGNYVMPYCWNRIAYGDNPHVGVDDGGWSTSAHKGNGYLIFYGSNSEQIAILPTLAVNANQLQVSFYYRNGSKDYTNYGTTYKYPKFVVGVMSDPADAKTFVTVDTLPQETSYTLAKVYLNGVPATHNYIAIKFVGTTYPSSSNGYVDDISV
-234 SNIECDAATIAWT
+234 DYLPTCLPAKDIHVEATTQTSATIAWT
-247 AADAATGY
+247 AGG
-255 EYVVIP
+255 
-261 STDALDE
+261 DE
-268 TQATST
+268 TQWS
-274 TAATATITNLSFYT
+274 
-288 DYTAYARAVCAD
+288 
-300 GNGAWAKTTF
+300 
-310 RTQKACADLSGL
+310 
-322 TTSAISSDAVTLLWN
+322 
-337 VTDNAISYDYVV
+337 
-349 LLATA
+349 
-354 ALDENTQTQN
+354 
-364 TTSLTETISGLLPNT
+364 
-379 DYTAYVRAVCAK
+379 
-391 GAGEWTTVNFHTD
+391 
-404 CAPLAIPFSE
+404 
-414 NFDGTMPSGSN
+414 
-425 VVPYCWN
+425 
-432 KITTSPSYIRVED
+432 
-445 DGYSAHSGDYD
+445 
-456 LYFWG
+456 
-461 GSSYSEQI
+461 
-469 AVLPVLTADVNLLQI
+469 
-484 SLYYRNY
+484 
-491 YANNQNSKYPYFIV
+491 
-505 GAMSDPA
+505 
-512 DKTTFVASDTLP
+512 
-524 QKTSWAQA
+524 
-532 KVYLSDMPDTH
+532 
-543 KYIAI
+543 
-548 KYAGGTLNTYGYIDD
+548 
-563 ITVNYLPA
+563 
-571 CVPAKNIHIGETTT
+571 
-585 TSAEIAWKAGKDE
+585 
-598 TDWIVKYVA
+598 VKYVQS
-607 VGETDTVTSNVS
+607 GETDTVTTQVN
-619 GTPSLTISGLKHS
+619 GTPSLTINGLKHS
-632 TSYSYFVTVQSN
+632 TSYSYKVSVQSD
-644 CGSEKAEVTK
+644 CGNGDKAEVATT
-654 ATLSFATEC
+654 TLSFATEC
-663 AVFTAVRDSILLDFE
+663 ALLTAVRDSILLDFE
-678 TYRNDQSFL
+678 QYSDKQNFADV
-687 DIPCWNTFVG
+687 PCWNTFAG
-697 KGSTTTTWKVQSG
+697 KNNPANTWAVQSG
-710 TAYKGAMAAYL
+710 DAYEGAMAAYL
-721 NNLYDNSRSSVLVTP
+721 NNLSDNAKSAVLVTP
-736 QLEIPEGSEVSMW
+736 ELEIPEKSELSLYVR
-749 VKSGYASASSADD
+749 SGYSSSQTADD

-773 LEGATRLGKITEL
+773 LEGATRVGKITEL

-809 SYSHGSVLVDNIL
+809 SYSYGSVLVDNIL

-857 WQIVVANNS
+857 WQIVAVNNS
-866 QSVYREETV
+866 QTVYFEETV
-875 DEPSYALDDLEP
+875 DDTPSFTLDGLEP

-895 TINSVCDNVPSVEAL
+895 TINSVCDDVPSVEAL

-920 EPADYTAAAPGDTL
+920 EPADHTAAAPGDTL

-943 ENEAFSPDESAY
+943 ENEAFSPDEAAY

-969 GGSSGYIWQVQQSSY
+969 GGSSGNIWQVQQSSY
-984 RAHSGNQYLTIPN
+984 RAHSGDQYLTIPN

-1013 FSAGQEIGLNFWLK
+1013 FSAGQEIGLDFWLK

-1107 AEITGIATTSA
+1107 AEITDIATTSA

-1172 CDGAEAAEK
+1172 CDGVEAAEK

-1202 GFENMPTGSSTSDG
+1202 GFESMPTGSSTSDG

-1229 NASVFVAYSYTP
+1229 NASVFVAYSYSP
-1241 SSYGYN
+1241 SQYITR
-1247 PPKAY
+1247 KAY

-1478 YKASTSADEIV
+1478 YWYESSTV
-1489 MPNCVVSEKLGEN
+1489 YTMPKCVVSEVCQGASD
-1502 NYTLVPYNSAISNVR
+1502 TRMIPSNANL
-1517 TGKQCLFINGYNDSG
+1517 TGVHSG
-1532 YTPKR
+1532 SQYLYMYGAYSSSYYYR
-1537 ISSFA
+1537 SSFA
-1542 FPEMIFP
+1542 FPEMIIP
-1549 EGEQYEFVIWSR
+1549 EAEAYELAIWSR
-1561 AQASSYATN
+1561 INRNNKPSYP
-1570 VNKDSVEVFYNTEK
+1570 DSVEVFYNAEK
-1584 QSLDGAVKIGSF
+1584 QSLDGAMKIGAF
-1596 KPAYNY
+1596 KPTTTY
-1602 TQHCIT
+1602 TQYKFT
-1608 IPQTGKQYIII
+1608 LPAAGSQYVIL
-1619 KVWAR
+1619 KAWA
-1624 NMWFFDDASFRK
+1624 NQGQIFFDDASFRK

-1648 SATGLDTA
+1648 SAVGLDTA
-1656 RIVWDTRNDGA
+1656 RIAWDTNNDGA

-1672 IKQGENVLYNGLV
+1672 VLQGTNTLYNGMV

-1690 VLRNLNPSSMY
+1690 VLRNLNASSMY

-1720 VYTGTL
+1720 IYTGTI
-1726 SFTTEC
+1726 SFATEC
-1732 GTITNF
+1732 GVVTEF
-1738 PWIEDFEGYE
+1738 PWVEDFEGYE
-1748 SNGTRNGVPFVHP
+1748 SNNTKDGLEFVHP
-1761 CWINEHASGSG
+1761 CWLNEHIEGPG
-1772 TELFGISTMKSNATK
+1772 NKLFAISHKLGATH
-1787 NLVAPDNTA
+1787 NLVAPDNNA
-1796 TTYTRLTLPTMDIPT
+1796 TTYTRLTLPTMDIPE
-1811 AEGYDFSMDIYRENS
+1811 AGGYDFSMDIYRESS
-1826 GKATEGVYVIAGTDT
+1826 GKETEGVFVIVGTDT
-1841 LGFVARNYSVA
+1841 LGFVARKYSVA
-1852 GLNVPAESSAYVWYT
+1852 GLNIPAEDSYNKWFHYT
-1867 YSFTLPKAGVQN
+1867 FTLPKAGVQN

-1885 SEHGYSIFMDNFAV
+1885 AENGFAIYMDNFTV

>member
-47 ATTNQWVIGAAAPK
+47 ATVNQWCIGAAANH
-61 TGAKSLYISDDNGT
+61 GGSNALYISNDGGT
-75 SNSYNINQ
+75 TYTYSATYPNAYQ
-83 STSSFAYRTFHFDAV
+83 TSFAYRAFHFEKG
-98 DYVVSFDWIGRC
+98 DYTISFDWQC
-110 ESTWD
+110 EGEPGYSSSSAPYDFMQVVLTPASITIEGASAESGKLGSIASFGKNTKNTEIEKAGYIRATCANPYSASYPYCFLKQSTWSSGE
-115 AMQILVVPASVSLT
+115 IF
-129 GKDANSVTIGTLSAV
+129 N
-144 GRGTA
+144 
-149 DAAIISAGYYRLHC
+149 ISID
-163 STPHTSS
+163 
-170 NPWLFSEKTA
+170 N
-180 WQSETQTLSIA
+180 
-191 EAGDYNV
+191 AGDYYLV
-198 VLLFQND
+198 FSWHND
-205 GSGGNAP
+205 GGVHIPPAA
-212 SITVDNLSI
+212 VDNISI
-221 QKKACVDLSGVSV
+221 SKKACGDIKAISTAAITSNSATLSWNAIEGAVGYDYFVGATLNETMAQRITAATITLTGLSANSDYTAYVRSVCAEGNGVWKNVAFHTDCAEQSIPYAEDFEGTMPAGNDVMPYCWNSVQYGGYPYVKTDDGGWSTSAHGGKGYLNFFGSNSEQIAILPTLAVNANQLQVSFYYRNGSKDYTNYGTTYKYPKFVVGVMSDPADAKTFVTVDTLPQETSYTLAKIYLNNVPATHNYIAIKFVGTTYSSSNGYVDDISV
-234 SNIECDAATIAWT
+234 DYLPTCLPAKDIHVEATTQTSATIAWT
-247 AADAATGY
+247 AGG
-255 EYVVIP
+255 
-261 STDALDE
+261 DE
-268 TQATST
+268 TQWS
-274 TAATATITNLSFYT
+274 
-288 DYTAYARAVCAD
+288 
-300 GNGAWAKTTF
+300 
-310 RTQKACADLSGL
+310 
-322 TTSAISSDAVTLLWN
+322 
-337 VTDNAISYDYVV
+337 
-349 LLATA
+349 
-354 ALDENTQTQN
+354 
-364 TTSLTETISGLLPNT
+364 
-379 DYTAYVRAVCAK
+379 
-391 GAGEWTTVNFHTD
+391 
-404 CAPLAIPFSE
+404 
-414 NFDGTMPSGSN
+414 
-425 VVPYCWN
+425 
-432 KITTSPSYIRVED
+432 
-445 DGYSAHSGDYD
+445 
-456 LYFWG
+456 
-461 GSSYSEQI
+461 
-469 AVLPVLTADVNLLQI
+469 
-484 SLYYRNY
+484 
-491 YANNQNSKYPYFIV
+491 
-505 GAMSDPA
+505 
-512 DKTTFVASDTLP
+512 
-524 QKTSWAQA
+524 
-532 KVYLSDMPDTH
+532 
-543 KYIAI
+543 
-548 KYAGGTLNTYGYIDD
+548 
-563 ITVNYLPA
+563 
-571 CVPAKNIHIGETTT
+571 
-585 TSAEIAWKAGKDE
+585 
-598 TDWIVKYVA
+598 VKYVQP
-607 VGETDTVTSNVS
+607 GETDTVTTQVN
-619 GTPSLTISGLKHS
+619 GTPSLTINGLKHS
-632 TSYSYFVTVQSN
+632 TSYLYKVSVQSD
-644 CGSEKAEVTK
+644 CGNGDKAEVATT
-654 ATLSFATEC
+654 TLSFATEC
-663 AVFTAVRDSILLDFE
+663 ALLTAVSDSILLDFE
-678 TYRNDQSFL
+678 QYSDKQNFADV
-687 DIPCWNTFVG
+687 PCWNTFAG
-697 KGSTTTTWKVQSG
+697 KNSPDNTWAVQSG
-710 TAYKGAMAAYL
+710 SAYKGAMAAYL
-721 NNLYDNSRSSVLVTP
+721 NNLSDNAKSAVLVTP
-736 QLEIPEGSEVSMW
+736 ELEIPEKSELSLYVR
-749 VKSGYASASSADD
+749 SGYSSSSTADD

-786 TSGYQFFRFS
+786 TSDYQFFRFS

-809 SYSHGSVLVDNIL
+809 SYSYGSVLVDNIL

-866 QSVYREETV
+866 QSVYREEIV

-887 ATTDTFNI
+887 ATTDTFSI
-895 TINSVCDNVPSVEAL
+895 TINSLCDNVPSVEAL
-910 KGTLIFTTIC
+910 RGTLIFTTIC
-920 EPADYTAAAPGDTL
+920 EPADHTAAAPGDTL

-943 ENEAFSPDESAY
+943 ENEAFSPDEAAY

-1013 FSAGQEIGLNFWLK
+1013 FSAGQEIGLSFWVE
-1027 GDSSDSL
+1027 GNSSDSI
-1034 IVYVNSTASL
+1034 IVYINNQASL

-1107 AEITGIATTSA
+1107 AEITDIATTSA

-1181 YDGQLSFTTECEVIT
+1181 YSGQLSFTTECEVIT

-1202 GFENMPTGSSTSDG
+1202 GFESMPTGSSTSDG

-1229 NASVFVAYSYTP
+1229 NASVFVASSYTP

-1252 HTGSQGMVMALT
+1252 HSGSHGMVMALT

-1312 WKTIDSYTP
+1312 WKTIASYTP
-1321 QKNDTW
+1321 KSSNIW

-1332 TLDVPEDVVNP
+1332 TLAVPEDVVNP
-1343 HFGFRFAASYSNTA
+1343 HFGFRFAASYSSTA

-1430 YNYEV
+1430 YKYEV

-1448 TLTANLQWLTDCA
+1448 TLTVNLQWLTDCA

-1489 MPNCVVSEKLGEN
+1489 MPNCVVSEKLGEG
-1502 NYTLVPYNSAISNVR
+1502 NYRLVPYSSAVSNIH
-1517 TGKQCLFINGYNDSG
+1517 TGKQCLYILGNNNSG
-1532 YTPKR
+1532 YTPKN

-1542 FPEMIFP
+1542 FPEIVIP
-1549 EGEQYEFVIWSR
+1549 EGNQYEFAIWTKAMGSTIGT
-1561 AQASSYATN
+1561 STYN
-1570 VNKDSVEVFYNTEK
+1570 DSVEVFYNTEK

-1596 KPAYNY
+1596 KPTYNY

-1608 IPQTGKQYIII
+1608 IPKTGKQYIII

-1656 RIVWDTRNDGA
+1656 RIVWDTKNDGA

-1720 VYTGTL
+1720 IYTGTI
-1726 SFTTEC
+1726 SFATEC
-1732 GTITNF
+1732 GVVTEF
-1738 PWIEDFEGYE
+1738 PWVEDFEGYE
-1748 SNGTRNGVPFVHP
+1748 SNNTKDGLEFVHP
-1761 CWINEHASGSG
+1761 CWLNEHIEGPG
-1772 TELFGISTMKSNATK
+1772 NKLFAISHKLGATH
-1787 NLVAPDNTA
+1787 NLVAPDNNA
-1796 TTYTRLTLPTMDIPT
+1796 TTYTRLTLPTMDIPE
-1811 AEGYDFSMDIYRENS
+1811 AGGYDFSMDIYRESS
-1826 GKATEGVYVIAGTDT
+1826 GKETEGVFVIVGTDT
-1841 LGFVARNYSVA
+1841 LGFVARKYSVA
-1852 GLNVPAESSAYVWYT
+1852 GLNIPAEDSYNKWFHYT
-1867 YSFTLPKAGVQN
+1867 FTLPKAGVQN

-1885 SEHGYSIFMDNFAV
+1885 AEYGYAIYMDNFTV
-1899 KANGKVPTA
+1899 KANGKTPTA
-1908 LPATGAATDL
+1908 LPTTGAATDL

-1932 NGIIYNA
+1932 NGVIYNA

-1944 EVLK
+1944 EMLK

>member
-33 FEDATDNASWQFAN
+33 FEDATDNDSWQFAN
-47 ATTNQWVIGAAAPK
+47 ATVNKWCIGAAANH
-61 TGAKSLYISDDNGT
+61 GGSNALYISNDGGTKNKYTDNKKT
-75 SNSYNINQ
+75 
-83 STSSFAYRTFHFDAV
+83 TSFAYRTFHFEAY
-98 DYVVSFDWIGRC
+98 DYNLSFDWLGQG
-110 ESTWD
+110 ED
-115 AMQILVVPASVSLT
+115 KYDGMQVLILPSNVSLEGVDNT
-129 GKDANSVTIGTLSAV
+129 TVKLGNISGFTIT
-144 GRGTA
+144 TTKPQ
-149 DAAIISAGYYRLHC
+149 IETAGYIRFHAADPYNTGYPWIYC
-163 STPHTSS
+163 KTSS
-170 NPWLFSEKTA
+170 WIT
-180 WQSETQTLSIA
+180 ETVGFTISQ
-191 EAGDYNV
+191 EGDYNLV
-198 VLLFQND
+198 FIWEND
-205 GSGGNAP
+205 GSGGVATP
-212 SITVDNLSI
+212 SASVDNIFVS
-221 QKKACVDLSGVSV
+221 KKACVDM
-234 SNIECDAATIAWT
+234 AAPVVAEITNNSAKVTWT
-247 AADAATGY
+247 AATGVLGY
-255 EYVVIP
+255 DYIVIP
-261 STDALDE
+261 ASGSLDE
-268 TQATST
+268 SKVQR
-274 TAATATITNLSFYT
+274 TALTEISA
-288 DYTAYARAVCAD
+288 
-300 GNGAWAKTTF
+300 
-310 RTQKACADLSGL
+310 SGL
-322 TTSAISSDAVTLLWN
+322 SS
-337 VTDNAISYDYVV
+337 
-349 LLATA
+349 
-354 ALDENTQTQN
+354 
-364 TTSLTETISGLLPNT
+364 NT
-379 DYTAYVRAVCAK
+379 DYVAYVRAVCSE
-391 GAGEWTTVNFHTD
+391 GAGSWAQATFRTD
-404 CAPLAIPFSE
+404 CAAMSVPYTE
-414 NFDGTMPSGSN
+414 KFDGTMPEGDYA
-425 VVPYCWN
+425 VPYCWN
-432 KITTSPSYIRVED
+432 QIKNGYYPYVYESYSDV
-445 DGYSAHSGDYD
+445 YSGKKS
-456 LYFWG
+456 LIFSG
-461 GSSYSEQI
+461 GSSSSENY
-469 AVLPVLTADVNLLQI
+469 AVLPSFNVAANQLMV
-484 SLYYRNY
+484 SFYYK
-491 YANNQNSKYPYFIV
+491 NSYVEAGYGHLIV
-505 GAMSDPA
+505 GVMSDPA
-512 DKTTFVASDTLP
+512 DKTTFVAIDTLE
-524 QKTSWAQA
+524 QKSVYTLA
-532 KVYLSDMPDTH
+532 KVYLNDAPATH
-543 KYIAI
+543 NYIAV
-548 KYAGGTLNTYGYIDD
+548 KYGFSSKTYGNAYIDD
-563 ITVNYLPA
+563 ITVDYLPA
-571 CVPAKNIHIGETTT
+571 CVPAKNIHVASATQ
-585 TSAEIAWKAGKDE
+585 TSATIAWKAGKDE
-598 TDWIVKYVA
+598 TQWSVKYVQS
-607 VGETDTVTSNVS
+607 GETDTVTTQVN
-619 GTPSLTISGLKHS
+619 GTPSLTINGLKHS
-632 TSYSYFVTVQSN
+632 TSYSYKVSVQSD
-644 CGSEKAEVTK
+644 CGNGDKAEVAAT
-654 ATLSFATEC
+654 TLSFATEC
-663 AVFTAVRDSILLDFE
+663 ALLIAVRDSILLDFE
-678 TYRNDQSFL
+678 QYSDKQNFADV
-687 DIPCWNTFVG
+687 PCWNTFAG
-697 KGSTTTTWKVQSG
+697 KNNPANTWAVQSG
-710 TAYKGAMAAYL
+710 DAYEGAMAAYL
-721 NNLYDNSRSSVLVTP
+721 NNLSDNAKSAVLVTP
-736 QLEIPEGSEVSMW
+736 ELEIPEKSELSLYVR
-749 VKSGYASASSADD
+749 SGYSSSQTADD
-762 SLIVYI
+762 SLIIYI

-773 LEGATRLGKITEL
+773 LEGATRLGKITDL

-809 SYSHGSVLVDNIL
+809 SYNHGSVLVDNIL

-857 WQIVVANNS
+857 WQIVAVNNS
-866 QSVYREETV
+866 QTVYFEETV
-875 DEPSYALDDLEP
+875 DDTPSFTLDGLEP

-895 TINSVCDNVPSVEAL
+895 TINSVCDDVPSVEAL

-920 EPADYTAAAPGDTL
+920 EPADHTAAAPGDTL

-943 ENEAFSPDESAY
+943 ENEAFSPDEAAY

-969 GGSSGYIWQVQQSSY
+969 GGSSGNIWQVQQSSY
-984 RAHSGNQYLTIPN
+984 RAHSGDQYLTIPN

-1013 FSAGQEIGLNFWLK
+1013 FSAGQEIGLDFWLK

-1107 AEITGIATTSA
+1107 AEITDIATTSA
-1118 KLAWKKAYEENTWNV
+1118 KLAWKKAHEENTWNV

-1172 CDGAEAAEK
+1172 CDGVEAAEK

-1202 GFENMPTGSSTSDG
+1202 GFESMPTGSSTSDG
-1216 PLCWNILDANQGG
+1216 PLCWNILDANQGKG
-1229 NASVFVAYSYTP
+1229 VVYVTT
-1241 SSYGYN
+1241 SS
-1247 PPKAY
+1247 AY
-1252 HTGSQGMVMALT
+1252 HTGSKGLAMSFV
-1264 SGRDAAAYA
+1264 SGSYATDVYA
-1273 LLPDMENAAGKQLVF
+1273 LLPEMENAAGKQLVF
-1288 WYKLYE
+1288 WYKLENNYNA
-1294 TSKKLEVGYLTD
+1294 TLEVGYLTD
-1306 PADKST
+1306 PNDKTT
-1312 WKTIDSYTP
+1312 WTAIASYTP
-1321 QKNDTW
+1321 ASSRSW
-1327 EEIKV
+1327 EEVKAV
-1332 TLDVPEDVVNP
+1332 LEVPEDVTDP
-1343 HFGFRFAASYSNTA
+1343 HFGFHYHLKSGSYTSYS

-1392 WAGLADAG
+1392 WSGLADAG

-1478 YKASTSADEIV
+1478 YKYISQYNGT
-1489 MPNCVVSEKLGEN
+1489 MPKCVVSEKFGTTN
-1502 NYTLVPYNSAISNVR
+1502 QRLVPFNTDKTMAH
-1517 TGKQCLFINGYNDSG
+1517 TGAQYLSLFGY
-1532 YTPKR
+1532 YKY
-1537 ISSFA
+1537 SSYYSQDNPGKSWFA
-1542 FPEMIFP
+1542 FPEMIIP
-1549 EGEQYEFVIWSR
+1549 ESNAYEFAIWSR
-1561 AQASSYATN
+1561 IKEVNYSSR
-1570 VNKDSVEVFYNTEK
+1570 VDSVEVYYNTEK
-1584 QSLDGAVKIGSF
+1584 QSLDGAVKIGVF
-1596 KPAYNY
+1596 RPTTTY
-1602 TQHCIT
+1602 TQYKFSL
-1608 IPQTGKQYIII
+1608 PAAGSQYIII
-1619 KVWAR
+1619 KAWALQTQLH
-1624 NMWFFDDASFRK
+1624 FDDASFRK

-1656 RIVWDTRNDGA
+1656 RIAWDTNNDGA

-1672 IKQGENVLYNGLV
+1672 LKQGENVLYNGLV

-1720 VYTGTL
+1720 IYTGTI
-1726 SFTTEC
+1726 SFATEC

-1738 PWIEDFEGYE
+1738 PWIEDFEGFE
-1748 SNGTRNGVPFVHP
+1748 SNSTKNGVPFVHP

-1787 NLVAPDNTA
+1787 NLVAPDNSA

-1811 AEGYDFSMDIYRENS
+1811 AEGYDFSMDIYRESS
-1826 GKATEGVYVIAGTDT
+1826 GAETEGVFVIVGTDT
-1841 LGFVARNYSVA
+1841 LGFVARKYSVA

-1885 SEHGYSIFMDNFAV
+1885 SEHGYAIYMDNFTV
-1899 KANGKVPTA
+1899 KANGKTPTA
-1908 LPATGAATDL
+1908 LPTTGADTDL

>member
-33 FEDATDNASWQFAN
+33 FEDATDNTSWQFAN
-47 ATTNQWVIGAAAPK
+47 ATVNKWCIGAAANH
-61 TGAKSLYISDDNGT
+61 GGSNALYISNDGGNTYAYNVSERTT
-75 SNSYNINQ
+75 SL
-83 STSSFAYRTFHFDAV
+83 AYRTFHFDAW
-98 DYVVSFDWIGRC
+98 DYNIAFDWSGEC

-115 AMQILVVPASVSLT
+115 GMQILLVPSSVSLGSLGADNNNITFGSIT
-129 GKDANSVTIGTLSAV
+129 GFTIKAEDKDVT
-144 GRGTA
+144 
-149 DAAIISAGYYRLHC
+149 DAGYIRLNC
-163 STPHTSS
+163 TDAFETRYKWIFTGNSGWKSESTMV
-170 NPWLFSEKTA
+170 
-180 WQSETQTLSIA
+180 SIPT
-191 EAGDYNV
+191 AGDYNLV
-198 VLLFQND
+198 FIFQCDN
-205 GSGGNAP
+205 GGGKSAP
-212 SITVDNLSI
+212 AIDNIFVS
-221 QKKACVDLSGVSV
+221 KKACVDM
-234 SNIECDAATIAWT
+234 AAPVVAEITNNSAKVTWT
-247 AADAATGY
+247 AATGVLGY
-255 EYVVIP
+255 DYIVIP
-261 STDALDE
+261 ASGSLDE
-268 TQATST
+268 SKVQR
-274 TAATATITNLSFYT
+274 TALTEISA
-288 DYTAYARAVCAD
+288 
-300 GNGAWAKTTF
+300 
-310 RTQKACADLSGL
+310 SGL
-322 TTSAISSDAVTLLWN
+322 SA
-337 VTDNAISYDYVV
+337 
-349 LLATA
+349 
-354 ALDENTQTQN
+354 
-364 TTSLTETISGLLPNT
+364 NT
-379 DYTAYVRAVCAK
+379 DYVAYVRAVCED
-391 GAGEWTTVNFHTD
+391 GAGAWARATFHTD
-404 CAPLAIPFSE
+404 CAAMSVPYTE
-414 NFDGTMPSGSN
+414 KFDGTMPEGDY

-432 KITTSPSYIRVED
+432 KINYGNYPYVYEYTSNA
-445 DGYSAHSGDYD
+445 YSGAYSMI
-456 LYFWG
+456 FSG
-461 GSSYSEQI
+461 GSSSSENY
-469 AVLPVLTADVNLLQI
+469 AVLPSFNVAANQLMV
-484 SLYYRNY
+484 SFYYK
-491 YANNQNSKYPYFIV
+491 NSYVEAGYGHLIV
-505 GAMSDPA
+505 GVMSDPA
-512 DKTTFVASDTLP
+512 DKTTFVAIDTLE
-524 QKTSWAQA
+524 QKSAYTLA
-532 KVYLSDMPDTH
+532 KVYLNDAPATH
-543 KYIAI
+543 NYIAV
-548 KYAGGTLNTYGYIDD
+548 KYGFSSKTYGNAYIDD
-563 ITVNYLPA
+563 ITVDYLPA
-571 CVPAKNIHIGETTT
+571 CVPAKNIHVASATQ
-585 TSAEIAWKAGKDE
+585 TSATIAWKAGKDE
-598 TDWIVKYVA
+598 TQWSVKYVQS
-607 VGETDTVTSNVS
+607 GETDTVTTQVN
-619 GTPSLTISGLKHS
+619 GTPSLTINGLKHS
-632 TSYSYFVTVQSN
+632 TSYSYKVSVQSD
-644 CGSEKAEVTK
+644 CGNGDKAEVATT
-654 ATLSFATEC
+654 TLSFATEC
-663 AVFTAVRDSILLDFE
+663 ALLTAVRDSILLDFE
-678 TYRNDQSFL
+678 QYSDKQNFADV
-687 DIPCWNTFVG
+687 PCWNTFAG
-697 KGSTTTTWKVQSG
+697 KNNPANTWAVQSG
-710 TAYKGAMAAYL
+710 DAYEGAMAAYL
-721 NNLYDNSRSSVLVTP
+721 NNLSDNAKSAVLVTP
-736 QLEIPEGSEVSMW
+736 ELEIPEKSELSLYVR
-749 VKSGYASASSADD
+749 SGYSSSQTADD

-773 LEGATRLGKITEL
+773 LEGATRVGKITEL

-809 SYSHGSVLVDNIL
+809 SYSYGSVLVDNIL
-822 ISPEPAC
+822 ISLEPAC
-829 LPPTKLLLG
+829 LPPTKLVLG

-857 WQIVVANNS
+857 WQIVAVNNS
-866 QSVYREETV
+866 QTVYREETV
-875 DEPSYALDDLEP
+875 DDTPSFTLDDLEP

-895 TINSVCDNVPSVEAL
+895 TIKSVCDNVPSVEAL

-920 EPADYTAAAPGDTL
+920 EPADHIAAAPGDTL

-943 ENEAFSPDESAY
+943 ENEAFSPDEAAY

-969 GGSSGYIWQVQQSSY
+969 GGSSGNIWQVQQSSY
-984 RAHSGNQYLTIPN
+984 RAHSGDQYLTIPN

-1013 FSAGQEIGLNFWLK
+1013 FSAGQEIGLDFWLK

-1107 AEITGIATTSA
+1107 AEITDIATTSA

-1172 CDGAEAAEK
+1172 CDGVEAAEK

-1202 GFENMPTGSSTSDG
+1202 GFESMPTGSSTSDG

-1596 KPAYNY
+1596 KPTYNY

-1608 IPQTGKQYIII
+1608 IPQIGKQYIII

-1720 VYTGTL
+1720 IYTGTI
-1726 SFTTEC
+1726 SFATEC
-1732 GTITNF
+1732 GVVTEF
-1738 PWIEDFEGYE
+1738 PWVEDFEGYE
-1748 SNGTRNGVPFVHP
+1748 SNNSKDGLEFVHP
-1761 CWINEHASGSG
+1761 CWLNEHIEGPG
-1772 TELFGISTMKSNATK
+1772 NKLFAISHKLGATH
-1787 NLVAPDNTA
+1787 NLVAPDNNA
-1796 TTYTRLTLPTMDIPT
+1796 TTYTRLTLPTMDIPE
-1811 AEGYDFSMDIYRENS
+1811 AGGYDFSMDIYRESS
-1826 GKATEGVYVIAGTDT
+1826 GKETEGVFVIVGTDT
-1841 LGFVARNYSVA
+1841 LGFVARKYSVA
-1852 GLNVPAESSAYVWYT
+1852 GLNIPAEDSYNKWFHYT
-1867 YSFTLPKAGVQN
+1867 FTLPKAGVQN

-1885 SEHGYSIFMDNFAV
+1885 AEYGYAIYMDNFTV
-1899 KANGKVPTA
+1899 KANGKTPTA

-1918 AIKFISNGQVYILR
+1918 AIKFIRNGQVYILR

>member
-47 ATTNQWVIGAAAPK
+47 ATVNKWCVGAAA
-61 TGAKSLYISDDNGT
+61 THGGSNALYISNDGGTTNKYTDNKKT
-75 SNSYNINQ
+75 
-83 STSSFAYRTFHFDAV
+83 TSFAYRTFHFEAY
-98 DYVVSFDWIGRC
+98 DYNLSFDWLGQG
-110 ESTWD
+110 ED
-115 AMQILVVPASVSLT
+115 KYDGMQVLILPSDVSLEGVDNT
-129 GKDANSVTIGTLSAV
+129 TLKLGNISGFTITTTKSQIE
-144 GRGTA
+144 T
-149 DAAIISAGYYRLHC
+149 AGYIRFHAADPYNTGYPWIYC
-163 STPHTSS
+163 KTSS
-170 NPWLFSEKTA
+170 WIT
-180 WQSETQTLSIA
+180 ETVGFTISQ
-191 EAGDYNV
+191 EGDYNLV
-198 VLLFQND
+198 FIWEND
-205 GSGGNAP
+205 GSGGVATP
-212 SITVDNLSI
+212 SASVDNIFVS
-221 QKKACVDLSGVSV
+221 KKACVDMAAPVVTEITNNSAKVTWTAATGVLGYDYIVIPASGSLDESKAQRTALTEISATALSANTDYVAYVRAVCSDGAGAWARATFHTDCAEQSIPYAEDFEGTMPAGNDVMPYCWNSVQYGGYPYVKTDDGGWSTSAHGGKGYLNFFGSNSEQIAILPTLAVNANQLQVSFYYRNGSKDYTNYGTTYKYPKFVVGVMSDPADAKTFVTVDTLPQETSYTLAKIYLNNVPATHNYIAIKFVGTTYSSSNGYVDDISV
-234 SNIECDAATIAWT
+234 DYLPTCLPAKDIHVEATTQTSATIAWT
-247 AADAATGY
+247 AGG
-255 EYVVIP
+255 
-261 STDALDE
+261 DE
-268 TQATST
+268 TQWS
-274 TAATATITNLSFYT
+274 
-288 DYTAYARAVCAD
+288 
-300 GNGAWAKTTF
+300 
-310 RTQKACADLSGL
+310 
-322 TTSAISSDAVTLLWN
+322 
-337 VTDNAISYDYVV
+337 
-349 LLATA
+349 
-354 ALDENTQTQN
+354 
-364 TTSLTETISGLLPNT
+364 
-379 DYTAYVRAVCAK
+379 
-391 GAGEWTTVNFHTD
+391 
-404 CAPLAIPFSE
+404 
-414 NFDGTMPSGSN
+414 
-425 VVPYCWN
+425 
-432 KITTSPSYIRVED
+432 
-445 DGYSAHSGDYD
+445 
-456 LYFWG
+456 
-461 GSSYSEQI
+461 
-469 AVLPVLTADVNLLQI
+469 
-484 SLYYRNY
+484 
-491 YANNQNSKYPYFIV
+491 
-505 GAMSDPA
+505 
-512 DKTTFVASDTLP
+512 
-524 QKTSWAQA
+524 
-532 KVYLSDMPDTH
+532 
-543 KYIAI
+543 
-548 KYAGGTLNTYGYIDD
+548 
-563 ITVNYLPA
+563 
-571 CVPAKNIHIGETTT
+571 
-585 TSAEIAWKAGKDE
+585 
-598 TDWIVKYVA
+598 VKYVQS
-607 VGETDTVTSNVS
+607 GETDTVTTQVN
-619 GTPSLTISGLKHS
+619 GTPSLTINGLKHS
-632 TSYSYFVTVQSN
+632 TSYSYKVSVQSD
-644 CGSEKAEVTK
+644 CGNGDKAEVATT
-654 ATLSFATEC
+654 TLSFATEC
-663 AVFTAVRDSILLDFE
+663 ALLTAVSDSILLDFE
-678 TYRNDQSFL
+678 QYSDKQNFADV
-687 DIPCWNTFVG
+687 PCWNTFAG
-697 KGSTTTTWKVQSG
+697 KNNPANTWAVQSG
-710 TAYKGAMAAYL
+710 DAYEGAMAAYL
-721 NNLYDNSRSSVLVTP
+721 NNLSDNAKSAVLVTP
-736 QLEIPEGSEVSMW
+736 ELEIPEKSELSLYVR
-749 VKSGYASASSADD
+749 SGYSSSQTADD

-786 TSGYQFFRFS
+786 TSDYQFFRFS

-809 SYSHGSVLVDNIL
+809 SYSYGSVLVDNIL

-829 LPPTKLLLG
+829 LPPTKLVLG

-857 WQIVVANNS
+857 WQIVAVNNS
-866 QSVYREETV
+866 QTHYFDPTV
-875 DEPSYALDDLEP
+875 DDTPSFTLEGLEP

-895 TINSVCDNVPSVEAL
+895 TINSVCDDVPSVEAL

-920 EPADYTAAAPGDTL
+920 EPADHIAAAPGDTL

-943 ENEAFSPDESAY
+943 ENEAFSPDEAAY

-969 GGSSGYIWQVQQSSY
+969 GGSSGNIWQVQQSSY
-984 RAHSGNQYLTIPN
+984 SAHSGNQYLTIPN

-1013 FSAGQEIGLNFWLK
+1013 FSAGQEIGLDFWLK

-1088 TYLDDIVVRMLPN
+1088 TYLDDIVVRLLPN

-1107 AEITGIATTSA
+1107 AEITDIATTSA
-1118 KLAWKKAYEENTWNV
+1118 KLAWEKAYEENTWNV

-1172 CDGAEAAEK
+1172 CDGVEAAEK

-1202 GFENMPTGSSTSDG
+1202 GFESMPTGSSTSDG

-1392 WAGLADAG
+1392 WSGLADAG

-1472 FEEEEG
+1472 FEEEDG

-1489 MPNCVVSEKLGEN
+1489 MPNCVVSEKLGES

-1549 EGEQYEFVIWSR
+1549 EGEQYEFVVWSR

-1570 VNKDSVEVFYNTEK
+1570 VNNDSVEVFYNTEK

-1656 RIVWDTRNDGA
+1656 RIAWDTNNDGA

-1672 IKQGENVLYNGLV
+1672 LKQGSNTIYNDVV

-1690 VLRNLNPSSMY
+1690 VLRNLNASSMY
-1701 NNLQTTIV
+1701 NLSATIV
-1709 TVCTDGEESAD
+1709 TICTDGEESAD

-1726 SFTTEC
+1726 SFATKC

-1748 SNGTRNGVPFVHP
+1748 SNNKKNGVPFVHP

-1787 NLVAPDNTA
+1787 NLVAPDNSA
-1796 TTYTRLTLPTMDIPT
+1796 TTYTRLTLPMMDIPT
-1811 AEGYDFSMDIYRENS
+1811 AEGYDFSMDIYRDNS
-1826 GKATEGVYVIAGTDT
+1826 GKTTEGVYVIAGTDT

-1885 SEHGYSIFMDNFAV
+1885 AENGFAIYMDNFTV

>member
-33 FEDATDNASWQFAN
+33 FEDAADNTSWQFAN
-47 ATTNQWVIGAAAPK
+47 ATVNQWCIGAAANH
-61 TGAKSLYISDDNGT
+61 GGSNALYISNDGGT
-75 SNSYNINQ
+75 TYTYSATYPNAYQ
-83 STSSFAYRTFHFDAV
+83 TSFAYRAFHFEKG
-98 DYVVSFDWIGRC
+98 DYTISFDWQC
-110 ESTWD
+110 EGEPGYSSSSAPYDFMQVVLTPASITIEGASAESGKLGSIASFGKNTKNTEIEKAGYIRATCANPYSASYPYCFLKQSTWSSGE
-115 AMQILVVPASVSLT
+115 IF
-129 GKDANSVTIGTLSAV
+129 N
-144 GRGTA
+144 
-149 DAAIISAGYYRLHC
+149 ISID
-163 STPHTSS
+163 
-170 NPWLFSEKTA
+170 N
-180 WQSETQTLSIA
+180 
-191 EAGDYNV
+191 AGDYYLV
-198 VLLFQND
+198 FSWHND
-205 GSGGNAP
+205 GGVHIPPAA
-212 SITVDNLSI
+212 VDNISI
-221 QKKACVDLSGVSV
+221 SKKACGDIKAISTAAITSNSATLSWNAIEGAVGYDYFVGATLNETMAQRITAATITLTGLSANSDYTAYVRSVCAEGNGVWKNVAFHTDCAEQSIPYAEDFEGTMPAGNDVMPYCWNSVQYGGYPYVKTDDGGWSTSAHGGKGYLNFFGSNSEQIAILPTLAVNANQLQVSFYYRNGSKDYTNYGTTYKYPKFVVGVMSDPADAKTFVTVDTLPQETSYTLAKIYLNNVPATHNYIAIKFVGTTYSSSNGYVDDISV
-234 SNIECDAATIAWT
+234 DYLPTCLPAKDIHVEATTQTSATIAWT
-247 AADAATGY
+247 AGG
-255 EYVVIP
+255 
-261 STDALDE
+261 DE
-268 TQATST
+268 TQWS
-274 TAATATITNLSFYT
+274 
-288 DYTAYARAVCAD
+288 
-300 GNGAWAKTTF
+300 
-310 RTQKACADLSGL
+310 
-322 TTSAISSDAVTLLWN
+322 
-337 VTDNAISYDYVV
+337 
-349 LLATA
+349 
-354 ALDENTQTQN
+354 
-364 TTSLTETISGLLPNT
+364 
-379 DYTAYVRAVCAK
+379 
-391 GAGEWTTVNFHTD
+391 
-404 CAPLAIPFSE
+404 
-414 NFDGTMPSGSN
+414 
-425 VVPYCWN
+425 
-432 KITTSPSYIRVED
+432 
-445 DGYSAHSGDYD
+445 
-456 LYFWG
+456 
-461 GSSYSEQI
+461 
-469 AVLPVLTADVNLLQI
+469 
-484 SLYYRNY
+484 
-491 YANNQNSKYPYFIV
+491 
-505 GAMSDPA
+505 
-512 DKTTFVASDTLP
+512 
-524 QKTSWAQA
+524 
-532 KVYLSDMPDTH
+532 
-543 KYIAI
+543 
-548 KYAGGTLNTYGYIDD
+548 
-563 ITVNYLPA
+563 
-571 CVPAKNIHIGETTT
+571 
-585 TSAEIAWKAGKDE
+585 
-598 TDWIVKYVA
+598 VKYVQS
-607 VGETDTVTSNVS
+607 GETDTVTTQVN
-619 GTPSLTISGLKHS
+619 GTPSLTINGLKHS
-632 TSYSYFVTVQSN
+632 TSYSYKVSVQSD
-644 CGSEKAEVTK
+644 CGNGDKAEVAAT
-654 ATLSFATEC
+654 TLSFATEC
-663 AVFTAVRDSILLDFE
+663 ALLIAVSDSILLDFE
-678 TYRNDQSFL
+678 QYSDKQNFADV
-687 DIPCWNTFVG
+687 PCWNTFAG
-697 KGSTTTTWKVQSG
+697 KNNPANTWAVQSG
-710 TAYKGAMAAYL
+710 DAYEGAMAAYL
-721 NNLYDNSRSSVLVTP
+721 NNLSDNAKSAVLVTP
-736 QLEIPEGSEVSMW
+736 ELEIPEKSELSLYVR
-749 VKSGYASASSADD
+749 SGYSSSQTADD

-773 LEGATRLGKITEL
+773 LEGATRLGKITDL
-786 TSGYQFFRFS
+786 TSDYQFFRFS

-802 NYYVLIE
+802 NHYVLIE
-809 SYSHGSVLVDNIL
+809 SYSYGSVLVDNIL

-857 WQIVVANNS
+857 WQIVAVNNS
-866 QSVYREETV
+866 QTVYREETV
-875 DEPSYALDDLEP
+875 DDTPSFTLDDLEP
-887 ATTDTFNI
+887 STTDTFNI
-895 TINSVCDNVPSVEAL
+895 TIKSVCDNVPSVEAL

-920 EPADYTAAAPGDTL
+920 EPADHTAAAPGDTL

-943 ENEAFSPDESAY
+943 ENEAFSPDEAAY

-969 GGSSGYIWQVQQSSY
+969 GGSSGNIWQVQQSSY
-984 RAHSGNQYLTIPN
+984 RAHSGDQYLTIPN

-1107 AEITGIATTSA
+1107 AEITDIATTSA
-1118 KLAWKKAYEENTWNV
+1118 KLAWKRAHEENTWNV

-1146 ATTPSVLLENLTPAT
+1146 ATTPSVLIENLTPAT

-1172 CDGAEAAEK
+1172 CDGVEAAEK
-1181 YDGQLSFTTECEVIT
+1181 YDGQLSFTTECEVIST
-1196 AFPWRE
+1196 FPWRE
-1202 GFENMPTGSSTSDG
+1202 GFESMPTGSSTSDG

-1229 NASVFVAYSYTP
+1229 NASVFVAYSYSP
-1241 SSYGYN
+1241 SQYITR
-1247 PPKAY
+1247 KAY
-1252 HTGSQGMVMALT
+1252 HTGSKGLVMALA
-1264 SGRDAAAYA
+1264 SGSNAAAYA
-1273 LLPDMENAAGKQLVF
+1273 LLPEMENAAGKQLVF

-1294 TSKKLEVGYLTD
+1294 TKTLEIGYLTD

-1312 WKTIDSYTP
+1312 WETIASYTP
-1321 QKNDTW
+1321 ATTDTW

-1332 TLDVPEDVVNP
+1332 TLDVPEDVMNP

-1392 WAGLADAG
+1392 WSGLADAG

-1435 SVVARCAAGEAVD
+1435 SVVARCVAGEAVD

-1472 FEEEEG
+1472 FEEEDG

-1489 MPNCVVSEKLGEN
+1489 MPNCVVSEKLGES

-1549 EGEQYEFVIWSR
+1549 EGEQYEFVVWSR

-1570 VNKDSVEVFYNTEK
+1570 VNNDSVEVFYNTEK

-1656 RIVWDTRNDGA
+1656 RIAWDTNNDGA

-1720 VYTGTL
+1720 IYTGTI
-1726 SFTTEC
+1726 SFATEC
-1732 GTITNF
+1732 GVVTEF
-1738 PWIEDFEGYE
+1738 PWVEDFEGYE
-1748 SNGTRNGVPFVHP
+1748 SNNTKDGLEFVHP
-1761 CWINEHASGSG
+1761 CWLNEHIEGPG
-1772 TELFGISTMKSNATK
+1772 NKLFAISHKLGATH
-1787 NLVAPDNTA
+1787 NLVAPDNNA
-1796 TTYTRLTLPTMDIPT
+1796 TTYTRLTLPTMDIPE
-1811 AEGYDFSMDIYRENS
+1811 AGGYDFSMDIYRESS
-1826 GKATEGVYVIAGTDT
+1826 GKETEGVFVIVGTDT
-1841 LGFVARNYSVA
+1841 LGFVARKYSVA
-1852 GLNVPAESSAYVWYT
+1852 GLNIPAEDSYNKWFHYT
-1867 YSFTLPKAGVQN
+1867 FTLPKAGVQN

-1885 SEHGYSIFMDNFAV
+1885 AEYGYAIYMDNFTV
-1899 KANGKVPTA
+1899 KANGKTPTA
-1908 LPATGAATDL
+1908 LPTTGADTDL

>member
-129 GKDANSVTIGTLSAV
+129 GKDANSVTIGALSDV

-163 STPHTSS
+163 STPYNTSS
-170 NPWLFSEKTA
+170 NPWLFSEKTT

-268 TQATST
+268 TKATST

-288 DYTAYARAVCAD
+288 DYTAYVRAVCAD

-322 TTSAISSDAVTLLWN
+322 TTSAISSDAVTLSWN
-337 VTDNAISYDYVV
+337 ATDNAISYDYVV

-364 TTSLTETISGLLPNT
+364 TTSLTETISGLASNT
-379 DYTAYVRAVCAK
+379 EYTAYVRAVCAK

-548 KYAGGTLNTYGYIDD
+548 KYAGGTSNTYGYIDD

-663 AVFTAVRDSILLDFE
+663 AVFIAVRDSILLDFE
-678 TYRNDQSFL
+678 TYRNDQSFS

-710 TAYKGAMAAYL
+710 TAYEGAMAAYL
-721 NNLYDNSRSSVLVTP
+721 NNLSDNAKSAVLVTP
-736 QLEIPEGSEVSMW
+736 ELEIPEKSELSLYVR
-749 VKSGYASASSADD
+749 SGYSSSQTADD

-773 LEGATRLGKITEL
+773 LEGATRLGKITDL
-786 TSGYQFFRFS
+786 TLGYQFFRFS

-809 SYSHGSVLVDNIL
+809 SYSYGSVLVDNIL

-829 LPPTKLLLG
+829 LPPTKLVLG

-857 WQIVVANNS
+857 WQIVAVNNS
-866 QSVYREETV
+866 QTVYFEETV
-875 DEPSYALDDLEP
+875 DDTPSFTLDGLEP

-920 EPADYTAAAPGDTL
+920 EPADHTAAAPGDTL

-943 ENEAFSPDESAY
+943 ENEAFSPDEAAY

-969 GGSSGYIWQVQQSSY
+969 GGSSGNIWQVQQSSY
-984 RAHSGNQYLTIPN
+984 RAHSGDQYLTIPN

-1013 FSAGQEIGLNFWLK
+1013 FSAGQEIGLDFWLK

-1044 EGATRVGCTGKL
+1044 EGATRIGCTGKL
-1056 KSDYVHYEFDPIQ
+1056 KSNYVHYEFDPIQ

-1107 AEITGIATTSA
+1107 AEITDIATTSA

-1216 PLCWNILDANQGG
+1216 PLCWNILDANQGKG
-1229 NASVFVAYSYTP
+1229 VVYVTT
-1241 SSYGYN
+1241 SS
-1247 PPKAY
+1247 AY
-1252 HTGSQGMVMALT
+1252 HTGSKGLAMSFV
-1264 SGRDAAAYA
+1264 SGSYATDVYA
-1273 LLPDMENAAGKQLVF
+1273 LLPEMENAAGKQLVF
-1288 WYKLYE
+1288 WYKLENHYNA
-1294 TSKKLEVGYLTD
+1294 TMEVGYLTD
-1306 PADKST
+1306 PNDKTT
-1312 WKTIDSYTP
+1312 WTAIASYTP
-1321 QKNDTW
+1321 ASSRSW
-1327 EEIKV
+1327 EEVKAV
-1332 TLDVPEDVVNP
+1332 LEVPEDVTDP
-1343 HFGFRFAASYSNTA
+1343 HFGFHYHLKSGSYTSYS

-1478 YKASTSADEIV
+1478 YKYISQYNGT
-1489 MPNCVVSEKLGEN
+1489 MPKCVVSEKFGTTN
-1502 NYTLVPYNSAISNVR
+1502 QRLVPFNTDKTMAH
-1517 TGKQCLFINGYNDSG
+1517 TGAQYLSLFGY
-1532 YTPKR
+1532 YKY
-1537 ISSFA
+1537 SSYSSQDNPGKSWFA
-1542 FPEMIFP
+1542 FPEMIIP
-1549 EGEQYEFVIWSR
+1549 ESNAYEFAIWSR
-1561 AQASSYATN
+1561 IKEVNYSSR
-1570 VNKDSVEVFYNTEK
+1570 VDSVEVYYNTEK
-1584 QSLDGAVKIGSF
+1584 QSLDGAVKIGVF
-1596 KPAYNY
+1596 RPTTTY
-1602 TQHCIT
+1602 TQYKFSL
-1608 IPQTGKQYIII
+1608 PAAGSQYIII
-1619 KVWAR
+1619 KAWALQTQLH
-1624 NMWFFDDASFRK
+1624 FDDASFRK

-1656 RIVWDTRNDGA
+1656 RIAWDTNNDGA

-1672 IKQGENVLYNGLV
+1672 LKQGSNTIYNDVV

-1690 VLRNLNPSSMY
+1690 VLRNLAASSTY
-1701 NNLQTTIV
+1701 NLSATIV
-1709 TVCTDGEESAD
+1709 TICTDGEESAD

-1726 SFTTEC
+1726 SFATKC

-1748 SNGTRNGVPFVHP
+1748 SNNTKNGVPFVHP

-1787 NLVAPDNTA
+1787 NLVAPDNSA

-1899 KANGKVPTA
+1899 KANGKTPTA
-1908 LPATGAATDL
+1908 LPTTGAATDL
-1918 AIKFISNGQVYILR
+1918 ATKFISNGQVYILR

>member
-33 FEDATDNASWQFAN
+33 FEDAIDNASWQFAN
-47 ATTNQWVIGAAAPK
+47 ATVNKWCIGAAANH
-61 TGAKSLYISDDNGT
+61 GGSNALYISNDGGTTNKYTDNKKT
-75 SNSYNINQ
+75 
-83 STSSFAYRTFHFDAV
+83 TSFAYRTFHFEAY
-98 DYVVSFDWIGRC
+98 DYNLSFDWLGQG
-110 ESTWD
+110 ED
-115 AMQILVVPASVSLT
+115 KYDGMQVLILPSNVSLEGVDNT
-129 GKDANSVTIGTLSAV
+129 TVKLGNISGFTIT
-144 GRGTA
+144 TTKPQ
-149 DAAIISAGYYRLHC
+149 IETAGYIRFHAAAPYNTSYPWIYC
-163 STPHTSS
+163 KTSS
-170 NPWLFSEKTA
+170 WIT
-180 WQSETQTLSIA
+180 ETVGFTISQ
-191 EAGDYNV
+191 EGDYNLV
-198 VLLFQND
+198 FIWEND
-205 GSGGNAP
+205 GSGGVATP
-212 SITVDNLSI
+212 SASVDNIFVS
-221 QKKACVDLSGVSV
+221 KKACVDMAAPVVTEITNNSAKVTWTAATGVLGYDYIVIPASGSLDESKAQRTALTEISATALSANTDYVAYVRAVCSDGAGAWARATFHTDCAEQSVPYTETFEGAMPAGNYVMPYCWNRIAYGDNPHVGVDDGGWSTSAHGGKGYLIFYGSNNEQIAILPTLAVNANQLQVSFYYRNGSKDYTNYGTTYKYPKFVVGVMSDPADAKTFVTVDTLPQETSYTLAKIYLNNVPATHNYIAIKFVGTTYSSSNGYVDDISV
-234 SNIECDAATIAWT
+234 DYLPTCLPAKDIHVEATTQTSATIAWT
-247 AADAATGY
+247 AGG
-255 EYVVIP
+255 
-261 STDALDE
+261 DE
-268 TQATST
+268 TQWS
-274 TAATATITNLSFYT
+274 
-288 DYTAYARAVCAD
+288 
-300 GNGAWAKTTF
+300 
-310 RTQKACADLSGL
+310 
-322 TTSAISSDAVTLLWN
+322 
-337 VTDNAISYDYVV
+337 
-349 LLATA
+349 
-354 ALDENTQTQN
+354 
-364 TTSLTETISGLLPNT
+364 
-379 DYTAYVRAVCAK
+379 
-391 GAGEWTTVNFHTD
+391 
-404 CAPLAIPFSE
+404 
-414 NFDGTMPSGSN
+414 
-425 VVPYCWN
+425 
-432 KITTSPSYIRVED
+432 
-445 DGYSAHSGDYD
+445 
-456 LYFWG
+456 
-461 GSSYSEQI
+461 
-469 AVLPVLTADVNLLQI
+469 
-484 SLYYRNY
+484 
-491 YANNQNSKYPYFIV
+491 
-505 GAMSDPA
+505 
-512 DKTTFVASDTLP
+512 
-524 QKTSWAQA
+524 
-532 KVYLSDMPDTH
+532 
-543 KYIAI
+543 
-548 KYAGGTLNTYGYIDD
+548 
-563 ITVNYLPA
+563 
-571 CVPAKNIHIGETTT
+571 
-585 TSAEIAWKAGKDE
+585 
-598 TDWIVKYVA
+598 VKYVQS
-607 VGETDTVTSNVS
+607 GETDTVTTQVN
-619 GTPSLTISGLKHS
+619 GTPSLTINGLKHS
-632 TSYSYFVTVQSN
+632 TSYSYKVSVQSD
-644 CGSEKAEVTK
+644 CGNGDKAEVAAT
-654 ATLSFATEC
+654 TLSFATEC
-663 AVFTAVRDSILLDFE
+663 ALLTAVRDSILLDFE
-678 TYRNDQSFL
+678 QYSDKQNFADV
-687 DIPCWNTFVG
+687 PCWNTFAG
-697 KGSTTTTWKVQSG
+697 KNNPANTWAVQSG
-710 TAYKGAMAAYL
+710 DAYEGAMAAYL
-721 NNLYDNSRSSVLVTP
+721 NNLSDNAKSAVLVTP
-736 QLEIPEGSEVSMW
+736 ELEIPEKSELSLYVR
-749 VKSGYASASSADD
+749 SGYSSSQTADD

-773 LEGATRLGKITEL
+773 LEGATRVGKITDL

-809 SYSHGSVLVDNIL
+809 SYSYGSVLVDNIL

-829 LPPTKLLLG
+829 LPPTKLVLG

-857 WQIVVANNS
+857 WQIVAVNNS
-866 QSVYREETV
+866 QTVYCEETV
-875 DEPSYALDDLEP
+875 DDTPSFTLDDLEP

-895 TINSVCDNVPSVEAL
+895 TIKSVCDNVPSVEAL

-920 EPADYTAAAPGDTL
+920 EPADHTAAAPGDTL

-943 ENEAFSPDESAY
+943 ENEAFSPDEAAY

-969 GGSSGYIWQVQQSSY
+969 GGSSGNIWQVQQSSY
-984 RAHSGNQYLTIPN
+984 RAHSGDQYLTIPN

-1013 FSAGQEIGLNFWLK
+1013 FSAGQEIGLDFWLK

-1044 EGATRVGCTGKL
+1044 EGAIRIGCTGKL

-1107 AEITGIATTSA
+1107 AEITDIATTSA

-1172 CDGAEAAEK
+1172 CDGVEAAEK

-1229 NASVFVAYSYTP
+1229 NASVFVAYSYSP
-1241 SSYGYN
+1241 SQYITR
-1247 PPKAY
+1247 KAY
-1252 HTGSQGMVMALT
+1252 HTGSKGLVMALA
-1264 SGRDAAAYA
+1264 SGSNAAAYA
-1273 LLPDMENAAGKQLVF
+1273 LLPEMENAAGKQLVF

-1294 TSKKLEVGYLTD
+1294 TKTLEIGYLTD

-1312 WKTIDSYTP
+1312 WKTIASYTP
-1321 QKNDTW
+1321 ATSDTW

-1472 FEEEEG
+1472 FEEEDG

-1489 MPNCVVSEKLGEN
+1489 MPNCVVSEKLGES

-1549 EGEQYEFVIWSR
+1549 EGEQYEFVVWSR

-1570 VNKDSVEVFYNTEK
+1570 VNNDSVEVFYNTEK

-1656 RIVWDTRNDGA
+1656 RIAWDTNNDGA

-1672 IKQGENVLYNGLV
+1672 LKQGENVLYNGLV

-1720 VYTGTL
+1720 IYTGTI
-1726 SFTTEC
+1726 SFATEC
-1732 GTITNF
+1732 GVVTEF
-1738 PWIEDFEGYE
+1738 PWVEDFEGYE
-1748 SNGTRNGVPFVHP
+1748 SNNTKDGLEFVHP
-1761 CWINEHASGSG
+1761 CWLNEHIEGPG
-1772 TELFGISTMKSNATK
+1772 NKLFAISHKLGATH
-1787 NLVAPDNTA
+1787 NLVAPDNNA
-1796 TTYTRLTLPTMDIPT
+1796 TTYTRLTLPTMDIPE
-1811 AEGYDFSMDIYRENS
+1811 AGGYDFSMDIYRESS
-1826 GKATEGVYVIAGTDT
+1826 GKETEGVFVIVGTDT
-1841 LGFVARNYSVA
+1841 LGFVARKYSVA
-1852 GLNVPAESSAYVWYT
+1852 GLNIPAEDSYNKWFH

-1885 SEHGYSIFMDNFAV
+1885 AEYGYAIYMDNFTV

-1944 EVLK
+1944 EMLK

>member
-47 ATTNQWVIGAAAPK
+47 ATVNKWCIGAAANH
-61 TGAKSLYISDDNGT
+61 GGSNALYISNDNGV
-75 SNSYNINQ
+75 SNAYTNRDYKY
-83 STSSFAYRTFHFDAV
+83 TTSFAYRTFHFEAY
-98 DYVVSFDWIGRC
+98 DYNLSFDWLG
-110 ESTWD
+110 EGED
-115 AMQILVVPASVSLT
+115 KYDGMQVLILPSNVSLEGADNT
-129 GKDANSVTIGTLSAV
+129 TVKLGNISGFTIT
-144 GRGTA
+144 TA
-149 DAAIISAGYYRLHC
+149 KSQIETAGYVRFHAASPYNTDYPWIYC
-163 STPHTSS
+163 KTSS
-170 NPWLFSEKTA
+170 WIT
-180 WQSETQTLSIA
+180 ETVGFTISQ
-191 EAGDYNV
+191 EGDYNLV
-198 VLLFQND
+198 FIWEND
-205 GSGGNAP
+205 GSGGVATP
-212 SITVDNLSI
+212 SASVDNIFIS
-221 QKKACVDLSGVSV
+221 KKACVDMVAPVVMEITNNSAKVTWTAATGVLGYDYIVIPASGSLDESKAQRTTLTEISATALSANTDYVAYVRAVCEDGAGAWARATFHTDCAEQSVPYTETFEGAMPAGNYVMPYCWNRIAYGDNPHVGVDDGGWSTSAHKGNGYLNFYGSNNEQIAILPTLAVNANQLQVSFYYRNGSKDYTNYGTTYKYPKFVVGVMSDPADAKTFVTVDTLPQETSYTLAKIYLNNVPATHNYIAIKFVGTTYSSSNGYVDDISV
-234 SNIECDAATIAWT
+234 DYLPTCLPAKDIHVEATTQTSATIAWT
-247 AADAATGY
+247 AGG
-255 EYVVIP
+255 
-261 STDALDE
+261 DE
-268 TQATST
+268 TQWS
-274 TAATATITNLSFYT
+274 
-288 DYTAYARAVCAD
+288 
-300 GNGAWAKTTF
+300 
-310 RTQKACADLSGL
+310 
-322 TTSAISSDAVTLLWN
+322 
-337 VTDNAISYDYVV
+337 
-349 LLATA
+349 
-354 ALDENTQTQN
+354 
-364 TTSLTETISGLLPNT
+364 
-379 DYTAYVRAVCAK
+379 
-391 GAGEWTTVNFHTD
+391 
-404 CAPLAIPFSE
+404 
-414 NFDGTMPSGSN
+414 
-425 VVPYCWN
+425 
-432 KITTSPSYIRVED
+432 
-445 DGYSAHSGDYD
+445 
-456 LYFWG
+456 
-461 GSSYSEQI
+461 
-469 AVLPVLTADVNLLQI
+469 
-484 SLYYRNY
+484 
-491 YANNQNSKYPYFIV
+491 
-505 GAMSDPA
+505 
-512 DKTTFVASDTLP
+512 
-524 QKTSWAQA
+524 
-532 KVYLSDMPDTH
+532 
-543 KYIAI
+543 
-548 KYAGGTLNTYGYIDD
+548 
-563 ITVNYLPA
+563 
-571 CVPAKNIHIGETTT
+571 
-585 TSAEIAWKAGKDE
+585 
-598 TDWIVKYVA
+598 VKYVQS
-607 VGETDTVTSNVS
+607 GETDTVTTQVS
-619 GTPSLTISGLKHS
+619 GTPSLTINGLKHS
-632 TSYSYFVTVQSN
+632 TSYSYKVSVQSD
-644 CGSEKAEVTK
+644 CGNGDKAEVTTT
-654 ATLSFATEC
+654 TLSFATEC
-663 AVFTAVRDSILLDFE
+663 ALLTAVRDSILLDFE
-678 TYRNDQSFL
+678 QYSDKQNFADV
-687 DIPCWNTFVG
+687 PCWNTFAG
-697 KGSTTTTWKVQSG
+697 KNSPANTWAVQSG
-710 TAYKGAMAAYL
+710 DAYQSAMAAYL
-721 NNLYDNSRSSVLVTP
+721 NNLSDSAKSAVLVTP
-736 QLEIPEGSEVSMW
+736 ELEIPEKSELSLY
-749 VKSGYASASSADD
+749 VKSGYSSSSSAND

-768 NANPT
+768 NANPS
-773 LEGATRLGKITEL
+773 LEGATRVGKITEL
-786 TSGYQFFRFS
+786 TSDYQFFRFS

-809 SYSHGSVLVDNIL
+809 SYNYNSVLVDNIL

-829 LPPTKLLLG
+829 LPPTKLVLG

-857 WQIVVANNS
+857 WQIVAVNNS
-866 QSVYREETV
+866 QTVYREETV
-875 DEPSYALDDLEP
+875 DDTPSFTLDDLEP

-895 TINSVCDNVPSVEAL
+895 TIKSVCDNVPSVEAL

-920 EPADYTAAAPGDTL
+920 EPADHTAAAPGDTL

-943 ENEAFSPDESAY
+943 ENEAFSPDEAAY

-969 GGSSGYIWQVQQSSY
+969 GGSSGNIWQVQQSSY

-1044 EGATRVGCTGKL
+1044 EGATRIGCTGKL

-1107 AEITGIATTSA
+1107 AEITDIATTSA
-1118 KLAWKKAYEENTWNV
+1118 KLAWKQAHEENTWNV

-1202 GFENMPTGSSTSDG
+1202 GFESMPTGSSTSDG
-1216 PLCWNILDANQGG
+1216 PLCWNILDANQGKG
-1229 NASVFVAYSYTP
+1229 VVYVTT
-1241 SSYGYN
+1241 SS
-1247 PPKAY
+1247 AY
-1252 HTGSQGMVMALT
+1252 HTGSKGLAMSVV
-1264 SGRDAAAYA
+1264 SGSYATDVYA
-1273 LLPDMENAAGKQLVF
+1273 LLPEMENAAGKQLVF
-1288 WYKLYE
+1288 WYKLENHYNA
-1294 TSKKLEVGYLTD
+1294 TMEVGYLTD
-1306 PADKST
+1306 PNDKTT
-1312 WKTIDSYTP
+1312 WTAIASYTP
-1321 QKNDTW
+1321 ASSRSW
-1327 EEIKV
+1327 EEVKAV
-1332 TLDVPEDVVNP
+1332 LEVPEDVTDP
-1343 HFGFRFAASYSNTA
+1343 HFGFHYHLKSGSYTSYS
-1357 AYIDDIKVR
+1357 AYIDDIQVR

-1392 WAGLADAG
+1392 WSGLADAG

-1478 YKASTSADEIV
+1478 YKYISQYNGT
-1489 MPNCVVSEKLGEN
+1489 MPKCVVSEKFGTTN
-1502 NYTLVPYNSAISNVR
+1502 QRLVPFNTDKTMAH
-1517 TGKQCLFINGYNDSG
+1517 TGAQYLSLFGY
-1532 YTPKR
+1532 YKY
-1537 ISSFA
+1537 SSYYSQDNPGKSWFA
-1542 FPEMIFP
+1542 FPEMIIP
-1549 EGEQYEFVIWSR
+1549 ESNAYEFAIWSR
-1561 AQASSYATN
+1561 IKEVNYSSR
-1570 VNKDSVEVFYNTEK
+1570 VDSVEVYYNTEK
-1584 QSLDGAVKIGSF
+1584 QSLDGAVKIGVF
-1596 KPAYNY
+1596 RPTTTY
-1602 TQHCIT
+1602 TQYKFSL
-1608 IPQTGKQYIII
+1608 PAAGSQYIII
-1619 KVWAR
+1619 KAWALQTQLH
-1624 NMWFFDDASFRK
+1624 FDDASFRK

-1656 RIVWDTRNDGA
+1656 RIAWDTNNDGA

-1672 IKQGENVLYNGLV
+1672 LKQGSNTIYNDVV

-1690 VLRNLNPSSMY
+1690 VLRNLNASSMY
-1701 NNLQTTIV
+1701 NLSATIV
-1709 TVCTDGEESAD
+1709 TICTDGEESAD

-1726 SFTTEC
+1726 SFATKC

-1748 SNGTRNGVPFVHP
+1748 SNNTKNGVPFVHP
-1761 CWINEHASGSG
+1761 CWINEHASGPG
-1772 TELFGISTMKSNATK
+1772 TELFGISTVKSNATK
-1787 NLVAPDNTA
+1787 NLVAPDNRA
-1796 TTYTRLTLPTMDIPT
+1796 TTYTRLTLPMMDIPT
-1811 AEGYDFSMDIYRENS
+1811 AEGYDFSMDIYRDNS
-1826 GKATEGVYVIAGTDT
+1826 GETTEGVYVIAGTDT

-1885 SEHGYSIFMDNFAV
+1885 AENGFAIYMDNFTV

-1908 LPATGAATDL
+1908 LPATGADTDL